1 MTTLLLVF
9 VCLRVIAAAV
19 SVELSD
25 SSDGLEVKIP
35 EQSPLR
41 VVLGSSL
48 NIPCYFNIPEE
59 QDTSALLNP
68 RIKWSKLSNGTEVV
82 LLVATGGKIRLNT
95 EYREAISLPNYPAIP
110 TDATLEIKALRSNH
124 TGIYRCEVMYGIE
137 DRQDTI
143 EVLVKG
149 IVFHYRAISTRYT
162 LNFEKAKQACIQ
174 NSAVIATPE
183 QLQAAYEDGY
193 EQCDAGWLAD
203 QTVRYPIH
211 WPRERCYGDK
221 DEFPGVRTYGVRE
234 PDETYDV
241 YCYAEQMQGKVFY
254 ATAPEKFTFQEAFD
268 KCRSLGAR
276 LATTGELYLAWKDGM
291 DMCSAGWLADRS
303 VRYPISRARPNC
315 GGNLVGV
322 WTVYLYINQ
331 TGYPHPS
338 SRYDAICYSEQKEIV
353 ILVRLHALSVRIQ
366 LSFSHGSDVLWR
378 LSKLP
383 YFPLATLNSLQQALE
398 VSADLDMGKV
408 FPGRAGR
415 RAGKV
420 LSDLPAVVPSVL
432 RCCREPLW
440 RKENHF
446 FYQTAMISLLMSEPA
461 NTQLLL
467 GGSTS
472 AVHLAG
478 LTMSSLIA
486 ALSSDVGDDV
496 ETLVPG
502 QFIDETGS
510 ELGSA
515 FTVQTVT
522 QTEVELPLPRNA
534 TEEEARGSIATLE
547 PMEITPIATE
557 LYEGFTVLPDL
568 FATGVTIETAAPEEE
583 NVTRGDVTGVWAVP
597 EEVTTIA
604 LGYTLTTALTTET
617 AEVSSVEEAMGVTAT
632 PGLESASAFT
642 VEDQLVRVTAVPGV
656 DLLPKQP
663 ISPTGVVFHYRDAT
677 SRYAFSF
684 VQAQK
689 ACLENNAVIATP
701 EQLQAAYEA
710 GFDQCD
716 AGWLRDQ
723 TVRYPIVNPRS
734 NCVGDKESSPGVR
747 SYGMRP
753 ASETYDVYCY
763 IDRLKG
769 EVFFATQP
777 EQFTFSEA
785 QQYCESQNAT
795 LASVGQLHAAWK
807 QGLDRCY
814 AGWLAD
820 GSLRYPIVSPR
831 PACGGDAP
839 GVRTVYQHYNQT
851 GFPDPLSRHHAFC
864 FRALPPAEEEGVTSF
879 FEEDVLATQVIPGVE
894 GVPSGEEATVET
906 EFATQPENQTAWGT
920 EVFPT
925 DVSVLSVSPS
935 AFPPA
940 TVIPEETSTDASIS
954 EVSGEVTESGE
965 HQVSGE
971 SSASGWI
978 SGVTDTSGEPTS
990 GVFEL
995 SGEHSG
1001 IGESGLPSVDLHTSG
1016 FLPGESGLP
1025 SGDLSGLP
1033 SGTVDISGLPS
1044 AEEDVSVSTSRIP
1057 EISGMPSGVESS
1069 GLPSGFSGEIS
1080 GTELVSG
1087 VSSGEESGLT
1097 SGFPTVSLVDTTLV
1111 EVVTTAPERREE
1123 GKGSIGVSGEGDLS
1137 GFPSTEWDT
1146 SGRAQGLPSG
1156 AELSGE
1162 PSGVP
1167 ELSGEPSGEPQ
1178 LSGEPSGVKELS
1190 GEPSGEP
1197 QLSGEPSGVKELSGE
1212 PSGEPQ
1218 LSGEPSGVPELSG
1231 EPSGEPQLSGE
1242 PSGVPEVSGEPSGE
1256 PQLSGEPSGVPELS
1270 GGPSGEPE
1278 LSGEPSGVPELSGE
1292 PSRGPEHSGLPSG
1305 LDVSGEPS
1313 GTHEVSGLVDLSGLP
1328 SGIDGSGEA
1337 SGITFV
1343 DASFEEVTTTPSITG
1358 AEAKEILEISGLPSG
1373 GEDSSGMVSG
1383 SLDISGEPSGHVDF
1397 GGSVSGVLEMSGHP
1411 SGVIDSSGEV
1421 SGDYVTSG
1429 LPSGEESGLTS
1440 GFPTVSLVD
1449 TTLVEVVTQTSV
1461 AQEVGEGPSG
1471 MIEISGFPS
1480 GDRGLSGE
1488 GSGAVET
1495 SGFPSATGDFSG
1507 EPSGIPYVSGD
1518 ISGAPDLSGQSS
1530 AVTDI
1535 SGEASGLPE
1544 VTLVTSDLVEV
1555 VTRPTVSQELGG
1567 ETAVTFPYGFGPSG
1581 EASSSGELSG
1591 ETSALPESGIETS
1604 TAYEISGETSAFPE
1618 TSIETSTIQEISGE
1632 TSAFPEASVETST
1645 VHEISGETSAFPEF
1659 SIETSTIQEISGE
1672 TSAFPELSIQTSTSQ
1687 EARGETSGYPEISIE
1702 TSTIQELSGETSAF
1716 PESSTETSTIQEIS
1730 GETSAF
1736 PEITIETSTIQD
1748 ISGETSAFP
1757 EIKMETFTSQEARG
1771 ETSGYPEIS
1780 IETSTVHETSGET
1793 SAFPEISIETSTVHE
1808 ISGETSAFPEISIE
1822 TSTVHEISGESSA
1835 FPEIRIETST
1845 NQEARGETSGYPE
1858 ISIETSTVHETSGE
1872 ASAFPEI
1879 SIETSTVHEISG
1891 ETSAFPEI
1899 SIETSTVHEISGE
1912 TSAFPEISI
1921 ETSTVH
1927 EISGETSAFP
1937 EISIETSTVHE
1948 ISGETS
1954 AFPEIRIETSTSQE
1968 ARGETSAFPEI
1979 SIETSTV
1986 HEISGEASAFPEI
1999 STETLTSQE
2008 ARGETSAYPE
2018 ISIETSTVQELSGET
2033 SAFPEIRIETSTSQ
2047 EARGETS
2054 AFPEISI
2061 ETSSVHE
2068 TSVEASALP
2077 AVNIETAAT
2086 SLASG
2091 EPSGA
2096 PEEKEVPDATSGAV
2110 THSIA
2115 GISGETS
2122 VPDVVI
2128 STSTPDVEPT
2138 QGPRNHEEAQLEI
2151 EPSPPAVSGQ
2161 ETETAV
2167 VLDNPHLLATATAAL
2182 PQVSQEAIDALGPT
2196 TEDTDEC
2203 HSSPCLNGAT
2213 CVDGIDSFKCL
2224 CLPSYGGDLCEI
2236 DLENCEEG
2244 WTKFQGHCYRHF
2256 EERETWMDAETRCRQ
2271 HQAHLSSIITP
2282 EEQEFVNSHAQDYQ
2296 WIGLSD
2302 RAVENDFRWSD
2313 GHSLQFENWRPNQ
2326 PDNFFAAGEDCVV
2339 MIWHEQG
2346 EWNDVPCNYHL
2357 PFTCKKGTVAC
2368 GDPPV
2373 VENARTF
2380 GRKKDRYEINSMV
2393 RYQCNQGYIQR
2404 HVPTIRCQPNGQWEE
2419 PRISC
2424 INPSNYQRRLYKR
2437 SPRSR
2442 SRPSGRAVHR
2452 PTH

>member
-9 VCLRVIAAAV
+9 VCLRVITTAV

-59 QDTSALLNP
+59 QDTSALLTP

-143 EVLVKG
+143 EILVKG

-254 ATAPEKFTFQEAFD
+254 ATDPEKFTFQEAFD

-322 WTVYLYINQ
+322 RTVYLYVNQ
-331 TGYPHPS
+331 TGYPHPH
-338 SRYDAICYSEQKEIV
+338 SRYDAICYS
-353 ILVRLHALSVRIQ
+353 
-366 LSFSHGSDVLWR
+366 
-378 LSKLP
+378 
-383 YFPLATLNSLQQALE
+383 
-398 VSADLDMGKV
+398 
-408 FPGRAGR
+408 
-415 RAGKV
+415 
-420 LSDLPAVVPSVL
+420 
-432 RCCREPLW
+432 
-440 RKENHF
+440 
-446 FYQTAMISLLMSEPA
+446 
-461 NTQLLL
+461 
-467 GGSTS
+467 
-472 AVHLAG
+472 
-478 LTMSSLIA
+478 
-486 ALSSDVGDDV
+486 GDDV

-547 PMEITPIATE
+547 PIEITPTTTE

-568 FATGVTIETAAPEEE
+568 FATSVTVETAAPEEE

-604 LGYTLTTALTTET
+604 LGTAITTET

-642 VEDQLVRVTAVPGV
+642 VEDQLVRVTAAPGV
-656 DLLPKQP
+656 GLLPEQP
-663 ISPTGVVFHYRDAT
+663 ISPTGVVFHYRAAT

-684 VQAQK
+684 VQAQQ

-734 NCVGDKESSPGVR
+734 NCLGDKESSPGVR

-777 EQFTFSEA
+777 EQFTFPEA

-839 GVRTVYQHYNQT
+839 GVRTVYQLYNQT

-906 EFATQPENQTAWGT
+906 EFATQAENQTAWGT

-925 DVSVLSVSPS
+925 DVSLLSGGPS

-940 TVIPEETSTDASIS
+940 TVIPEETSTDASVS

-971 SSASGWI
+971 SSASGWV
-978 SGVTDTSGEPTS
+978 SGVPDTSGELTS
-990 GVFEL
+990 GVVEL

-1001 IGESGLPSVDLHTSG
+1001 TGESGLPSVDLHTSG

-1025 SGDLSGLP
+1025 SGDLSGVP
-1033 SGTVDISGLPS
+1033 SGVVDISGLPS
-1044 AEEDVSVSTSRIP
+1044 VEEDVSVSTSRIP
-1057 EISGMPSGVESS
+1057 EVSGMPSGVESS

-1087 VSSGEESGLT
+1087 VSSAEESGLA

-1137 GFPSTEWDT
+1137 GFPSAEWDT
-1146 SGRAQGLPSG
+1146 SGGTQGLPSG
-1156 AELSGE
+1156 AELSGEPSGMPELSGEPSGGPELSGE

-1167 ELSGEPSGEPQ
+1167 ELSGEPSG
-1178 LSGEPSGVKELS
+1178 G
-1190 GEPSGEP
+1190 
-1197 QLSGEPSGVKELSGE
+1197 
-1212 PSGEPQ
+1212 
-1218 LSGEPSGVPELSG
+1218 PELSG
-1231 EPSGEPQLSGE
+1231 EPSGM
-1242 PSGVPEVSGEPSGE
+1242 
-1256 PQLSGEPSGVPELS
+1256 
-1270 GGPSGEPE
+1270 PE
-1278 LSGEPSGVPELSGE
+1278 LSGEPSGGPELSGE
-1292 PSRGPEHSGLPSG
+1292 PSGMPELSGEPSGGPELSGLPSG

-1313 GTHEVSGLVDLSGLP
+1313 GTHEISGLVDLSGLT

-1343 DASFEEVTTTPSITG
+1343 DASLEEVTTTPSITG

-1373 GEDSSGMVSG
+1373 GEHPSGMVSG

-1397 GGSVSGVLEMSGHP
+1397 GGSVSGVLEMSGYP
-1411 SGVIDSSGEV
+1411 SGTIDSSGEV
-1421 SGDYVTSG
+1421 SGVDVTSG
-1429 LPSGEESGLTS
+1429 LLSGEESGLTS

-1495 SGFPSATGDFSG
+1495 SGFPSGTGDFSG
-1507 EPSGIPYVSGD
+1507 EPSRIPYISGD
-1518 ISGAPDLSGQSS
+1518 ISGATDLSGQSS

-1591 ETSALPESGIETS
+1591 ETSALPESGRETS

-1618 TSIETSTIQEISGE
+1618 TSVETSTI
-1632 TSAFPEASVETST
+1632 
-1645 VHEISGETSAFPEF
+1645 HEISGETSAFPEF

-1672 TSAFPELSIQTSTSQ
+1672 TSAFPEI
-1687 EARGETSGYPEISIE
+1687 RIE
-1702 TSTIQELSGETSAF
+1702 TSTI
-1716 PESSTETSTIQEIS
+1716 
-1730 GETSAF
+1730 
-1736 PEITIETSTIQD
+1736 
-1748 ISGETSAFP
+1748 
-1757 EIKMETFTSQEARG
+1757 
-1771 ETSGYPEIS
+1771 
-1780 IETSTVHETSGET
+1780 HETSGET

-1822 TSTVHEISGESSA
+1822 TSTVREISGESSA

-1872 ASAFPEI
+1872 ASAFPDI
-1879 SIETSTVHEISG
+1879 SVETSTVHEISG

-1899 SIETSTVHEISGE
+1899 SIETPTVHEISGE

-1954 AFPEIRIETSTSQE
+1954 AFPEIRIETSASQEARGETSALPEISIETSTVHEFSGETSAFPEISIETPRSQE

-1979 SIETSTV
+1979 N
-1986 HEISGEASAFPEI
+1986 
-1999 STETLTSQE
+1999 
-2008 ARGETSAYPE
+2008 
-2018 ISIETSTVQELSGET
+2018 IETSTVQELSGET

-2047 EARGETS
+2047 EAQGETS

-2061 ETSSVHE
+2061 ETSTAHE
-2068 TSVEASALP
+2068 TSGEASALP
-2077 AVNIETAAT
+2077 AANIETAAT

-2096 PEEKEVPDATSGAV
+2096 PEEKEIPDTTSGAV

-2115 GISGETS
+2115 GVSGETS

-2128 STSTPDVEPT
+2128 STSAPDVEPT
-2138 QGPRNHEEAQLEI
+2138 QGPRNPEEAQLEI

-2161 ETETAV
+2161 KMETDV
-2167 VLDNPHLLATATAAL
+2167 VLNNPHLLATATAAL
-2182 PQVSQEAIDALGPT
+2182 PQVSQEAIDTLGPT

>member
-9 VCLRVIAAAV
+9 VCLQVITAAD

-41 VVLGSSL
+41 VILGSSL

-59 QDTSALLNP
+59 QDPSVMLTP

-82 LLVATGGKIRLNT
+82 LLVATGGKIRLNS
-95 EYREAISLPNYPAIP
+95 EYREVISLPNYPVIP

-162 LNFEKAKQACIQ
+162 LNFEKAKQACTQ

-268 KCRSLGAR
+268 KCRSVGAR

-322 WTVYLYINQ
+322 RTVYLYINQ
-331 TGYPHPS
+331 TGYPHPD
-338 SRYDAICYSEQKEIV
+338 SRYDAICYS
-353 ILVRLHALSVRIQ
+353 
-366 LSFSHGSDVLWR
+366 
-378 LSKLP
+378 
-383 YFPLATLNSLQQALE
+383 
-398 VSADLDMGKV
+398 
-408 FPGRAGR
+408 
-415 RAGKV
+415 
-420 LSDLPAVVPSVL
+420 
-432 RCCREPLW
+432 
-440 RKENHF
+440 
-446 FYQTAMISLLMSEPA
+446 
-461 NTQLLL
+461 
-467 GGSTS
+467 
-472 AVHLAG
+472 
-478 LTMSSLIA
+478 
-486 ALSSDVGDDV
+486 GDDM
-496 ETLVPG
+496 ESLVPG
-502 QFIDETGS
+502 QFIDELGS

-522 QTEVELPLPRNA
+522 QTEVELPLSRNA

-547 PMEITPIATE
+547 PIELSPSATR
-557 LYEGFTVLPDL
+557 LYEGFTALPEL
-568 FATGVTIETAAPEEE
+568 FTTAATLDTAATQEE
-583 NVTRGDVTGVWAVP
+583 NGTSEDVTAVWTVP
-597 EEVTTIA
+597 EEATTIDLGTAITTIA
-604 LGYTLTTALTTET
+604 LGTASSTET
-617 AEVSSVEEAMGVTAT
+617 AEVSSVEEITGVTVT
-632 PGLESASAFT
+632 PGLESALPFT
-642 VEDQLVRVTAVPGV
+642 VEDQIVGVTAAPGAGH
-656 DLLPKQP
+656 LPEQP
-663 ISPTGVVFHYRDAT
+663 ISPTGVVFHYRAAT

-689 ACLENNAVIATP
+689 ACLENSAVIATP
-701 EQLQAAYEA
+701 QQLQAAYEA

-723 TVRYPIVNPRS
+723 TVRYPIVNPRN
-734 NCVGDKESSPGVR
+734 NCIGDKENTPGVR

-769 EVFFATQP
+769 DVFFATQP
-777 EQFTFSEA
+777 QQFTFPEA
-785 QQYCESQNAT
+785 QQYCERQNAT

-839 GVRTVYQHYNQT
+839 GVRTVYLHHNQT

-864 FRALPPAEEEGVTSF
+864 FRALPPVEEEGFTPF
-879 FEEDVLATQVIPGVE
+879 FEDVLATQVIPGVE
-894 GVPSGEEATVET
+894 GVPSGEEVTMET
-906 EFATQPENQTAWGT
+906 ESATQPENQTAWGT

-925 DVSVLSVSPS
+925 DVSLLSVSPS
-935 AFPPA
+935 VFPPP
-940 TVIPEETSTDASIS
+940 TIVPEETSTNASVS
-954 EVSGEVTESGE
+954 EVSEEVTESGE

-971 SSASGWI
+971 PSASGWVP
-978 SGVTDTSGEPTS
+978 GVPDTSGEPAS

-995 SGEHSG
+995 SGDHSG
-1001 IGESGLPSVDLHTSG
+1001 IGESGLPSVDLHASG
-1016 FLPGESGLP
+1016 FPPGESGLP
-1025 SGDLSGLP
+1025 SGDLSGVS
-1033 SGTVDISGLPS
+1033 SGVDISGLPS
-1044 AEEDVSVSTSRIP
+1044 AEEEISVSVSRIP
-1057 EISGMPSGVESS
+1057 EISGMPPEVDSS
-1069 GLPSGFSGEIS
+1069 GLPFGVSGETS

-1087 VSSGEESGLT
+1087 VSSGEESGLA
-1097 SGFPTVSLVDTTLV
+1097 SGFPTVSLVNTTLV
-1111 EVVTTAPERREE
+1111 EVVTAETERREE

-1137 GFPSTEWDT
+1137 GLPSSEWDS
-1146 SGRAQGLPSG
+1146 SGGTQGLPSG
-1156 AELSGE
+1156 AE
-1162 PSGVP
+1162 P
-1167 ELSGEPSGEPQ
+1167 SGEPSGEPEI
-1178 LSGEPSGVKELS
+1178 SGLPSAGSEL
-1190 GEPSGEP
+1190 
-1197 QLSGEPSGVKELSGE
+1197 
-1212 PSGEPQ
+1212 
-1218 LSGEPSGVPELSG
+1218 
-1231 EPSGEPQLSGE
+1231 
-1242 PSGVPEVSGEPSGE
+1242 
-1256 PQLSGEPSGVPELS
+1256 
-1270 GGPSGEPE
+1270 
-1278 LSGEPSGVPELSGE
+1278 
-1292 PSRGPEHSGLPSG
+1292 SGLPSG
-1305 LDVSGEPS
+1305 LDASGEIS
-1313 GTHEVSGLVDLSGLP
+1313 GTHEISGLVDLSGLT
-1328 SGIDGSGEA
+1328 SGIDGSSEA

-1343 DASFEEVTTTPSITG
+1343 DSMPEEVTTTPPITG
-1358 AEAKEILEISGLPSG
+1358 AEAKQTLETSGLPSG
-1373 GEDSSGMVSG
+1373 DEDGSGMVSG
-1383 SLDISGEPSGHVDF
+1383 SLDINGEPSGHVDF
-1397 GGSVSGVLEMSGHP
+1397 GGSVSGVLEMSGYP
-1411 SGVIDSSGEV
+1411 SGVTDSSGDI
-1421 SGDYVTSG
+1421 SGVDVTSG
-1429 LPSGEESGLTS
+1429 LLSGEESGLTS

-1471 MIEISGFPS
+1471 MIEISGFTS

-1488 GSGAVET
+1488 GSGAVEA
-1495 SGFPSATGDFSG
+1495 SGLPSGTGDLTE
-1507 EPSGIPYVSGD
+1507 EPSGIPYISGD
-1518 ISGAPDLSGQSS
+1518 FSGATDLSGQSS
-1530 AVTDI
+1530 TVTDI
-1535 SGEASGLPE
+1535 SGEASGLPGI
-1544 VTLVTSDLVEV
+1544 TLVTSDLVEM

-1567 ETAVTFPYGFGPSG
+1567 ETVTFPYSLGPSG
-1581 EASSSGELSG
+1581 EGSASGELSE
-1591 ETSALPESGIETS
+1591 ETSALPESALETS

-1618 TSIETSTIQEISGE
+1618 TGIETSTIHEISGETSAFPEFNTETSTIQEISGE
-1632 TSAFPEASVETST
+1632 TSAFPETFTE
-1645 VHEISGETSAFPEF
+1645 
-1659 SIETSTIQEISGE
+1659 
-1672 TSAFPELSIQTSTSQ
+1672 TSTSQ
-1687 EARGETSGYPEISIE
+1687 EARGETSGYPEIIIE
-1702 TSTIQELSGETSAF
+1702 ASTGEEASGETSAF
-1716 PESSTETSTIQEIS
+1716 PESSTETSTIQEFS

-1736 PEITIETSTIQD
+1736 PEIRIETSTSQD

-1757 EIKMETFTSQEARG
+1757 EIRIETSTSQDISGETSAFPEIRIETSTSQDISGETSAFPEIRIETSTSQDISGETSAFPEIRIETFTSQEARG
-1771 ETSGYPEIS
+1771 EISGYPEIS
-1780 IETSTVHETSGET
+1780 IETSTGHET
-1793 SAFPEISIETSTVHE
+1793 
-1808 ISGETSAFPEISIE
+1808 SGETSAFPEISIE

-1835 FPEIRIETST
+1835 FPEIRIEAYT
-1845 NQEARGETSGYPE
+1845 NQEARGETPAYPE

-1872 ASAFPEI
+1872 
-1879 SIETSTVHEISG
+1879 
-1891 ETSAFPEI
+1891 TSAFPEI
-1899 SIETSTVHEISGE
+1899 SIETSAVHEISGE
-1912 TSAFPEISI
+1912 MPSFPQISIQTSTFHETSGEIS
-1921 ETSTVH
+1921 V
-1927 EISGETSAFP
+1927 
-1937 EISIETSTVHE
+1937 
-1948 ISGETS
+1948 
-1954 AFPEIRIETSTSQE
+1954 FPEIRIETSTGEE

-1986 HEISGEASAFPEI
+1986 HDMIREISGE
-1999 STETLTSQE
+1999 
-2008 ARGETSAYPE
+2008 
-2018 ISIETSTVQELSGET
+2018 V
-2033 SAFPEIRIETSTSQ
+2033 
-2047 EARGETS
+2047 
-2054 AFPEISI
+2054 
-2061 ETSSVHE
+2061 
-2068 TSVEASALP
+2068 SALP
-2077 AVNIETAAT
+2077 AANIKTAAT
-2086 SLASG
+2086 SLASR
-2091 EPSGA
+2091 EPFGT
-2096 PEEKEVPDATSGAV
+2096 PEEKEIPDTTSGAV
-2110 THSIA
+2110 THSIT

-2128 STSTPDVEPT
+2128 STRTPDVEPT
-2138 QGPRNHEEAQLEI
+2138 QGLRNPEEAQLEM
-2151 EPSPPAVSGQ
+2151 EPSPPVVSEQ

-2167 VLDNPHLLATATAAL
+2167 APDNPHLLATTAAAL

-2196 TEDTDEC
+2196 TEDTDVC
-2203 HSSPCLNGAT
+2203 HSSPCVNGAT
-2213 CVDGIDSFKCL
+2213 CVDGIDSFKCF

-2313 GHSLQFENWRPNQ
+2313 GHSLQYENWRPNQ
-2326 PDNFFAAGEDCVV
+2326 PDNFFSAGEDCVV
-2339 MIWHEQG
+2339 MIWHEKG

-2368 GDPPV
+2368 GDPPA

-2380 GRKKDRYEINSMV
+2380 GGKKERYEINSLV
-2393 RYQCNQGYIQR
+2393 RYQCDQGYIQR

-2424 INPSNYQRRLYKR
+2424 LNPSSYQRRLYKR

-2442 SRPSGRAVHR
+2442 SKPSGSAVHR

>member
-9 VCLRVIAAAV
+9 VCLQIITAAT

-41 VVLGSSL
+41 VILGSSL

-59 QDTSALLNP
+59 QDTSALLTP

-95 EYREAISLPNYPAIP
+95 EYREVISLPNYPAIP

-149 IVFHYRAISTRYT
+149 VVFHYRAISTRYT

-291 DMCSAGWLADRS
+291 DVCSAGWLADRS

-322 WTVYLYINQ
+322 RTVYLYVNQ
-331 TGYPHPS
+331 TGYPHPH
-338 SRYDAICYSEQKEIV
+338 SRYDAICYS
-353 ILVRLHALSVRIQ
+353 
-366 LSFSHGSDVLWR
+366 
-378 LSKLP
+378 
-383 YFPLATLNSLQQALE
+383 
-398 VSADLDMGKV
+398 
-408 FPGRAGR
+408 
-415 RAGKV
+415 
-420 LSDLPAVVPSVL
+420 
-432 RCCREPLW
+432 
-440 RKENHF
+440 
-446 FYQTAMISLLMSEPA
+446 
-461 NTQLLL
+461 
-467 GGSTS
+467 
-472 AVHLAG
+472 
-478 LTMSSLIA
+478 
-486 ALSSDVGDDV
+486 GDDV

-522 QTEVELPLPRNA
+522 RTEVELSLPHNA

-547 PMEITPIATE
+547 PMDITPTE

-568 FATGVTIETAAPEEE
+568 FVTGVTVETAVPEEE

-597 EEVTTIA
+597 EGVTTIT
-604 LGYTLTTALTTET
+604 LGTAITTEA
-617 AEVSSVEEAMGVTAT
+617 AEVSTVEEALGVTAT
-632 PGLESASAFT
+632 PGLEPTSVFT
-642 VEDQLVRVTAVPGV
+642 VEDQLVQVTAAPDVG
-656 DLLPKQP
+656 LLPKQP
-663 ISPTGVVFHYRDAT
+663 ISPTGVVFHYRAGT

-684 VQAQK
+684 VQAQQ
-689 ACLENNAVIATP
+689 ACLENNAIIATP

-723 TVRYPIVNPRS
+723 TVRYPIVNPRN
-734 NCVGDKESSPGVR
+734 NCVGDKENSPGVR

-777 EQFTFSEA
+777 EQFTFPEA
-785 QQYCESQNAT
+785 QQHCESQNAT

-831 PACGGDAP
+831 PACGGDVP
-839 GVRTVYQHYNQT
+839 GVRTIYQHYNQT

-879 FEEDVLATQVIPGVE
+879 FEEDALATQVIPGVE
-894 GVPSGEEATVET
+894 GVPSGEEVTMET

-925 DVSVLSVSPS
+925 DVSLLSVTPS

-940 TVIPEETSTDASIS
+940 TIIPEETHTDASVS

-971 SSASGWI
+971 SSASGWV
-978 SGVTDTSGEPTS
+978 SGVPDTSGEPSS
-990 GVFEL
+990 GIFGL
-995 SGEHSG
+995 GGEHSG
-1001 IGESGLPSVDLHTSG
+1001 IGESGLPSVDMHTSG
-1016 FLPGESGLP
+1016 FLPEESGLP
-1025 SGDLSGLP
+1025 SGDLSGVT
-1033 SGTVDISGLPS
+1033 SGIVDISGLSS
-1044 AEEDVSVSTSRIP
+1044 AEEDVSVSISRIP

-1069 GLPSGFSGEIS
+1069 GLPFGFSGGTS

-1097 SGFPTVSLVDTTLV
+1097 SGFPTVSLVDSTLV
-1111 EVVTTAPERREE
+1111 EVATTAPERREE

-1146 SGRAQGLPSG
+1146 SGRAQGLPLGEELSG
-1156 AELSGE
+1156 EPSRGPEHSGE

-1167 ELSGEPSGEPQ
+1167 ELSGEPSGR
-1178 LSGEPSGVKELS
+1178 S
-1190 GEPSGEP
+1190 
-1197 QLSGEPSGVKELSGE
+1197 
-1212 PSGEPQ
+1212 
-1218 LSGEPSGVPELSG
+1218 
-1231 EPSGEPQLSGE
+1231 
-1242 PSGVPEVSGEPSGE
+1242 
-1256 PQLSGEPSGVPELS
+1256 
-1270 GGPSGEPE
+1270 E
-1278 LSGEPSGVPELSGE
+1278 LSGEPSGVPEISGE
-1292 PSRGPEHSGLPSG
+1292 PSGGLELSGLPSG

-1313 GTHEVSGLVDLSGLP
+1313 GTHEISGLVDISGLT
-1328 SGIDGSGEA
+1328 SGTDGSGEA

-1343 DASFEEVTTTPSITG
+1343 DASLEEVTTAPSVTG

-1373 GEDSSGMVSG
+1373 GEHASGMASG
-1383 SLDISGEPSGHVDF
+1383 SSDISGEPSGHMDF
-1397 GGSVSGVLEMSGHP
+1397 GGSVSGVLEIGGRP
-1411 SGVIDSSGEV
+1411 GGVIDISGEV
-1421 SGDYVTSG
+1421 SGVDVSSG
-1429 LPSGEESGLTS
+1429 LLSAEGSGLTS

-1449 TTLVEVVTQTSV
+1449 TTLTEAVTQTSV

-1471 MIEISGFPS
+1471 VIEISGFPS

-1488 GSGAVET
+1488 GSGAVEA
-1495 SGFPSATGDFSG
+1495 SGFPSGTEDFSG
-1507 EPSGIPYVSGD
+1507 ELSGIPYITGD
-1518 ISGAPDLSGQSS
+1518 IPGATDLSGQSS

-1544 VTLVTSDLVEV
+1544 VTLVTSDLQEV

-1581 EASSSGELSG
+1581 EASTSAELSG
-1591 ETSALPESGIETS
+1591 ETSALPESGVETS
-1604 TAYEISGETSAFPE
+1604 TAYEISGETPAFPE
-1618 TSIETSTIQEISGE
+1618 TDIETSTTQEISGETSAIHETGVETSTIPEISGETSAIHETGVETSTIHEISGETSAFPGFSIETSTIPEISGE
-1632 TSAFPEASVETST
+1632 TSAFPEV
-1645 VHEISGETSAFPEF
+1645 F
-1659 SIETSTIQEISGE
+1659 IE
-1672 TSAFPELSIQTSTSQ
+1672 TSTSQ
-1687 EARGETSGYPEISIE
+1687 EARGETSGYPEVIIE
-1702 TSTIQELSGETSAF
+1702 TSTAQEVSGETSAF

-1730 GETSAF
+1730 GEASAF
-1736 PEITIETSTIQD
+1736 PEIRIETSTSQD

-1757 EIKMETFTSQEARG
+1757 EIRIETFTSQEARG
-1771 ETSGYPEIS
+1771 ETSAYPEIS
-1780 IETSTVHETSGET
+1780 IETSTVRETSGEA
-1793 SAFPEISIETSTVHE
+1793 SAFPEISIQTSTVHE
-1808 ISGETSAFPEISIE
+1808 ISGETSAFPEITIE

-1858 ISIETSTVHETSGE
+1858 IRIETSTVHETSGE
-1872 ASAFPEI
+1872 SSAFPEI
-1879 SIETSTVHEISG
+1879 SIQTSTVHEISG

-1899 SIETSTVHEISGE
+1899 SIETSTIHDISGE

-1921 ETSTVH
+1921 ETSAVH
-1927 EISGETSAFP
+1927 ETSGETSAFP
-1937 EISIETSTVHE
+1937 EM
-1948 ISGETS
+1948 
-1954 AFPEIRIETSTSQE
+1954 RIETSTNQE

-1979 SIETSTV
+1979 SIETSAV
-1986 HEISGEASAFPEI
+1986 HEISGETSAFPGI
-1999 STETLTSQE
+1999 SIETPTSQE

-2018 ISIETSTVQELSGET
+2018 IVIETSTVQEVSGET
-2033 SAFPEIRIETSTSQ
+2033 SVFPEIRVETSTNQ

-2054 AFPEISI
+2054 AFPETSI
-2061 ETSSVHE
+2061 ETSTAHEISGEASAFPEISRETSTVHE
-2068 TSVEASALP
+2068 TSGEASTLP
-2077 AVNIETAAT
+2077 AANIDTAANIDIAAT

-2091 EPSGA
+2091 EPTGA
-2096 PEEKEVPDATSGAV
+2096 PEEKETLDATSGSV
-2110 THSIA
+2110 THSTA
-2115 GISGETS
+2115 GETS
-2122 VPDVVI
+2122 VPDTVI
-2128 STSTPDVEPT
+2128 STSAPHVEPT
-2138 QGPRNHEEAQLEI
+2138 QGPRNLEVAQLEI
-2151 EPSPPAVSGQ
+2151 EPSPPSVSGQ
-2161 ETETAV
+2161 ETEAVV

-2182 PQVSQEAIDALGPT
+2182 PQVPQEAIDTLGPT

-2236 DLENCEEG
+2236 DQENCEEG

-2256 EERETWMDAETRCRQ
+2256 EDRETWTDAEARCRQ

-2368 GDPPV
+2368 GDPPM

-2424 INPSNYQRRLYKR
+2424 VNPSNYQRRLYKR
-2437 SPRSR
+2437 SPRSQ

>member
-9 VCLRVIAAAV
+9 VCLRAITAAV

-59 QDTSALLNP
+59 EDTSALLTP

-95 EYREAISLPNYPAIP
+95 EYREVISLPNYPAIP

-254 ATAPEKFTFQEAFD
+254 ATDPEKFTFQEAFD

-322 WTVYLYINQ
+322 RTVYLYVNQ
-331 TGYPHPS
+331 TGYPHPD
-338 SRYDAICYSEQKEIV
+338 SRYDAICYS
-353 ILVRLHALSVRIQ
+353 
-366 LSFSHGSDVLWR
+366 
-378 LSKLP
+378 
-383 YFPLATLNSLQQALE
+383 
-398 VSADLDMGKV
+398 
-408 FPGRAGR
+408 
-415 RAGKV
+415 
-420 LSDLPAVVPSVL
+420 
-432 RCCREPLW
+432 
-440 RKENHF
+440 
-446 FYQTAMISLLMSEPA
+446 
-461 NTQLLL
+461 
-467 GGSTS
+467 
-472 AVHLAG
+472 
-478 LTMSSLIA
+478 
-486 ALSSDVGDDV
+486 GDDV
-496 ETLVPG
+496 EILVPG

-510 ELGSA
+510 ELGSG

-522 QTEVELPLPRNA
+522 QTEVELALPRNA

-547 PMEITPIATE
+547 PIEITPTATE

-568 FATGVTIETAAPEEE
+568 FATGATVETAAPGEE
-583 NVTRGDVTGVWAVP
+583 NMTRGDVTPVGTVP

-604 LGYTLTTALTTET
+604 LGTAITTET
-617 AEVSSVEEAMGVTAT
+617 AEVSSVEEVVGVTAT
-632 PGLESASAFT
+632 PGLESASALT
-642 VEDQLVRVTAVPGV
+642 VEDQLVQATAAPGIG
-656 DLLPKQP
+656 LLPEQP
-663 ISPTGVVFHYRDAT
+663 ISPTGVVFHYRAAT

-689 ACLENNAVIATP
+689 ACLQNNAVIATP

-777 EQFTFSEA
+777 EQFTFPEA
-785 QQYCESQNAT
+785 QRYCESQNST

-864 FRALPPAEEEGVTSF
+864 FRALTPAEEEGVTSF

-894 GVPSGEEATVET
+894 GVPSGEEVTMET

-925 DVSVLSVSPS
+925 DMSLLSVSPS
-935 AFPPA
+935 SFPPA
-940 TVIPEETSTDASIS
+940 TVIPEETSTNASIS

-971 SSASGWI
+971 SSTSGWV
-978 SGVTDTSGEPTS
+978 SGVPDTSGEPTS
-990 GVFEL
+990 GVFEH

-1025 SGDLSGLP
+1025 SGDLSGVP
-1033 SGTVDISGLPS
+1033 SGTVDISGLSS
-1044 AEEDVSVSTSRIP
+1044 AEEDVSVSISRIP

-1069 GLPSGFSGEIS
+1069 GLPSGFSGDIS

-1137 GFPSTEWDT
+1137 GFPSSEWDT
-1146 SGRAQGLPSG
+1146 SGRAHGLPSG
-1156 AELSGE
+1156 AELSGEPSGEPELSGEPSGVPELSREPSRGSELSGE

-1167 ELSGEPSGEPQ
+1167 ELSGEPSG
-1178 LSGEPSGVKELS
+1178 G
-1190 GEPSGEP
+1190 
-1197 QLSGEPSGVKELSGE
+1197 
-1212 PSGEPQ
+1212 
-1218 LSGEPSGVPELSG
+1218 PEL
-1231 EPSGEPQLSGE
+1231 
-1242 PSGVPEVSGEPSGE
+1242 
-1256 PQLSGEPSGVPELS
+1256 
-1270 GGPSGEPE
+1270 
-1278 LSGEPSGVPELSGE
+1278 
-1292 PSRGPEHSGLPSG
+1292 SGLPSG
-1305 LDVSGEPS
+1305 LDVNGEPS
-1313 GTHEVSGLVDLSGLP
+1313 GTHEVSGLVDLSGLT
-1328 SGIDGSGEA
+1328 SGMEGSGEA

-1343 DASFEEVTTTPSITG
+1343 DTSLEEVTTTPSITG

-1373 GEDSSGMVSG
+1373 GEDASGTVSG
-1383 SLDISGEPSGHVDF
+1383 NLDISSEPSGHVDF
-1397 GGSVSGVLEMSGHP
+1397 GGSVSGVLEMSGQP

-1421 SGDYVTSG
+1421 SGVDVTSG
-1429 LPSGEESGLTS
+1429 LLSGEESGLTS

-1471 MIEISGFPS
+1471 MIEISGSPS

-1488 GSGAVET
+1488 GSGAVEA
-1495 SGFPSATGDFSG
+1495 SGFPSGTVDFSG
-1507 EPSGIPYVSGD
+1507 EPSGFPYISGD
-1518 ISGAPDLSGQSS
+1518 ISGATDLSGQSS
-1530 AVTDI
+1530 TVTDI
-1535 SGEASGLPE
+1535 SGESSGLPE
-1544 VTLVTSDLVEV
+1544 VTLVTSDLVEA

-1567 ETAVTFPYGFGPSG
+1567 ETAVTFPYSFGPSG
-1581 EASSSGELSG
+1581 ESSASGELSG
-1591 ETSALPESGIETS
+1591 ETPTLPETS

-1632 TSAFPEASVETST
+1632 TSAFPETSVETST
-1645 VHEISGETSAFPEF
+1645 FHEISGETSAYPEF
-1659 SIETSTIQEISGE
+1659 SIETSTIQEI
-1672 TSAFPELSIQTSTSQ
+1672 
-1687 EARGETSGYPEISIE
+1687 
-1702 TSTIQELSGETSAF
+1702 IQEVSGETSAF

-1730 GETSAF
+1730 GEASAF
-1736 PEITIETSTIQD
+1736 PEIRIETSTSQD

-1757 EIKMETFTSQEARG
+1757 EIRIETFTSQEARG
-1771 ETSGYPEIS
+1771 EVSGYPEIS
-1780 IETSTVHETSGET
+1780 IGTSTVHETSGET
-1793 SAFPEISIETSTVHE
+1793 SAFPEISIETSAVHE

-1858 ISIETSTVHETSGE
+1858 ISIETSTVHETGGE
-1872 ASAFPEI
+1872 ISAFPEI

-1899 SIETSTVHEISGE
+1899 SIETSTVHEISGD
-1912 TSAFPEISI
+1912 TSIFPEIRI
-1921 ETSTVH
+1921 ETSTSQ
-1927 EISGETSAFP
+1927 EARGETSAFP
-1937 EISIETSTVHE
+1937 EIIIETSTVQE
-1948 ISGETS
+1948 VSGETS

-1986 HEISGEASAFPEI
+1986 HETG
-1999 STETLTSQE
+1999 
-2008 ARGETSAYPE
+2008 
-2018 ISIETSTVQELSGET
+2018 
-2033 SAFPEIRIETSTSQ
+2033 
-2047 EARGETS
+2047 GETS

-2061 ETSSVHE
+2061 ETSTVHETGGETSAFPDFSIETSTVHE
-2068 TSVEASALP
+2068 TSGEASALP
-2077 AVNIETAAT
+2077 AANIETAAT

-2096 PEEKEVPDATSGAV
+2096 PEEKEIPDAVSGAG
-2110 THSIA
+2110 THLVA

-2122 VPDVVI
+2122 VPDIII
-2128 STSTPDVEPT
+2128 STSAPDVEPT
-2138 QGPRNHEEAQLEI
+2138 QGPGNPEEAQLEI

-2161 ETETAV
+2161 EMETAV
-2167 VLDNPHLLATATAAL
+2167 VLDNPHLLATTTAAL

-2196 TEDTDEC
+2196 AEDTDEC

-2244 WTKFQGHCYRHF
+2244 WTKFQGHCYKHF
-2256 EERETWMDAETRCRQ
+2256 EDRETWMDAESRCRQ

-2368 GDPPV
+2368 GDPPA

-2424 INPSNYQRRLYKR
+2424 INPSSYQRRLYKR

-2442 SRPSGRAVHR
+2442 SRPSGRAMHR

>member
-9 VCLRVIAAAV
+9 VCLRVITTAV

-59 QDTSALLNP
+59 QDTSALLTP

-149 IVFHYRAISTRYT
+149 VVFHYRAISTRYT

-268 KCRSLGAR
+268 KCHSLGAR

-322 WTVYLYINQ
+322 RTVYLYVNQ
-331 TGYPHPS
+331 TGYPHPH
-338 SRYDAICYSEQKEIV
+338 SRYDAICYSGDDIETQV
-353 ILVRLHALSVRIQ
+353 
-366 LSFSHGSDVLWR
+366 
-378 LSKLP
+378 
-383 YFPLATLNSLQQALE
+383 
-398 VSADLDMGKV
+398 
-408 FPGRAGR
+408 PGR
-415 RAGKV
+415 
-420 LSDLPAVVPSVL
+420 L
-432 RCCREPLW
+432 
-440 RKENHF
+440 
-446 FYQTAMISLLMSEPA
+446 
-461 NTQLLL
+461 
-467 GGSTS
+467 
-472 AVHLAG
+472 
-478 LTMSSLIA
+478 
-486 ALSSDVGDDV
+486 
-496 ETLVPG
+496 
-502 QFIDETGS
+502 IDEVGR

-547 PMEITPIATE
+547 PIEITPTATE

-568 FATGVTIETAAPEEE
+568 FATGVTVETATPEEE

-604 LGYTLTTALTTET
+604 LGTAITTEMP
-617 AEVSSVEEAMGVTAT
+617 EVSSVEEVVGVTAT

-642 VEDQLVRVTAVPGV
+642 VEDQLVRVTAAPGV
-656 DLLPKQP
+656 GLLPEQP
-663 ISPTGVVFHYRDAT
+663 ISPTGVVFHYRAAT

-684 VQAQK
+684 VQAQQ

-723 TVRYPIVNPRS
+723 TVRYPIVNPRN

-769 EVFFATQP
+769 EVFFASQP
-777 EQFTFSEA
+777 EQFTFPEA

-820 GSLRYPIVSPR
+820 GSLRYPIVTPR

-864 FRALPPAEEEGVTSF
+864 FRALPLVEEEGITSF
-879 FEEDVLATQVIPGVE
+879 FEDVLATQVIPGVD
-894 GVPSGEEATVET
+894 GVPSGEEVTVET

-925 DVSVLSVSPS
+925 DMSLLSVSPS

-940 TVIPEETSTDASIS
+940 TVIPEETSTNASVS
-954 EVSGEVTESGE
+954 KVSGEVTQSGE

-971 SSASGWI
+971 VSASGWV
-978 SGVTDTSGEPTS
+978 SGVPDTSGEPTP
-990 GVFEL
+990 GVFEH

-1001 IGESGLPSVDLHTSG
+1001 TGESGLPSVDLHISG

-1025 SGDLSGLP
+1025 SGDLSGVP
-1033 SGTVDISGLPS
+1033 SGIVDISGLPS
-1044 AEEDVSVSTSRIP
+1044 AEDVSVSISRIP
-1057 EISGMPSGVESS
+1057 EFSGMPSGVESS
-1069 GLPSGFSGEIS
+1069 GLPSGLGGETS

-1097 SGFPTVSLVDTTLV
+1097 SGFPTISLVDTTLV

-1146 SGRAQGLPSG
+1146 SGGAQGLPSG
-1156 AELSGE
+1156 VELSGEPSGGPELSGEPSEVPELSGE

-1167 ELSGEPSGEPQ
+1167 ELSGEPSGLPE
-1178 LSGEPSGVKELS
+1178 LSREPSGDSEL
-1190 GEPSGEP
+1190 
-1197 QLSGEPSGVKELSGE
+1197 
-1212 PSGEPQ
+1212 
-1218 LSGEPSGVPELSG
+1218 
-1231 EPSGEPQLSGE
+1231 
-1242 PSGVPEVSGEPSGE
+1242 
-1256 PQLSGEPSGVPELS
+1256 
-1270 GGPSGEPE
+1270 
-1278 LSGEPSGVPELSGE
+1278 
-1292 PSRGPEHSGLPSG
+1292 SGLPSG

-1313 GTHEVSGLVDLSGLP
+1313 GTLAISGLVDLSGLT

-1337 SGITFV
+1337 SGITFI
-1343 DASFEEVTTTPSITG
+1343 DTSLEEVTTTPSITG

-1373 GEDSSGMVSG
+1373 GEDASGMVSG
-1383 SLDISGEPSGHVDF
+1383 SLDISGESSGHVDF
-1397 GGSVSGVLEMSGHP
+1397 GGSVSGVLKVSGYP

-1421 SGDYVTSG
+1421 SGVDVTSG
-1429 LPSGEESGLTS
+1429 LLSGEESGLTS

-1449 TTLVEVVTQTSV
+1449 TTSVEIVTQTSV

-1488 GSGAVET
+1488 GSGAMET
-1495 SGFPSATGDFSG
+1495 SGFPSGTGDFSG

-1518 ISGAPDLSGQSS
+1518 ISGATDLSGQSS

-1567 ETAVTFPYGFGPSG
+1567 ETAVTFPHSFGPSG
-1581 EASSSGELSG
+1581 EASASGELSG
-1591 ETSALPESGIETS
+1591 ETSVLPETGTETS

-1632 TSAFPEASVETST
+1632 TSAFPE
-1645 VHEISGETSAFPEF
+1645 IR
-1659 SIETSTIQEISGE
+1659 IETSTN
-1672 TSAFPELSIQTSTSQ
+1672 Q
-1687 EARGETSGYPEISIE
+1687 EARGETSAY
-1702 TSTIQELSGETSAF
+1702 
-1716 PESSTETSTIQEIS
+1716 
-1730 GETSAF
+1730 
-1736 PEITIETSTIQD
+1736 
-1748 ISGETSAFP
+1748 
-1757 EIKMETFTSQEARG
+1757 
-1771 ETSGYPEIS
+1771 
-1780 IETSTVHETSGET
+1780 
-1793 SAFPEISIETSTVHE
+1793 
-1808 ISGETSAFPEISIE
+1808 PEISIE

-1845 NQEARGETSGYPE
+1845 NQEAR
-1858 ISIETSTVHETSGE
+1858 ETST
-1872 ASAFPEI
+1872 I
-1879 SIETSTVHEISG
+1879 QEISG

-1899 SIETSTVHEISGE
+1899 IIETSTVQEVSGETSAFPESSTETSTIQEISGE
-1912 TSAFPEISI
+1912 TSAFPEFNI
-1921 ETSTVH
+1921 ETSTIQ

-1979 SIETSTV
+1979 SIETSTLHEISGETSALPEISIETPTIHETSGEISAFPEISIETSTV
-1986 HEISGEASAFPEI
+1986 HEISGETSAFPEI
-1999 STETLTSQE
+1999 SIETSTVHEISGETSALPEISIETPTSQE

-2018 ISIETSTVQELSGET
+2018 ISIETSTVHET
-2033 SAFPEIRIETSTSQ
+2033 S
-2047 EARGETS
+2047 GETS

-2061 ETSSVHE
+2061 ETSTVHEISGETSAFPKISIETSPVHE
-2068 TSVEASALP
+2068 TSGEASTLP
-2077 AVNIETAAT
+2077 AVNIETSGT

-2091 EPSGA
+2091 EPSGV
-2096 PEEKEVPDATSGAV
+2096 PEEKEIPDATSGAV

-2115 GISGETS
+2115 GVSGETS

-2128 STSTPDVEPT
+2128 STSTPDAEPP
-2138 QGPRNHEEAQLEI
+2138 QRPRNPEEAQLEI

-2256 EERETWMDAETRCRQ
+2256 EERETWMDAETRCQQ

>member
-9 VCLRVIAAAV
+9 VCLRVITAAV

-35 EQSPLR
+35 EKSPLR

-59 QDTSALLNP
+59 EDTSALLTP

-95 EYREAISLPNYPAIP
+95 EYREVISLSNYPAIP
-110 TDATLEIKALRSNH
+110 TDASLEIKALRSNH

-241 YCYAEQMQGKVFY
+241 YCYAEQMQGEVFY

-268 KCRSLGAR
+268 KCHSLGAR

-322 WTVYLYINQ
+322 RTVYLYVNQ
-331 TGYPHPS
+331 TGYPHPD
-338 SRYDAICYSEQKEIV
+338 SRYDAICY
-353 ILVRLHALSVRIQ
+353 R
-366 LSFSHGSDVLWR
+366 
-378 LSKLP
+378 
-383 YFPLATLNSLQQALE
+383 
-398 VSADLDMGKV
+398 
-408 FPGRAGR
+408 
-415 RAGKV
+415 
-420 LSDLPAVVPSVL
+420 
-432 RCCREPLW
+432 
-440 RKENHF
+440 
-446 FYQTAMISLLMSEPA
+446 
-461 NTQLLL
+461 
-467 GGSTS
+467 
-472 AVHLAG
+472 
-478 LTMSSLIA
+478 
-486 ALSSDVGDDV
+486 GDDV
-496 ETLVPG
+496 ELLVPG
-502 QFIDETGS
+502 QFIDEIGS

-547 PMEITPIATE
+547 PIEVTPTVTE

-568 FATGVTIETAAPEEE
+568 FATSVTVETAAPEEE
-583 NVTRGDVTGVWAVP
+583 NVTREDATRAWTVP

-604 LGYTLTTALTTET
+604 LDTAISTEM
-617 AEVSSVEEAMGVTAT
+617 AEVSSVEEVVGVTAT
-632 PGLESASAFT
+632 PGLESTSAFT
-642 VEDQLVRVTAVPGV
+642 VEDQLVRVTAAPGV
-656 DLLPKQP
+656 GLLPRQP
-663 ISPTGVVFHYRDAT
+663 ISPTGVVFHYRAAT

-684 VQAQK
+684 VQAQQ

-734 NCVGDKESSPGVR
+734 NCLGDKENSPGVR

-777 EQFTFSEA
+777 EQFTFPEA

-851 GFPDPLSRHHAFC
+851 GFPDPLSRHHTFC

-894 GVPSGEEATVET
+894 GVPSGEEATMET

-925 DVSVLSVSPS
+925 DVSLLSVSPS

-940 TVIPEETSTDASIS
+940 TVIPEETSTNASIS
-954 EVSGEVTESGE
+954 EVSGEVTDSGD

-971 SSASGWI
+971 SSASGWV
-978 SGVTDTSGEPTS
+978 SGVPDASGEPTS
-990 GVFEL
+990 GVFEH

-1001 IGESGLPSVDLHTSG
+1001 IGESGLPSVDLHASG

-1025 SGDLSGLP
+1025 SGDLSGVP

-1044 AEEDVSVSTSRIP
+1044 AEEEVLVSTSRIT

-1069 GLPSGFSGEIS
+1069 GLPSGFSGDIS

-1087 VSSGEESGLT
+1087 MSSGEESGVA

-1137 GFPSTEWDT
+1137 GFPSTEWGA
-1146 SGRAQGLPSG
+1146 SGGAQELPSG

-1162 PSGVP
+1162 PSGEP
-1167 ELSGEPSGEPQ
+1167 KLSREH
-1178 LSGEPSGVKELS
+1178 
-1190 GEPSGEP
+1190 
-1197 QLSGEPSGVKELSGE
+1197 
-1212 PSGEPQ
+1212 
-1218 LSGEPSGVPELSG
+1218 SGVPELSG
-1231 EPSGEPQLSGE
+1231 EPSGG
-1242 PSGVPEVSGEPSGE
+1242 
-1256 PQLSGEPSGVPELS
+1256 PELS
-1270 GGPSGEPE
+1270 E
-1278 LSGEPSGVPELSGE
+1278 
-1292 PSRGPEHSGLPSG
+1292 LPSG

-1313 GTHEVSGLVDLSGLP
+1313 GTHEVSGMVDLSGLT
-1328 SGIDGSGEA
+1328 SGTDGSGEA

-1343 DASFEEVTTTPSITG
+1343 DASLEEVTTTPSITG
-1358 AEAKEILEISGLPSG
+1358 AEAKETLEISGLPSG
-1373 GEDSSGMVSG
+1373 GEDTSGMASG

-1397 GGSVSGVLEMSGHP
+1397 GGSASGVFEVSGHP
-1411 SGVIDSSGEV
+1411 SGVIDSSGDL
-1421 SGDYVTSG
+1421 SGVDVTSG
-1429 LPSGEESGLTS
+1429 HLSGEESGFTS

-1449 TTLVEVVTQTSV
+1449 ATLVEVVTQPSV

-1471 MIEISGFPS
+1471 VIEISGFPS

-1495 SGFPSATGDFSG
+1495 SGFPSGTEEFSG
-1507 EPSGIPYVSGD
+1507 ETSGIPYASGD
-1518 ISGAPDLSGQSS
+1518 ISGATDLSGQSS

-1535 SGEASGLPE
+1535 SGEVSGLPE
-1544 VTLVTSDLVEV
+1544 VTLVTSDLIEV

-1581 EASSSGELSG
+1581 EASASGELSG
-1591 ETSALPESGIETS
+1591 ETSALPESSIETS
-1604 TAYEISGETSAFPE
+1604 TAYEISGETAVFPESSTETSTFQEISGETSAFPE
-1618 TSIETSTIQEISGE
+1618 TSVETSTIPETSGETSAFPEINIETSTIQEISGE
-1632 TSAFPEASVETST
+1632 TSAFPE
-1645 VHEISGETSAFPEF
+1645 I
-1659 SIETSTIQEISGE
+1659 
-1672 TSAFPELSIQTSTSQ
+1672 
-1687 EARGETSGYPEISIE
+1687 
-1702 TSTIQELSGETSAF
+1702 
-1716 PESSTETSTIQEIS
+1716 SSTETSTTQEIS

-1736 PEITIETSTIQD
+1736 PEIRIETSTIQE
-1748 ISGETSAFP
+1748 ISGESSAFP
-1757 EIKMETFTSQEARG
+1757 EIRIETFTSQEAR
-1771 ETSGYPEIS
+1771 
-1780 IETSTVHETSGET
+1780 GET

-1845 NQEARGETSGYPE
+1845 NQEARGETS
-1858 ISIETSTVHETSGE
+1858 
-1872 ASAFPEI
+1872 AFPEI
-1879 SIETSTVHEISG
+1879 SIETSTVHE
-1891 ETSAFPEI
+1891 T
-1899 SIETSTVHEISGE
+1899 
-1912 TSAFPEISI
+1912 
-1921 ETSTVH
+1921 
-1927 EISGETSAFP
+1927 SGETSAFP

-1954 AFPEIRIETSTSQE
+1954 AFPEIRIETSTNQE
-1968 ARGETSAFPEI
+1968 ARGEISAFPEI

-1986 HEISGEASAFPEI
+1986 HEISGETSAFPEI
-1999 STETLTSQE
+1999 SIETPTSQE

-2018 ISIETSTVQELSGET
+2018 IIIETSTVQEVSGET
-2033 SAFPEIRIETSTSQ
+2033 SAFPEIRTEMSTTQ
-2047 EARGETS
+2047 EAWVETS
-2054 AFPEISI
+2054 AFPETSI
-2061 ETSSVHE
+2061 ETSTVHE
-2068 TSVEASALP
+2068 TSGETSALP
-2077 AVNIETAAT
+2077 AANIETAVT

-2096 PEEKEVPDATSGAV
+2096 PKQKEIADATSGAV
-2110 THSIA
+2110 THSVT
-2115 GISGETS
+2115 GVSGETS
-2122 VPDVVI
+2122 VPDIVI
-2128 STSTPDVEPT
+2128 STSAPDVEPT
-2138 QGPRNHEEAQLEI
+2138 QGPRSPEEGQLNI
-2151 EPSPPAVSGQ
+2151 EPSPPVVSGQ

-2182 PQVSQEAIDALGPT
+2182 PQASQEAIDTLGPT

-2244 WTKFQGHCYRHF
+2244 WTKFQGHCYKHF
-2256 EERETWMDAETRCRQ
+2256 EDRETWMDAEARCRQ

-2313 GHSLQFENWRPNQ
+2313 GHPLQLENWRPNQ
-2326 PDNFFAAGEDCVV
+2326 PDNFFSAGEDCVV
-2339 MIWHEQG
+2339 MIWHEKG

-2368 GDPPV
+2368 GDPPA

-2380 GRKKDRYEINSMV
+2380 GRKKDRYEINSLV
-2393 RYQCNQGYIQR
+2393 RYQCSQGYIQR

>member
-1 MTTLLLVF
+1 L
-9 VCLRVIAAAV
+9 A
-19 SVELSD
+19 D

-41 VVLGSSL
+41 VILGSSL

-59 QDTSALLNP
+59 QDTSVMLTP

-82 LLVATGGKIRLNT
+82 LLVATGGKIRLNS
-95 EYREAISLPNYPAIP
+95 EYREVISLPNYPAIP

-137 DRQDTI
+137 DREDRI

-268 KCRSLGAR
+268 KCHSLGAR
-276 LATTGELYLAWKDGM
+276 LATTGELYLAWKEGM

-322 WTVYLYINQ
+322 RTVYLYVNQ
-331 TGYPHPS
+331 TGYPHPD
-338 SRYDAICYSEQKEIV
+338 SRYDAICYS
-353 ILVRLHALSVRIQ
+353 
-366 LSFSHGSDVLWR
+366 GGDV
-378 LSKLP
+378 
-383 YFPLATLNSLQQALE
+383 
-398 VSADLDMGKV
+398 D
-408 FPGRAGR
+408 
-415 RAGKV
+415 
-420 LSDLPAVVPSVL
+420 
-432 RCCREPLW
+432 
-440 RKENHF
+440 
-446 FYQTAMISLLMSEPA
+446 I
-461 NTQLLL
+461 
-467 GGSTS
+467 
-472 AVHLAG
+472 
-478 LTMSSLIA
+478 
-486 ALSSDVGDDV
+486 
-496 ETLVPG
+496 LVPG

-522 QTEVELPLPRNA
+522 QTEVELPLSHNA

-547 PMEITPIATE
+547 PIEITPTTTE

-568 FATGVTIETAAPEEE
+568 FTTSVTVDTAATEEE
-583 NVTRGDVTGVWAVP
+583 NVTRGDVTAVWTVAEDVATIDLGSAI
-597 EEVTTIA
+597 TTIA
-604 LGYTLTTALTTET
+604 LGTAVTTET
-617 AEVSSVEEAMGVTAT
+617 AEVSSLEEVMEVTAT
-632 PGLESASAFT
+632 PGLESASVFT
-642 VEDQLVRVTAVPGV
+642 VEDRLVQVTAAPGAGH
-656 DLLPKQP
+656 LPEHP
-663 ISPTGVVFHYRDAT
+663 ISPTGVVFHYRAAT

-684 VQAQK
+684 VQAQQ
-689 ACLENNAVIATP
+689 ACLENSAVIATP
-701 EQLQAAYEA
+701 QQLQAAYEA

-723 TVRYPIVNPRS
+723 TVRYPIVNPRN
-734 NCVGDKESSPGVR
+734 NCAGDKENSPGVR

-777 EQFTFSEA
+777 EQFTFIEA
-785 QQYCESQNAT
+785 QQYCESQNAM

-831 PACGGDAP
+831 PTCGGDAP
-839 GVRTVYQHYNQT
+839 GVRTIYQHHNQT

-864 FRALPPAEEEGVTSF
+864 FRALPPAEEEGVTPF
-879 FEEDVLATQVIPGVE
+879 FEDVLATQVIPGVE
-894 GVPSGEEATVET
+894 GVPSGEEVTMET

-925 DVSVLSVSPS
+925 DVSLLSGGPS

-940 TVIPEETSTDASIS
+940 TIIPEETSTSVSIT

-971 SSASGWI
+971 SSASGWV
-978 SGVTDTSGEPTS
+978 SGVPDTSGEPTS

-995 SGEHSG
+995 SEHSG

-1025 SGDLSGLP
+1025 SGDLSGVP
-1033 SGTVDISGLPS
+1033 SGVVDISGLPS
-1044 AEEDVSVSTSRIP
+1044 ADGEVSVSASRIP
-1057 EISGMPSGVESS
+1057 EIRGMPSGVESS
-1069 GLPSGFSGEIS
+1069 GLPFGASGEIS
-1080 GTELVSG
+1080 GTELDSG
-1087 VSSGEESGLT
+1087 MPSGEESGLA
-1097 SGFPTVSLVDTTLV
+1097 SGFPTISLVDTTLV
-1111 EVVTTAPERREE
+1111 EVVTTAPERQEE

-1137 GFPSTEWDT
+1137 GFPSSEWDSS
-1146 SGRAQGLPSG
+1146 SGIQGLPSG
-1156 AELSGE
+1156 AEPSREPSGGLELSGL

-1167 ELSGEPSGEPQ
+1167 DL
-1178 LSGEPSGVKELS
+1178 
-1190 GEPSGEP
+1190 
-1197 QLSGEPSGVKELSGE
+1197 
-1212 PSGEPQ
+1212 
-1218 LSGEPSGVPELSG
+1218 
-1231 EPSGEPQLSGE
+1231 
-1242 PSGVPEVSGEPSGE
+1242 
-1256 PQLSGEPSGVPELS
+1256 
-1270 GGPSGEPE
+1270 
-1278 LSGEPSGVPELSGE
+1278 
-1292 PSRGPEHSGLPSG
+1292 SGLPSG
-1305 LDVSGEPS
+1305 LDISGETS
-1313 GTHEVSGLVDLSGLP
+1313 GVHEVSGLVDLSGLT
-1328 SGIDGSGEA
+1328 SGMDGSSEA

-1343 DASFEEVTTTPSITG
+1343 DVTLEEVTTTPSITE
-1358 AEAKEILEISGLPSG
+1358 AEAKETLEISGLPSG
-1373 GEDSSGMVSG
+1373 GEDASGSVSG

-1397 GGSVSGVLEMSGHP
+1397 GGSASGVLEMSSYP
-1411 SGVIDSSGEV
+1411 SGVIDSSGDV
-1421 SGDYVTSG
+1421 SGVDVTSG
-1429 LPSGEESGLTS
+1429 LMSGEESGLTS

-1449 TTLVEVVTQTSV
+1449 TTLVEVVTQTTV

-1480 GDRGLSGE
+1480 GDRGVSGE

-1495 SGFPSATGDFSG
+1495 SGFPSGRGDFSG
-1507 EPSGIPYVSGD
+1507 EPSGIPYFSGD
-1518 ISGAPDLSGQSS
+1518 YSGTTDLSGQSS
-1530 AVTDI
+1530 AVTDVNGEV
-1535 SGEASGLPE
+1535 SGFPE

-1567 ETAVTFPYGFGPSG
+1567 ETAVTFPYSLGPSG
-1581 EASSSGELSG
+1581 ESSASGELSG
-1591 ETSALPESGIETS
+1591 ETSALPESGLETS

-1618 TSIETSTIQEISGE
+1618 TSIETSTI
-1632 TSAFPEASVETST
+1632 
-1645 VHEISGETSAFPEF
+1645 HEISGEASAFPGTSIEISTIHEISGDTSAFPEF
-1659 SIETSTIQEISGE
+1659 STETSTIQEI
-1672 TSAFPELSIQTSTSQ
+1672 I
-1687 EARGETSGYPEISIE
+1687 
-1702 TSTIQELSGETSAF
+1702 SGETSAF
-1716 PESSTETSTIQEIS
+1716 PESSTETSTIHEIS

-1736 PEITIETSTIQD
+1736 PEIRIETSTIHE
-1748 ISGETSAFP
+1748 ISGETPAFP
-1757 EIKMETFTSQEARG
+1757 EIRIETFTSQEARG
-1771 ETSGYPEIS
+1771 EISGYPEIS
-1780 IETSTVHETSGET
+1780 IEASTVHETSGET

-1808 ISGETSAFPEISIE
+1808 L
-1822 TSTVHEISGESSA
+1822 SGESSA
-1835 FPEIRIETST
+1835 FPEIRIETYT

-1858 ISIETSTVHETSGE
+1858 ISIGTSTVHET
-1872 ASAFPEI
+1872 
-1879 SIETSTVHEISG
+1879 SG

-1899 SIETSTVHEISGE
+1899 SIETS
-1912 TSAFPEISI
+1912 P
-1921 ETSTVH
+1921 
-1927 EISGETSAFP
+1927 
-1937 EISIETSTVHE
+1937 VHE

-1968 ARGETSAFPEI
+1968 ARGEASAFPEI

-1986 HEISGEASAFPEI
+1986 HDINGETSAFPEI
-1999 STETLTSQE
+1999 SIETPRSQE

-2018 ISIETSTVQELSGET
+2018 IYIETSTVQEVSGET
-2033 SAFPEIRIETSTSQ
+2033 SAFPEIRIETPTSQ
-2047 EARGETS
+2047 EAQGET
-2054 AFPEISI
+2054 FPEVIT
-2061 ETSSVHE
+2061 ETFTVHE
-2068 TSVEASALP
+2068 PSGEASVWPSA
-2077 AVNIETAAT
+2077 NIKTAST
-2086 SLASG
+2086 SLAGG
-2091 EPSGA
+2091 EPFGT
-2096 PEEKEVPDATSGAV
+2096 PKEEITAATSGAV
-2110 THSIA
+2110 THSITA
-2115 GISGETS
+2115 ISGETS
-2122 VPDVVI
+2122 VLDVVI
-2128 STSTPDVEPT
+2128 STRTPDVEPT
-2138 QGPRNHEEAQLEI
+2138 QGYRNSEEGQLEI
-2151 EPSPPAVSGQ
+2151 EPFPRAMSEQ
-2161 ETETAV
+2161 ETETAAA
-2167 VLDNPHLLATATAAL
+2167 LDNPHLLATTTAAL
-2182 PQVSQEAIDALGPT
+2182 PQASQEAIDALGPT

-2213 CVDGIDSFKCL
+2213 CADGIDSFKCL

-2313 GHSLQFENWRPNQ
+2313 GHSLQYENWRPNQ
-2326 PDNFFAAGEDCVV
+2326 PDNFFSAGEDCVV
-2339 MIWHEQG
+2339 MIWHEKG

-2368 GDPPV
+2368 GDPPA

-2380 GRKKDRYEINSMV
+2380 GRKKERYEINSLV

-2424 INPSNYQRRLYKR
+2424 LNPSSYQRRLYKR
-2437 SPRSR
+2437 SPRNRSR
-2442 SRPSGRAVHR
+2442 SSGSAVHR

>member
-9 VCLRVIAAAV
+9 VCLRVITAAV

-59 QDTSALLNP
+59 QDTSALLTP

-82 LLVATGGKIRLNT
+82 LLVATGGKVRLNT

-322 WTVYLYINQ
+322 RTVYLYVNQ
-331 TGYPHPS
+331 TGYPHPD
-338 SRYDAICYSEQKEIV
+338 SRYDAICYSGE
-353 ILVRLHALSVRIQ
+353 
-366 LSFSHGSDVLWR
+366 
-378 LSKLP
+378 
-383 YFPLATLNSLQQALE
+383 
-398 VSADLDMGKV
+398 
-408 FPGRAGR
+408 
-415 RAGKV
+415 
-420 LSDLPAVVPSVL
+420 
-432 RCCREPLW
+432 
-440 RKENHF
+440 
-446 FYQTAMISLLMSEPA
+446 
-461 NTQLLL
+461 
-467 GGSTS
+467 
-472 AVHLAG
+472 
-478 LTMSSLIA
+478 
-486 ALSSDVGDDV
+486 DV

-547 PMEITPIATE
+547 PIEITPTATE

-568 FATGVTIETAAPEEE
+568 FATAVTVETAAPEE
-583 NVTRGDVTGVWAVP
+583 NVTRGEVTGVWAVP

-604 LGYTLTTALTTET
+604 LGTATTTET
-617 AEVSSVEEAMGVTAT
+617 AEVSSVEEVVRVTAT
-632 PGLESASAFT
+632 PGLEPASAFT
-642 VEDQLVRVTAVPGV
+642 VEDQLVRVTAAPGV
-656 DLLPKQP
+656 GLLPKQP
-663 ISPTGVVFHYRDAT
+663 VSPTGVVFHYRAAT

-684 VQAQK
+684 VQAQQ

-777 EQFTFSEA
+777 EQFTFPEA

-879 FEEDVLATQVIPGVE
+879 FEEEVLATQVIPGVE
-894 GVPSGEEATVET
+894 GIPSGEEVTVET
-906 EFATQPENQTAWGT
+906 EFATQPENQTAWET

-925 DVSVLSVSPS
+925 DVSLLSVSP
-935 AFPPA
+935 AVFPPA
-940 TVIPEETSTDASIS
+940 TVRPEETSTDASVS

-965 HQVSGE
+965 RQVSGE
-971 SSASGWI
+971 SSASGWV
-978 SGVTDTSGEPTS
+978 SGVPDTSGEPTS
-990 GVFEL
+990 GVFEI

-1025 SGDLSGLP
+1025 SGDLSGMP
-1033 SGTVDISGLPS
+1033 SGIVDISGLPS

-1087 VSSGEESGLT
+1087 VSSGEESGLP

-1111 EVVTTAPERREE
+1111 EVVTTEPERQEE

-1146 SGRAQGLPSG
+1146 SGGVQGLPSG
-1156 AELSGE
+1156 AELSGEPSGGPELSGE

-1167 ELSGEPSGEPQ
+1167 ELSGEPSG
-1178 LSGEPSGVKELS
+1178 G
-1190 GEPSGEP
+1190 
-1197 QLSGEPSGVKELSGE
+1197 
-1212 PSGEPQ
+1212 
-1218 LSGEPSGVPELSG
+1218 PELSG
-1231 EPSGEPQLSGE
+1231 W
-1242 PSGVPEVSGEPSGE
+1242 
-1256 PQLSGEPSGVPELS
+1256 
-1270 GGPSGEPE
+1270 
-1278 LSGEPSGVPELSGE
+1278 
-1292 PSRGPEHSGLPSG
+1292 PSG

-1313 GTHEVSGLVDLSGLP
+1313 GTHEVSGLVDLSGLT
-1328 SGIDGSGEA
+1328 SGIDRSGEA

-1343 DASFEEVTTTPSITG
+1343 DASLEEVTTTPSITG

-1373 GEDSSGMVSG
+1373 GEDASGVVSG

-1397 GGSVSGVLEMSGHP
+1397 SGSVSGVLEMSGHP

-1421 SGDYVTSG
+1421 SGVDVTSG
-1429 LPSGEESGLTS
+1429 LLSGEESGLTS

-1480 GDRGLSGE
+1480 GDRGLPGE

-1495 SGFPSATGDFSG
+1495 SGFPSGTGDFSG
-1507 EPSGIPYVSGD
+1507 EPSGIPYISGD
-1518 ISGAPDLSGQSS
+1518 ISGATDLSGQSS

-1555 VTRPTVSQELGG
+1555 VTRPTVSQELG
-1567 ETAVTFPYGFGPSG
+1567 
-1581 EASSSGELSG
+1581 
-1591 ETSALPESGIETS
+1591 ETSA
-1604 TAYEISGETSAFPE
+1604 
-1618 TSIETSTIQEISGE
+1618 
-1632 TSAFPEASVETST
+1632 
-1645 VHEISGETSAFPEF
+1645 
-1659 SIETSTIQEISGE
+1659 
-1672 TSAFPELSIQTSTSQ
+1672 
-1687 EARGETSGYPEISIE
+1687 
-1702 TSTIQELSGETSAF
+1702 
-1716 PESSTETSTIQEIS
+1716 
-1730 GETSAF
+1730 
-1736 PEITIETSTIQD
+1736 
-1748 ISGETSAFP
+1748 
-1757 EIKMETFTSQEARG
+1757 
-1771 ETSGYPEIS
+1771 YPEIS

-1822 TSTVHEISGESSA
+1822 TSTVHEISGETSSFPKISIETSTGHEISGETSAFPEISIETSTVHEISGETSAFPEIIIETSTSQEARGETSAYPEISIETSTVQEVSGETSAFPEIRMETSTSQEARGEISAFPETRIETSTVHETSGETSAFPEISIETSTVREISGESSA

-1845 NQEARGETSGYPE
+1845 NQEARGETSAYPE

-1872 ASAFPEI
+1872 TSAFPEI

-1912 TSAFPEISI
+1912 TSSFPKISI
-1921 ETSTVH
+1921 ETSTGH

-1968 ARGETSAFPEI
+1968 ARGEISAFPEI

-1986 HEISGEASAFPEI
+1986 HEISGE
-1999 STETLTSQE
+1999 
-2008 ARGETSAYPE
+2008 
-2018 ISIETSTVQELSGET
+2018 
-2033 SAFPEIRIETSTSQ
+2033 
-2047 EARGETS
+2047 TS

-2061 ETSSVHE
+2061 ETPTSQEARVHE
-2068 TSVEASALP
+2068 TSGETSAFPEISVETSTVHETSGEASALP
-2077 AVNIETAAT
+2077 AANIETAAT

-2096 PEEKEVPDATSGAV
+2096 PEEKEVPNATSGAV
-2110 THSIA
+2110 THSVT
-2115 GISGETS
+2115 GISGEAS
-2122 VPDVVI
+2122 VPGVVI

-2138 QGPRNHEEAQLEI
+2138 QGPRDPEEAQLEI

-2161 ETETAV
+2161 EMETAL

-2182 PQVSQEAIDALGPT
+2182 PQVLQEAIDALGPT

-2256 EERETWMDAETRCRQ
+2256 EDRETWMDAETRCRQ

-2368 GDPPV
+2368 GDPPM

>member
-9 VCLRVIAAAV
+9 VCLRAITAAT
-19 SVELSD
+19 SVVLSD

-41 VVLGSSL
+41 VALGSSL

-59 QDTSALLNP
+59 EDTSALLTP

-95 EYREAISLPNYPAIP
+95 EYREVVSLPNYPAIP

-149 IVFHYRAISTRYT
+149 VVFHYRAISTRYT

-211 WPRERCYGDK
+211 LPRERCYGDK

-234 PDETYDV
+234 TDETYDV

-254 ATAPEKFTFQEAFD
+254 ATSPEKFTFQEAFD

-322 WTVYLYINQ
+322 RTVYLYVNQ
-331 TGYPHPS
+331 TGYPHPH
-338 SRYDAICYSEQKEIV
+338 SRYDAICYS
-353 ILVRLHALSVRIQ
+353 
-366 LSFSHGSDVLWR
+366 
-378 LSKLP
+378 
-383 YFPLATLNSLQQALE
+383 
-398 VSADLDMGKV
+398 
-408 FPGRAGR
+408 
-415 RAGKV
+415 
-420 LSDLPAVVPSVL
+420 
-432 RCCREPLW
+432 
-440 RKENHF
+440 
-446 FYQTAMISLLMSEPA
+446 
-461 NTQLLL
+461 
-467 GGSTS
+467 
-472 AVHLAG
+472 
-478 LTMSSLIA
+478 
-486 ALSSDVGDDV
+486 GDDF

-502 QFIDETGS
+502 QFTDEVGS

-522 QTEVELPLPRNA
+522 QTEVELTLPRNA

-547 PMEITPIATE
+547 PMEITPAATE
-557 LYEGFTVLPDL
+557 LYEGFTGLPDL
-568 FATGVTIETAAPEEE
+568 LATVATGETASPGEE
-583 NVTRGDVTGVWAVP
+583 NVTREEVTGVWAVP
-597 EEVTTIA
+597 EEVTT
-604 LGYTLTTALTTET
+604 LVSVTTVTTET
-617 AEVSSVEEAMGVTAT
+617 AEVSSVEEAVGVTAT
-632 PGLESASAFT
+632 PGLEPASAFT
-642 VEDQLVRVTAVPGV
+642 VEDHLVRVTAVPDV
-656 DLLPKQP
+656 ALIPRQP
-663 ISPTGVVFHYRDAT
+663 ISPTGVVFHYRAAT
-677 SRYAFSF
+677 SRYALSF
-684 VQAQK
+684 VQAQQ
-689 ACLENNAVIATP
+689 ACLQNNAVIATP

-777 EQFTFSEA
+777 EQFTFQEA

-814 AGWLAD
+814 PGWLAD

-839 GVRTVYQHYNQT
+839 GVRTIYQHYNQT

-864 FRALPPAEEEGVTSF
+864 FRALPSVEEEGVTSL
-879 FEEDVLATQVIPGVE
+879 FEEEVMVTQVIPGVE
-894 GVPSGEEATVET
+894 GIPSGEETTVEMEFST
-906 EFATQPENQTAWGT
+906 EIENRTAWGT

-925 DVSVLSVSPS
+925 DISLLSVSPS

-940 TVIPEETSTDASIS
+940 TIIPEETSTNASITEVS
-954 EVSGEVTESGE
+954 VSGEIPESGE

-971 SSASGWI
+971 SSASGWV
-978 SGVTDTSGEPTS
+978 SGAPDTSGEPTS
-990 GVFEL
+990 GGFEL

-1044 AEEDVSVSTSRIP
+1044 AEEDITVSASRIP

-1069 GLPSGFSGEIS
+1069 GLHSGFSGEIS
-1080 GTELVSG
+1080 STELISG
-1087 VSSGEESGLT
+1087 LPSGEESGLT
-1097 SGFPTVSLVDTTLV
+1097 SGFPTISLVDSTLV
-1111 EVVTTAPERREE
+1111 EVVTTAPGWQEE
-1123 GKGSIGVSGEGDLS
+1123 GKGSIGVSGEGELS
-1137 GFPSTEWDT
+1137 GFPSAEWDT
-1146 SGRAQGLPSG
+1146 SGGARGLPSG
-1156 AELSGE
+1156 AETSGEPSGVPELSGEPSGVPELSGEPFGVPELSGE

-1167 ELSGEPSGEPQ
+1167 ELSGEPSG
-1178 LSGEPSGVKELS
+1178 
-1190 GEPSGEP
+1190 
-1197 QLSGEPSGVKELSGE
+1197 
-1212 PSGEPQ
+1212 
-1218 LSGEPSGVPELSG
+1218 VPELSG
-1231 EPSGEPQLSGE
+1231 F
-1242 PSGVPEVSGEPSGE
+1242 
-1256 PQLSGEPSGVPELS
+1256 
-1270 GGPSGEPE
+1270 
-1278 LSGEPSGVPELSGE
+1278 
-1292 PSRGPEHSGLPSG
+1292 PSG

-1313 GTHEVSGLVDLSGLP
+1313 GIPEVSGVVDLSGLT
-1328 SGIDGSGEA
+1328 SGGDGSGEA
-1337 SGITFV
+1337 SGVTFIN
-1343 DASFEEVTTTPSITG
+1343 ASLEEVTTPSTAE

-1373 GEDSSGMVSG
+1373 GGETSGMASG
-1383 SLDISGEPSGHVDF
+1383 SLEVSGQPSGHMDF
-1397 GGSVSGVLEMSGHP
+1397 GGSVSGVLEMSGLP
-1411 SGVIDSSGEV
+1411 SGVIDGSGEV
-1421 SGDYVTSG
+1421 SGVDVTSG

-1449 TTLVEVVTQTSV
+1449 TTLVEVVTQTSI

-1471 MIEISGFPS
+1471 VMEISGFPS

-1488 GSGAVET
+1488 GSGAVES
-1495 SGFPSATGDFSG
+1495 SGFPSGTGDFSG
-1507 EPSGIPYVSGD
+1507 EPSGVPYFSGD
-1518 ISGAPDLSGQSS
+1518 ISGATDISGQPS

-1535 SGEASGLPE
+1535 SGEVSGLPE

-1567 ETAVTFPYGFGPSG
+1567 EAAVTFPYGFGPSG
-1581 EASSSGELSG
+1581 EASASGELSG
-1591 ETSALPESGIETS
+1591 ETSALPERGIEAS
-1604 TAYEISGETSAFPE
+1604 TVYETSGETSAYPE
-1618 TSIETSTIQEISGE
+1618 ISVETSTIQEISGE
-1632 TSAFPEASVETST
+1632 TSAYPEVSV
-1645 VHEISGETSAFPEF
+1645 
-1659 SIETSTIQEISGE
+1659 ETSTIQEISGE
-1672 TSAFPELSIQTSTSQ
+1672 TSA
-1687 EARGETSGYPEISIE
+1687 YPEVSVE
-1702 TSTIQELSGETSAF
+1702 TSTIQEISGETSTYPEVSVETSTIQEISGETSAY
-1716 PESSTETSTIQEIS
+1716 PEISVETSTIQEISGETSAYPEVSVETSTIQEISGETSAYPEISVETSTIQEIS

-1736 PEITIETSTIQD
+1736 PEISLETSTIQEV
-1748 ISGETSAFP
+1748 SGETSAFP
-1757 EIKMETFTSQEARG
+1757 EIRIDTSTRQEARGETSAYPEIIIETSTIQEISGESSAFPEISTETSTIQEISGESSAFPEISTETSTIQEISGESSAFPEIRIETSTIQEISGESSAFPEIRIETSTSQEARG
-1771 ETSGYPEIS
+1771 ETSGFPEIT
-1780 IETSTVHETSGET
+1780 IEASTVHETSGET
-1793 SAFPEISIETSTVHE
+1793 SAFPEITIEASTVHE
-1808 ISGETSAFPEISIE
+1808 TSGETSAFPEISIE

-1845 NQEARGETSGYPE
+1845 SQEARGETSGFPE
-1858 ISIETSTVHETSGE
+1858 ISIEASTVHETSGE
-1872 ASAFPEI
+1872 ASALPEI
-1879 SIETSTVHEISG
+1879 TIETSTVREISG

-1912 TSAFPEISI
+1912 TSAFPEINV
-1921 ETSTVH
+1921 ETSTAH
-1927 EISGETSAFP
+1927 EISGETSAY
-1937 EISIETSTVHE
+1937 
-1948 ISGETS
+1948 
-1954 AFPEIRIETSTSQE
+1954 PEIRIETSTSQE
-1968 ARGETSAFPEI
+1968 ARGETSGFPEI

-1986 HEISGEASAFPEI
+1986 HETSGETSAFPEI
-1999 STETLTSQE
+1999 SIETSTRQE

-2018 ISIETSTVQELSGET
+2018 ISIETSTIQEVSGET
-2033 SAFPEIRIETSTSQ
+2033 SAFPEIRIETPPSQ

-2054 AFPEISI
+2054 AYPEIII
-2061 ETSSVHE
+2061 EASTLHE
-2068 TSVEASALP
+2068 TSGETSALS
-2077 AVNIETAAT
+2077 AVNMETAAT

-2096 PEEKEVPDATSGAV
+2096 PEGKEIHDETSGAA
-2110 THSIA
+2110 THSVT
-2115 GISGETS
+2115 GVSGETS

-2128 STSTPDVEPT
+2128 STSTPDVELT
-2138 QGPRNHEEAQLEI
+2138 QGPRSPEEAQLEI
-2151 EPSPPAVSGQ
+2151 EPSTPAASGQ
-2161 ETETAV
+2161 ETETAA
-2167 VLDNPHLLATATAAL
+2167 VLDNPPLSATATAAL
-2182 PQVSQEAIDALGPT
+2182 PQASQEAIEALGPT
-2196 TEDTDEC
+2196 TED
-2203 HSSPCLNGAT
+2203 
-2213 CVDGIDSFKCL
+2213 
-2224 CLPSYGGDLCEI
+2224 
-2236 DLENCEEG
+2236 LENCEDG

-2256 EERETWMDAETRCRQ
+2256 EERETWMDAETRCRE

-2380 GRKKDRYEINSMV
+2380 GRRKDRYEINSLV
-2393 RYQCNQGYIQR
+2393 RYQCDQGYIQR

-2424 INPSNYQRRLYKR
+2424 INPSSYQRRLYKR

-2442 SRPSGRAVHR
+2442 SRPSGSAVHR

>member
-9 VCLRVIAAAV
+9 VCLQVITAAV

-25 SSDGLEVKIP
+25 ISDGLEVKIP

-41 VVLGSSL
+41 VVLGTSL

-59 QDTSALLNP
+59 EDTSALLTP

-95 EYREAISLPNYPAIP
+95 EYREVISLPNYPAIP

-149 IVFHYRAISTRYT
+149 VVFHYRAISTRYT

-211 WPRERCYGDK
+211 WPREQCYGDK

-268 KCRSLGAR
+268 KCHSLGAR

-291 DMCSAGWLADRS
+291 DVCSAGWLADRS

-322 WTVYLYINQ
+322 RTVYLYVNQ
-331 TGYPHPS
+331 TGYPHPD
-338 SRYDAICYSEQKEIV
+338 SRYDAICYS
-353 ILVRLHALSVRIQ
+353 
-366 LSFSHGSDVLWR
+366 
-378 LSKLP
+378 
-383 YFPLATLNSLQQALE
+383 
-398 VSADLDMGKV
+398 
-408 FPGRAGR
+408 
-415 RAGKV
+415 
-420 LSDLPAVVPSVL
+420 
-432 RCCREPLW
+432 
-440 RKENHF
+440 
-446 FYQTAMISLLMSEPA
+446 
-461 NTQLLL
+461 
-467 GGSTS
+467 
-472 AVHLAG
+472 
-478 LTMSSLIA
+478 
-486 ALSSDVGDDV
+486 GDDA
-496 ETLVPG
+496 EILIPG

-522 QTEVELPLPRNA
+522 QTEVELPLPHNA

-547 PMEITPIATE
+547 PIELTPTATE

-568 FATGVTIETAAPEEE
+568 FTTGITLDTATPEEE
-583 NVTRGDVTGVWAVP
+583 NVTREDVTGMGTVP
-597 EEVTTIA
+597 EEVTTVP
-604 LGYTLTTALTTET
+604 LGSAITTEM
-617 AEVSSVEEAMGVTAT
+617 AEVTSVEEVVGVTAT
-632 PGLESASAFT
+632 PELETASAFT
-642 VEDQLVRVTAVPGV
+642 VEDQIVQATAAPGV
-656 DLLPKQP
+656 GLLPEQP
-663 ISPTGVVFHYRDAT
+663 ISPTGVVFHYRAAT

-684 VQAQK
+684 IQAQK

-777 EQFTFSEA
+777 EQFTFPEA
-785 QQYCESQNAT
+785 QQYCRSQNST

-851 GFPDPLSRHHAFC
+851 GFPDPMSRHHAFC
-864 FRALPPAEEEGVTSF
+864 FRALPRVEEEGVTSF
-879 FEEDVLATQVIPGVE
+879 FEEEVLATQVIPGVE
-894 GVPSGEEATVET
+894 GVPSGEEVTVET

-920 EVFPT
+920 VFPT
-925 DVSVLSVSPS
+925 DVSLLSGGPTI
-935 AFPPA
+935 FPPA
-940 TVIPEETSTDASIS
+940 TVIPEETITNASVI
-954 EVSGEVTESGE
+954 EVSGEVTESAE
-965 HQVSGE
+965 HQISGE
-971 SSASGWI
+971 SSTSGWVSGVPDASG
-978 SGVTDTSGEPTS
+978 ELAS

-1001 IGESGLPSVDLHTSG
+1001 IGESGLPSGDLHTSG
-1016 FLPGESGLP
+1016 FQPGESGLP
-1025 SGDLSGLP
+1025 SGDLSGVS
-1033 SGTVDISGLPS
+1033 SGIVDISGLSS

-1057 EISGMPSGVESS
+1057 EIRGMPSGVESS
-1069 GLPSGFSGEIS
+1069 GLPSGFSGDIS

-1087 VSSGEESGLT
+1087 MSSGEESGLT

-1146 SGRAQGLPSG
+1146 SGRGLPSG
-1156 AELSGE
+1156 AEHSGE
-1162 PSGVP
+1162 
-1167 ELSGEPSGEPQ
+1167 
-1178 LSGEPSGVKELS
+1178 
-1190 GEPSGEP
+1190 
-1197 QLSGEPSGVKELSGE
+1197 
-1212 PSGEPQ
+1212 
-1218 LSGEPSGVPELSG
+1218 
-1231 EPSGEPQLSGE
+1231 
-1242 PSGVPEVSGEPSGE
+1242 
-1256 PQLSGEPSGVPELS
+1256 
-1270 GGPSGEPE
+1270 PSGEPE
-1278 LSGEPSGVPELSGE
+1278 LSGETSGVPALSREPSGGSELSGEYSGVPELSRE
-1292 PSRGPEHSGLPSG
+1292 PSGGSELSGLPSG
-1305 LDVSGEPS
+1305 LDVSGEQS
-1313 GTHEVSGLVDLSGLP
+1313 GTHEISGLTSGV
-1328 SGIDGSGEA
+1328 DGSGEA

-1343 DASFEEVTTTPSITG
+1343 DATLEEVTTPSITE

-1373 GEDSSGMVSG
+1373 SEDVSG
-1383 SLDISGEPSGHVDF
+1383 TISGSSDISGEPSGHIDF
-1397 GGSVSGVLEMSGHP
+1397 GGSVSGVLDTSGLP
-1411 SGVIDSSGEV
+1411 SGAIDSSGDISGVDV
-1421 SGDYVTSG
+1421 SSG
-1429 LPSGEESGLTS
+1429 LLSGEESGLTS

-1449 TTLVEVVTQTSV
+1449 TTLVEVVTQASV

-1471 MIEISGFPS
+1471 VIEISGFPS

-1495 SGFPSATGDFSG
+1495 SGFPSGTGDFSG
-1507 EPSGIPYVSGD
+1507 ESSQFPYVSGD
-1518 ISGAPDLSGQSS
+1518 VSGATDLSGQSS
-1530 AVTDI
+1530 AVTDS
-1535 SGEASGLPE
+1535 SGEFSGFPE

-1567 ETAVTFPYGFGPSG
+1567 ETAVTFPYSFGPSG
-1581 EASSSGELSG
+1581 EASGSGELSG

-1618 TSIETSTIQEISGE
+1618 TRVETSTIHE
-1632 TSAFPEASVETST
+1632 T
-1645 VHEISGETSAFPEF
+1645 SGETSAFPEF

-1672 TSAFPELSIQTSTSQ
+1672 TSAFPEITTETSTNQ
-1687 EARGETSGYPEISIE
+1687 EARGETSAYPEITIE
-1702 TSTIQELSGETSAF
+1702 ASTVQEVSGETSAF
-1716 PESSTETSTIQEIS
+1716 PESSTETSTIPEIS

-1736 PEITIETSTIQD
+1736 PEIRIETSTSQD

-1757 EIKMETFTSQEARG
+1757 EIRIETSTIQEARGEISGYPEISIETSTVPEGSGESSAFPEIRIETSTSQEARG
-1771 ETSGYPEIS
+1771 EISGYPEIS
-1780 IETSTVHETSGET
+1780 IETSTVPEGSGESSAFPEIRIETSTVHETSGET

-1808 ISGETSAFPEISIE
+1808 ISGEMSAFPEIRIE
-1822 TSTVHEISGESSA
+1822 TSTSQEARGESSA
-1835 FPEIRIETST
+1835 FPEITTETST
-1845 NQEARGETSGYPE
+1845 NQEARGETSAYPE
-1858 ISIETSTVHETSGE
+1858 ITIEASTVQE
-1872 ASAFPEI
+1872 
-1879 SIETSTVHEISG
+1879 V
-1891 ETSAFPEI
+1891 
-1899 SIETSTVHEISGE
+1899 
-1912 TSAFPEISI
+1912 
-1921 ETSTVH
+1921 
-1927 EISGETSAFP
+1927 
-1937 EISIETSTVHE
+1937 
-1948 ISGETS
+1948 SGETS

-1968 ARGETSAFPEI
+1968 SRGETSAFPEF

-1986 HEISGEASAFPEI
+1986 HETSGE
-1999 STETLTSQE
+1999 
-2008 ARGETSAYPE
+2008 
-2018 ISIETSTVQELSGET
+2018 V
-2033 SAFPEIRIETSTSQ
+2033 
-2047 EARGETS
+2047 
-2054 AFPEISI
+2054 
-2061 ETSSVHE
+2061 
-2068 TSVEASALP
+2068 SALP
-2077 AVNIETAAT
+2077 AADIETAAT
-2086 SLASG
+2086 SPARG

-2096 PEEKEVPDATSGAV
+2096 PEEKEIPDATSGAM
-2110 THSIA
+2110 TYPIT

-2128 STSTPDVEPT
+2128 RTSTPDAEPT
-2138 QGPRNHEEAQLEI
+2138 QGPRNLEEAQLEI

-2161 ETETAV
+2161 ETETAA
-2167 VLDNPHLLATATAAL
+2167 VLDNPHLLATTTAAL

-2203 HSSPCLNGAT
+2203 HSSPCVNGAT

-2244 WTKFQGHCYRHF
+2244 WIKFQGHCYRHF
-2256 EERETWMDAETRCRQ
+2256 EDRETWMDAETRCRQ

-2373 VENARTF
+2373 VENAKTF
-2380 GRKKDRYEINSMV
+2380 GGKKDRYEINSLV

-2442 SRPSGRAVHR
+2442 SRPSGSAVHR

>member
-9 VCLRVIAAAV
+9 VCLRVITSAT

-59 QDTSALLNP
+59 QDTSALLTP

-254 ATAPEKFTFQEAFD
+254 ATAPEKFTFQEAFN

-322 WTVYLYINQ
+322 RTVYLYINQ
-331 TGYPHPS
+331 TGYPHPH
-338 SRYDAICYSEQKEIV
+338 SRYDAICYS
-353 ILVRLHALSVRIQ
+353 
-366 LSFSHGSDVLWR
+366 
-378 LSKLP
+378 
-383 YFPLATLNSLQQALE
+383 
-398 VSADLDMGKV
+398 
-408 FPGRAGR
+408 
-415 RAGKV
+415 
-420 LSDLPAVVPSVL
+420 
-432 RCCREPLW
+432 
-440 RKENHF
+440 
-446 FYQTAMISLLMSEPA
+446 
-461 NTQLLL
+461 
-467 GGSTS
+467 
-472 AVHLAG
+472 
-478 LTMSSLIA
+478 
-486 ALSSDVGDDV
+486 GDDV

-502 QFIDETGS
+502 QFIDKMES

-547 PMEITPIATE
+547 PIEITPTATE
-557 LYEGFTVLPDL
+557 LDEGFTVLPDL

-604 LGYTLTTALTTET
+604 LGTAITTET
-617 AEVSSVEEAMGVTAT
+617 AEVSSVEEAMGMTAT

-642 VEDQLVRVTAVPGV
+642 VEDQLVRVTAAPGV
-656 DLLPKQP
+656 GLLPEQP
-663 ISPTGVVFHYRDAT
+663 ISPTGVVFHYRAAT

-684 VQAQK
+684 VQAQQ

-716 AGWLRDQ
+716 AGWLQDQ

-777 EQFTFSEA
+777 EQFTFLEA

-864 FRALPPAEEEGVTSF
+864 FRALPPSEEEGVTSF

-925 DVSVLSVSPS
+925 DMSLLSGGPS

-940 TVIPEETSTDASIS
+940 TVIPEETSTNASIS

-978 SGVTDTSGEPTS
+978 SGVLDTSGEPTS

-1025 SGDLSGLP
+1025 SGDLSGVP
-1033 SGTVDISGLPS
+1033 SGIVDISGLPS
-1044 AEEDVSVSTSRIP
+1044 AEEDVSVSISRIP

-1069 GLPSGFSGEIS
+1069 GLTSGLSEEIS

-1087 VSSGEESGLT
+1087 VSSGEESGLA

-1111 EVVTTAPERREE
+1111 EVVTTVPERQEE

-1137 GFPSTEWDT
+1137 GFPSTGWDT
-1146 SGRAQGLPSG
+1146 SGGAQGLPSG

-1162 PSGVP
+1162 PSGEPELSGEQSRVP
-1167 ELSGEPSGEPQ
+1167 ELSGEPSGEPEH
-1178 LSGEPSGVKELS
+1178 SGEPSGM
-1190 GEPSGEP
+1190 
-1197 QLSGEPSGVKELSGE
+1197 
-1212 PSGEPQ
+1212 
-1218 LSGEPSGVPELSG
+1218 PEL
-1231 EPSGEPQLSGE
+1231 
-1242 PSGVPEVSGEPSGE
+1242 
-1256 PQLSGEPSGVPELS
+1256 
-1270 GGPSGEPE
+1270 
-1278 LSGEPSGVPELSGE
+1278 
-1292 PSRGPEHSGLPSG
+1292 SGLPSG

-1313 GTHEVSGLVDLSGLP
+1313 GTHEVSGLVDLSGLI
-1328 SGIDGSGEA
+1328 SGLDGSGEA

-1343 DASFEEVTTTPSITG
+1343 DVSLEEVTTTPSITG

-1373 GEDSSGMVSG
+1373 GEDLSGMVSG
-1383 SLDISGEPSGHVDF
+1383 SLDISGEPSRHVDF
-1397 GGSVSGVLEMSGHP
+1397 GGSVSGVFEMSGHP
-1411 SGVIDSSGEV
+1411 SGVIDSSGEI
-1421 SGDYVTSG
+1421 SGVDVTSG
-1429 LPSGEESGLTS
+1429 LLSGEESGLTS

-1449 TTLVEVVTQTSV
+1449 STLVEVVTQMSV

-1471 MIEISGFPS
+1471 MTEISGFPS

-1495 SGFPSATGDFSG
+1495 SGFPSGTGDFSG

-1518 ISGAPDLSGQSS
+1518 ISGATDLSGQSS

-1555 VTRPTVSQELGG
+1555 VTGPTVSQELGG
-1567 ETAVTFPYGFGPSG
+1567 ETAVTFPYSFGPSG

-1618 TSIETSTIQEISGE
+1618 TSIETSTI
-1632 TSAFPEASVETST
+1632 
-1645 VHEISGETSAFPEF
+1645 HEISGESSAFPEF
-1659 SIETSTIQEISGE
+1659 NIETSTIQEISGE
-1672 TSAFPELSIQTSTSQ
+1672 TSAFPEIIIKTSTSQ

-1702 TSTIQELSGETSAF
+1702 TSTVQEISGETSAF

-1736 PEITIETSTIQD
+1736 PEIRIETSTIQD
-1748 ISGETSAFP
+1748 ISGDTSAFP
-1757 EIKMETFTSQEARG
+1757 EIRIETFTSQEARG

-1780 IETSTVHETSGET
+1780 IETSTVHETSGEE

-1845 NQEARGETSGYPE
+1845 SQEARGETS
-1858 ISIETSTVHETSGE
+1858 
-1872 ASAFPEI
+1872 AFPEF

-1899 SIETSTVHEISGE
+1899 SIETPTGQEARGE
-1912 TSAFPEISI
+1912 TSAYPEISI
-1921 ETSTVH
+1921 ETSTAQEV
-1927 EISGETSAFP
+1927 SGES
-1937 EISIETSTVHE
+1937 
-1948 ISGETS
+1948 S

-1979 SIETSTV
+1979 TVETSTV
-1986 HEISGEASAFPEI
+1986 HETSGEA
-1999 STETLTSQE
+1999 
-2008 ARGETSAYPE
+2008 Y
-2018 ISIETSTVQELSGET
+2018 
-2033 SAFPEIRIETSTSQ
+2033 
-2047 EARGETS
+2047 
-2054 AFPEISI
+2054 
-2061 ETSSVHE
+2061 
-2068 TSVEASALP
+2068 ALP
-2077 AVNIETAAT
+2077 AANIKTAAT

-2096 PEEKEVPDATSGAV
+2096 PEEKEIPDTTSGV
-2110 THSIA
+2110 VKHSIV

-2138 QGPRNHEEAQLEI
+2138 QGPRNPEEPQQKI
-2151 EPSPPAVSGQ
+2151 EPSPPVVSEQ
-2161 ETETAV
+2161 EMETAV
-2167 VLDNPHLLATATAAL
+2167 ALDNPHLLATVTAAL
-2182 PQVSQEAIDALGPT
+2182 PPVSQEAIDALGPT

-2302 RAVENDFRWSD
+2302 RTVENDFRWSD

>member
-9 VCLRVIAAAV
+9 VCLRVITAAV

-41 VVLGSSL
+41 AVLGSSL

-254 ATAPEKFTFQEAFD
+254 ATDSKKFTFQEAFN
-268 KCRSLGAR
+268 KCHSLGAR

-322 WTVYLYINQ
+322 RTVYLYVNQ
-331 TGYPHPS
+331 TGYPHPD
-338 SRYDAICYSEQKEIV
+338 SRYDAICYS
-353 ILVRLHALSVRIQ
+353 
-366 LSFSHGSDVLWR
+366 
-378 LSKLP
+378 
-383 YFPLATLNSLQQALE
+383 
-398 VSADLDMGKV
+398 
-408 FPGRAGR
+408 
-415 RAGKV
+415 
-420 LSDLPAVVPSVL
+420 
-432 RCCREPLW
+432 
-440 RKENHF
+440 
-446 FYQTAMISLLMSEPA
+446 
-461 NTQLLL
+461 
-467 GGSTS
+467 
-472 AVHLAG
+472 
-478 LTMSSLIA
+478 
-486 ALSSDVGDDV
+486 GDDV

-515 FTVQTVT
+515 FTIQTVT

-547 PMEITPIATE
+547 PIEITPTATE
-557 LYEGFTVLPDL
+557 LYEGFTILPDL
-568 FATGVTIETAAPEEE
+568 FTTSVTVETAAPDEE
-583 NVTRGDVTGVWAVP
+583 NVTRADVTGVWAVP
-597 EEVTTIA
+597 EEVTTVG
-604 LGYTLTTALTTET
+604 LGTAITTGT
-617 AEVSSVEEAMGVTAT
+617 AEVSSVEEVMGVTAT

-642 VEDQLVRVTAVPGV
+642 VEDQLVRVTAGPSVG
-656 DLLPKQP
+656 LLPVRP
-663 ISPTGVVFHYRDAT
+663 ISPTGVVFHYRAAT
-677 SRYAFSF
+677 RRYAFSF
-684 VQAQK
+684 VQAQQ

-777 EQFTFSEA
+777 EQFTFPEA

-864 FRALPPAEEEGVTSF
+864 FRALPPAEEDGVTSF
-879 FEEDVLATQVIPGVE
+879 FEEDLLATQVIPGVE

-906 EFATQPENQTAWGT
+906 ELATPPENQTAWGT

-925 DVSVLSVSPS
+925 DMSLFSVSPS

-940 TVIPEETSTDASIS
+940 TIIPEETSTNASIS
-954 EVSGEVTESGE
+954 KVSEEVTESGE

-971 SSASGWI
+971 SSASGWV
-978 SGVTDTSGEPTS
+978 SGVPDTSGEPTS

-1025 SGDLSGLP
+1025 SGDLSGVP
-1033 SGTVDISGLPS
+1033 SGIVDISGLPS
-1044 AEEDVSVSTSRIP
+1044 AEEDISVSTSRIP

-1111 EVVTTAPERREE
+1111 EVVTATPERREE

-1137 GFPSTEWDT
+1137 GFPSAEWDT
-1146 SGRAQGLPSG
+1146 SGEAQGLPSG
-1156 AELSGE
+1156 AEISGEPSGVPELSGE

-1167 ELSGEPSGEPQ
+1167 ELSGEPSG
-1178 LSGEPSGVKELS
+1178 V
-1190 GEPSGEP
+1190 
-1197 QLSGEPSGVKELSGE
+1197 
-1212 PSGEPQ
+1212 
-1218 LSGEPSGVPELSG
+1218 
-1231 EPSGEPQLSGE
+1231 
-1242 PSGVPEVSGEPSGE
+1242 
-1256 PQLSGEPSGVPELS
+1256 
-1270 GGPSGEPE
+1270 PE

-1292 PSRGPEHSGLPSG
+1292 PSGVPELSGEPSGVPELSGEPSGISGLHSG

-1313 GTHEVSGLVDLSGLP
+1313 GTREVSGLVDLSGLT
-1328 SGIDGSGEA
+1328 SGIDGSSEA

-1343 DASFEEVTTTPSITG
+1343 DASLEEVTTTPSITG

-1373 GEDSSGMVSG
+1373 GEDASGMVSG
-1383 SLDISGEPSGHVDF
+1383 SLDMSGEPSGHVDF

-1421 SGDYVTSG
+1421 SGVDVTSG
-1429 LPSGEESGLTS
+1429 LLSGEESGLTS

-1488 GSGAVET
+1488 GSGAMET
-1495 SGFPSATGDFSG
+1495 SGFPSGTGDFGG

-1518 ISGAPDLSGQSS
+1518 ISGATDLSGQSS
-1530 AVTDI
+1530 AVTDT
-1535 SGEASGLPE
+1535 SGEVSGLPE

-1567 ETAVTFPYGFGPSG
+1567 ETAVTFPYSFGPSG
-1581 EASSSGELSG
+1581 EASASGELSG
-1591 ETSALPESGIETS
+1591 ETSALPESGLETS
-1604 TAYEISGETSAFPE
+1604 RAYEISGETSAFPE

-1632 TSAFPEASVETST
+1632 TSAFPEIRI
-1645 VHEISGETSAFPEF
+1645 EI
-1659 SIETSTIQEISGE
+1659 
-1672 TSAFPELSIQTSTSQ
+1672 STSQ

-1702 TSTIQELSGETSAF
+1702 TSTVQEVSGETSAF
-1716 PESSTETSTIQEIS
+1716 PESSTETSTVHEIS
-1730 GETSAF
+1730 GESSAF
-1736 PEITIETSTIQD
+1736 PEIRIETSTVHE
-1748 ISGETSAFP
+1748 ISGESSAFP
-1757 EIKMETFTSQEARG
+1757 EIRIETSTSQEARG

-1808 ISGETSAFPEISIE
+1808 ISGET
-1822 TSTVHEISGESSA
+1822 
-1835 FPEIRIETST
+1835 
-1845 NQEARGETSGYPE
+1845 
-1858 ISIETSTVHETSGE
+1858 
-1872 ASAFPEI
+1872 SAFPEI

-1986 HEISGEASAFPEI
+1986 HEISGESSAFPEI
-1999 STETLTSQE
+1999 GIETPTSQE

-2018 ISIETSTVQELSGET
+2018 ISIETSTVQEVSGEA
-2033 SAFPEIRIETSTSQ
+2033 SALPEVRIETSTSQ
-2047 EARGETS
+2047 EAQGETS
-2054 AFPEISI
+2054 AFPETSI
-2061 ETSSVHE
+2061 ETSTVHE
-2068 TSVEASALP
+2068 TSGEAFALP
-2077 AVNIETAAT
+2077 AANIETAAT

-2096 PEEKEVPDATSGAV
+2096 PEEKEIPDTTSGAV
-2110 THSIA
+2110 THLIT
-2115 GISGETS
+2115 GISEETS
-2122 VPDVVI
+2122 APDIVI

-2138 QGPRNHEEAQLEI
+2138 QAPRSPEEAQLKI
-2151 EPSPPAVSGQ
+2151 DPSPPAVSGQ

-2196 TEDTDEC
+2196 TE
-2203 HSSPCLNGAT
+2203 
-2213 CVDGIDSFKCL
+2213 
-2224 CLPSYGGDLCEI
+2224 

-2313 GHSLQFENWRPNQ
+2313 GYSLQFENWRPNQ
-2326 PDNFFAAGEDCVV
+2326 PDNFFSAGEDCVV

-2437 SPRSR
+2437 SSRSR

>member
-9 VCLRVIAAAV
+9 VCLRVITTAI

-59 QDTSALLNP
+59 QDTSALLTP

-254 ATAPEKFTFQEAFD
+254 ATAPEKFTFQEAFE
-268 KCRSLGAR
+268 KCHSLGAR

-322 WTVYLYINQ
+322 RTVYLYVNQ
-331 TGYPHPS
+331 TGYPHPD
-338 SRYDAICYSEQKEIV
+338 SRYDAICYS
-353 ILVRLHALSVRIQ
+353 
-366 LSFSHGSDVLWR
+366 
-378 LSKLP
+378 
-383 YFPLATLNSLQQALE
+383 
-398 VSADLDMGKV
+398 
-408 FPGRAGR
+408 
-415 RAGKV
+415 
-420 LSDLPAVVPSVL
+420 
-432 RCCREPLW
+432 
-440 RKENHF
+440 
-446 FYQTAMISLLMSEPA
+446 
-461 NTQLLL
+461 
-467 GGSTS
+467 
-472 AVHLAG
+472 
-478 LTMSSLIA
+478 
-486 ALSSDVGDDV
+486 GDDV

-502 QFIDETGS
+502 QFIDETGG

-547 PMEITPIATE
+547 PIEITPTVTE
-557 LYEGFTVLPDL
+557 LYEGFTVLPEL
-568 FATGVTIETAAPEEE
+568 FATGVTVETAAPEEK
-583 NVTRGDVTGVWAVP
+583 NVTGGDVTRVWAVP
-597 EEVTTIA
+597 EGVTTIA
-604 LGYTLTTALTTET
+604 LGTAITTEM
-617 AEVSSVEEAMGVTAT
+617 AEVSSVEEAMGVTTT
-632 PGLESASAFT
+632 PGLESTSVFT
-642 VEDQLVRVTAVPGV
+642 VEDQLVRMTAAPDVG
-656 DLLPKQP
+656 LLPKQP
-663 ISPTGVVFHYRDAT
+663 ISPTGVVFHYRAAT

-684 VQAQK
+684 VEAQH

-734 NCVGDKESSPGVR
+734 NCVGDKEGSPGVR

-777 EQFTFSEA
+777 EQFTFPEA
-785 QQYCESQNAT
+785 QQYCKSQNAT

-820 GSLRYPIVSPR
+820 GSLRYPIVTPR

-864 FRALPPAEEEGVTSF
+864 FRALPPVEEEGFTSF

-925 DVSVLSVSPS
+925 DMTLLSVSPS

-954 EVSGEVTESGE
+954 KVSGYVTESGE

-978 SGVTDTSGEPTS
+978 SGVPDTSEELTS

-1001 IGESGLPSVDLHTSG
+1001 VGESGLPSVDLHTSG

-1025 SGDLSGLP
+1025 SGDLSGVP
-1033 SGTVDISGLPS
+1033 SGIVDISGLTS
-1044 AEEDVSVSTSRIP
+1044 AEEDISVSTSRIP
-1057 EISGMPSGVESS
+1057 EISGMPPGVESS

-1080 GTELVSG
+1080 GTELVTG

-1111 EVVTTAPERREE
+1111 EVVTTVPGWQEE
-1123 GKGSIGVSGEGDLS
+1123 GKGSISVSGEGDLS

-1156 AELSGE
+1156 PELRGEPSGGPELSGE

-1167 ELSGEPSGEPQ
+1167 ELSGEPSG
-1178 LSGEPSGVKELS
+1178 
-1190 GEPSGEP
+1190 
-1197 QLSGEPSGVKELSGE
+1197 
-1212 PSGEPQ
+1212 

-1231 EPSGEPQLSGE
+1231 EPSGGL
-1242 PSGVPEVSGEPSGE
+1242 
-1256 PQLSGEPSGVPELS
+1256 
-1270 GGPSGEPE
+1270 E

-1292 PSRGPEHSGLPSG
+1292 PSGGPELSGLPSG

-1313 GTHEVSGLVDLSGLP
+1313 GTHEVSGLVDLSGLT
-1328 SGIDGSGEA
+1328 SGIDGSGET

-1343 DASFEEVTTTPSITG
+1343 DASLEEVTTTPSITE

-1373 GEDSSGMVSG
+1373 GEDSSGTVSG
-1383 SLDISGEPSGHVDF
+1383 SLDVSGEPSGHVDF

-1421 SGDYVTSG
+1421 SGVDVTSG
-1429 LPSGEESGLTS
+1429 LLSGEESGLAS

-1449 TTLVEVVTQTSV
+1449 TTLVEVVTQMSV
-1461 AQEVGEGPSG
+1461 AQEVGEGPSE

-1488 GSGAVET
+1488 GSGAVGT
-1495 SGFPSATGDFSG
+1495 SGFPSGTGDFSG
-1507 EPSGIPYVSGD
+1507 QPSGIPYISGD
-1518 ISGAPDLSGQSS
+1518 ISGATDLSGQSS

-1567 ETAVTFPYGFGPSG
+1567 ETAVTFPYSFEPSG
-1581 EASSSGELSG
+1581 AASSSGELSG
-1591 ETSALPESGIETS
+1591 ESPALPESGIETS
-1604 TAYEISGETSAFPE
+1604 TAYEISGETSTFPE
-1618 TSIETSTIQEISGE
+1618 TSVETSTIHEISGETSAFPEFTTETSTIQEISGE
-1632 TSAFPEASVETST
+1632 TSAFPEIIRE
-1645 VHEISGETSAFPEF
+1645 
-1659 SIETSTIQEISGE
+1659 
-1672 TSAFPELSIQTSTSQ
+1672 TSTSQ
-1687 EARGETSGYPEISIE
+1687 EARGETSGSPELSIG
-1702 TSTIQELSGETSAF
+1702 TSTVQEVSGETSAF

-1736 PEITIETSTIQD
+1736 PEIRI
-1748 ISGETSAFP
+1748 
-1757 EIKMETFTSQEARG
+1757 ETFTSQEARG
-1771 ETSGYPEIS
+1771 ETSGYPELS
-1780 IETSTVHETSGET
+1780 IETSTVHETSGEG

-1822 TSTVHEISGESSA
+1822 TSTVHEISGDSSA

-1872 ASAFPEI
+1872 GSTFPEI

-1927 EISGETSAFP
+1927 EISGIETSAFP

-1954 AFPEIRIETSTSQE
+1954 AFPEIRIETSTNQE
-1968 ARGETSAFPEI
+1968 ARGETSGYPEISIETSTVHGTSGETSAFPEI

-1986 HEISGEASAFPEI
+1986 HE
-1999 STETLTSQE
+1999 LN
-2008 ARGETSAYPE
+2008 
-2018 ISIETSTVQELSGET
+2018 GET

-2047 EARGETS
+2047 EARGEISAFPEISIETSTVREVSGETSAFPEISIETPTRQEARGETSVYPEISIETSTVQEVSGETSAFPEIKIETSTNQETWGETS

-2061 ETSSVHE
+2061 ETSTVPK
-2068 TSVEASALP
+2068 TIGEASALP
-2077 AVNIETAAT
+2077 AGNIETAAT

-2091 EPSGA
+2091 ELSGA
-2096 PEEKEVPDATSGAV
+2096 HEKEIPDTTSGAV
-2110 THSIA
+2110 THSIT

-2138 QGPRNHEEAQLEI
+2138 QGPMNPEEAQLETVS
-2151 EPSPPAVSGQ
+2151 SPPAVSGQ

-2167 VLDNPHLLATATAAL
+2167 VLDNPHLLATATAVL
-2182 PQVSQEAIDALGPT
+2182 PQASQEAIDTLGPT

-2244 WTKFQGHCYRHF
+2244 WIKFQGHCYRHF
-2256 EERETWMDAETRCRQ
+2256 EERETWMNAETRCRQ

-2373 VENARTF
+2373 VDNARTF

-2437 SPRSR
+2437 SARSQL
-2442 SRPSGRAVHR
+2442 RPNGKDMHR

>member
-9 VCLRVIAAAV
+9 VCLRVITAAIC
-19 SVELSD
+19 VELSD
-25 SSDGLEVKIP
+25 SSDGLAVQIP
-35 EQSPLR
+35 EESPLR

-48 NIPCYFNIPEE
+48 NIPCYFNIPED
-59 QDTSALLNP
+59 QDTSVLLTP

-95 EYREAISLPNYPAIP
+95 EYREVISLPNYPAIP

-254 ATAPEKFTFQEAFD
+254 ATDPEKFTFQEAFD

-322 WTVYLYINQ
+322 RTVYLYVNQ
-331 TGYPHPS
+331 TGYPHPD
-338 SRYDAICYSEQKEIV
+338 SRYDAICYS
-353 ILVRLHALSVRIQ
+353 
-366 LSFSHGSDVLWR
+366 
-378 LSKLP
+378 
-383 YFPLATLNSLQQALE
+383 
-398 VSADLDMGKV
+398 
-408 FPGRAGR
+408 
-415 RAGKV
+415 
-420 LSDLPAVVPSVL
+420 
-432 RCCREPLW
+432 
-440 RKENHF
+440 
-446 FYQTAMISLLMSEPA
+446 
-461 NTQLLL
+461 
-467 GGSTS
+467 
-472 AVHLAG
+472 
-478 LTMSSLIA
+478 
-486 ALSSDVGDDV
+486 GDDV
-496 ETLVPG
+496 DTLVPG
-502 QFIDETGS
+502 QFIDGTGS
-510 ELGSA
+510 DLGSG
-515 FTVQTVT
+515 FTIQTVT
-522 QTEVELPLPRNA
+522 QTEVELPLSRNA

-547 PMEITPIATE
+547 PIEITPTTSE
-557 LYEGFTVLPDL
+557 LYDGFTVLPDL
-568 FATGVTIETAAPEEE
+568 FTTGVTVETATPEEE
-583 NVTRGDVTGVWAVP
+583 NVTRRDVTGLGVVP
-597 EEVTTIA
+597 AEVTTIA
-604 LGYTLTTALTTET
+604 LGTTITTET
-617 AEVSSVEEAMGVTAT
+617 EQVTLVEDVVGVTAT
-632 PGLESASAFT
+632 PTLESSSAFT
-642 VEDQLVRVTAVPGV
+642 VEDQLVQATAAPGV
-656 DLLPKQP
+656 GLLPEQP
-663 ISPTGVVFHYRDAT
+663 ISPTGVVFHYRAAT

-684 VQAQK
+684 VQAQQ

-734 NCVGDKESSPGVR
+734 NCLGDRENSPGVR

-785 QQYCESQNAT
+785 QQYCETQNAT

-864 FRALPPAEEEGVTSF
+864 FRALSSVEEGGVTSF
-879 FEEDVLATQVIPGVE
+879 FDDVLATQVIPGVE
-894 GVPSGEEATVET
+894 GVPSGEEVTMET

-925 DVSVLSVSPS
+925 DVSLLSGGPS

-940 TVIPEETSTDASIS
+940 TVIPEETSTNASAS
-954 EVSGEVTESGE
+954 EVSGDVTESGE

-971 SSASGWI
+971 PSTSVWV
-978 SGVTDTSGEPTS
+978 SGVPHTSAEPTS
-990 GVFEL
+990 GGFEH

-1001 IGESGLPSVDLHTSG
+1001 AGESGLSSGDLHTSG

-1025 SGDLSGLP
+1025 SGDLSGVH
-1033 SGTVDISGLPS
+1033 SGITDISGLSS
-1044 AEEDVSVSTSRIP
+1044 AEEDVLVPSSRIP
-1057 EISGMPSGVESS
+1057 EVSGMPSGVESS

-1087 VSSGEESGLT
+1087 TSSGEESGLA
-1097 SGFPTVSLVDTTLV
+1097 SGFPTISLVDTTLV
-1111 EVVTTAPERREE
+1111 EVVTTTPERREE

-1146 SGRAQGLPSG
+1146 SGGAQGLPSG

-1167 ELSGEPSGEPQ
+1167 ELSG
-1178 LSGEPSGVKELS
+1178 
-1190 GEPSGEP
+1190 
-1197 QLSGEPSGVKELSGE
+1197 
-1212 PSGEPQ
+1212 
-1218 LSGEPSGVPELSG
+1218 
-1231 EPSGEPQLSGE
+1231 
-1242 PSGVPEVSGEPSGE
+1242 
-1256 PQLSGEPSGVPELS
+1256 
-1270 GGPSGEPE
+1270 
-1278 LSGEPSGVPELSGE
+1278 
-1292 PSRGPEHSGLPSG
+1292 LPSG

-1313 GTHEVSGLVDLSGLP
+1313 GTHEVSGQVDLSGLT
-1328 SGIDGSGEA
+1328 SGIDGSGDA

-1343 DASFEEVTTTPSITG
+1343 EVSLEEVTTPSIRG

-1373 GEDSSGMVSG
+1373 GEDVSGMISG
-1383 SLDISGEPSGHVDF
+1383 SLDISGEPSGHTDF
-1397 GGSVSGVLEMSGHP
+1397 GGSASGVLELSGHP

-1421 SGDYVTSG
+1421 SGVDVTSG
-1429 LPSGEESGLTS
+1429 LLSGEESGLTS

-1488 GSGAVET
+1488 GSGAMQT
-1495 SGFPSATGDFSG
+1495 SGFSSGTGDFSG
-1507 EPSGIPYVSGD
+1507 EPSGIPYISGD
-1518 ISGAPDLSGQSS
+1518 ISGATDLSGQSS
-1530 AVTDI
+1530 AVADI
-1535 SGEASGLPE
+1535 SGETSGFSE

-1567 ETAVTFPYGFGPSG
+1567 ETAVTFPYSLGPSG
-1581 EASSSGELSG
+1581 EASASGELSG
-1591 ETSALPESGIETS
+1591 ETSALPERGIETS
-1604 TAYEISGETSAFPE
+1604 TAYEISGEIPAFPE
-1618 TSIETSTIQEISGE
+1618 SSIETSTIQEIRSGE
-1632 TSAFPEASVETST
+1632 SSAFPES
-1645 VHEISGETSAFPEF
+1645 
-1659 SIETSTIQEISGE
+1659 SIE
-1672 TSAFPELSIQTSTSQ
+1672 TSTSQ
-1687 EARGETSGYPEISIE
+1687 EARGETSGYPEIIIE
-1702 TSTIQELSGETSAF
+1702 TSTVQEVSGESSAF
-1716 PESSTETSTIQEIS
+1716 PESSTDISTTQEFS

-1736 PEITIETSTIQD
+1736 PEIRIETSTSQD

-1757 EIKMETFTSQEARG
+1757 EIRIEPSTSQDISGETSAFPEIRIEASTNQEARG

-1793 SAFPEISIETSTVHE
+1793 SAFPEISIETSTVY
-1808 ISGETSAFPEISIE
+1808 
-1822 TSTVHEISGESSA
+1822 EISGESSA
-1835 FPEIRIETST
+1835 FPEIRIEAST
-1845 NQEARGETSGYPE
+1845 N
-1858 ISIETSTVHETSGE
+1858 
-1872 ASAFPEI
+1872 
-1879 SIETSTVHEISG
+1879 
-1891 ETSAFPEI
+1891 
-1899 SIETSTVHEISGE
+1899 
-1912 TSAFPEISI
+1912 
-1921 ETSTVH
+1921 
-1927 EISGETSAFP
+1927 
-1937 EISIETSTVHE
+1937 
-1948 ISGETS
+1948 
-1954 AFPEIRIETSTSQE
+1954 
-1968 ARGETSAFPEI
+1968 
-1979 SIETSTV
+1979 
-1986 HEISGEASAFPEI
+1986 
-1999 STETLTSQE
+1999 QE

-2018 ISIETSTVQELSGET
+2018 ISIETSTDYEISGESSAFPEIRIETSTVHETSGETSAFPKISIETSTVHEISEET

-2047 EARGETS
+2047 EAGGETS

-2061 ETSSVHE
+2061 ETSTVQEVSGE
-2068 TSVEASALP
+2068 TSVLPEIRIETSTSQEAQGETSAFPEISIETSTVHESSGEASALP
-2077 AVNIETAAT
+2077 VANIETAAT
-2086 SLASG
+2086 SLVTG

-2096 PEEKEVPDATSGAV
+2096 PEEKEIPDTTSGTV

-2115 GISGETS
+2115 GVSEETS

-2138 QGPRNHEEAQLEI
+2138 EGPRNPEETQLEI
-2151 EPSPPAVSGQ
+2151 EPSAPTVSGQ
-2161 ETETAV
+2161 ETEAAV
-2167 VLDNPHLLATATAAL
+2167 VPDNPHLLATATAAL

-2213 CVDGIDSFKCL
+2213 CVDGIDSYKCL

-2256 EERETWMDAETRCRQ
+2256 DERETWMDAENRCRQ

-2282 EEQEFVNSHAQDYQ
+2282 EEQQFVNSHAEDYQ

-2339 MIWHEQG
+2339 MIWHERG

-2373 VENARTF
+2373 VENAKTF

-2404 HVPTIRCQPNGQWEE
+2404 HVPTIRCQPTGQWEE

-2442 SRPSGRAVHR
+2442 SRPSGSAVHR

>member
-9 VCLRVIAAAV
+9 VCLRAITAAT
-19 SVELSD
+19 SVVLSD

-41 VVLGSSL
+41 VALGSSL

-59 QDTSALLNP
+59 EDTSALLTP

-95 EYREAISLPNYPAIP
+95 EYREVVSLPNYPAIP

-149 IVFHYRAISTRYT
+149 VVFHYRAISTRYT

-211 WPRERCYGDK
+211 LPRERCYGDK

-234 PDETYDV
+234 TDETYDV

-254 ATAPEKFTFQEAFD
+254 ATSPEKFTFQEAFD

-322 WTVYLYINQ
+322 RTVYLYVNQ
-331 TGYPHPS
+331 TGYPHPH
-338 SRYDAICYSEQKEIV
+338 SRYDAICYSGED
-353 ILVRLHALSVRIQ
+353 
-366 LSFSHGSDVLWR
+366 F
-378 LSKLP
+378 
-383 YFPLATLNSLQQALE
+383 
-398 VSADLDMGKV
+398 
-408 FPGRAGR
+408 
-415 RAGKV
+415 
-420 LSDLPAVVPSVL
+420 
-432 RCCREPLW
+432 
-440 RKENHF
+440 
-446 FYQTAMISLLMSEPA
+446 
-461 NTQLLL
+461 
-467 GGSTS
+467 
-472 AVHLAG
+472 
-478 LTMSSLIA
+478 
-486 ALSSDVGDDV
+486 

-502 QFIDETGS
+502 QFTDEVGS

-522 QTEVELPLPRNA
+522 QTEVELTLPRNA

-547 PMEITPIATE
+547 PMEITPAATE
-557 LYEGFTVLPDL
+557 LYEGFTGLPDL
-568 FATGVTIETAAPEEE
+568 LATVATGETSSPGEE
-583 NVTRGDVTGVWAVP
+583 NVTREEVTGVWAVP
-597 EEVTTIA
+597 EEVTT
-604 LGYTLTTALTTET
+604 LVSVTTVTTET
-617 AEVSSVEEAMGVTAT
+617 VEVSSVEEAVGVTAT
-632 PGLESASAFT
+632 PGLEPASAFT
-642 VEDQLVRVTAVPGV
+642 VEDHLVRVTAVPDV
-656 DLLPKQP
+656 ALIPRQP
-663 ISPTGVVFHYRDAT
+663 ISPTGVVFHYRAAT
-677 SRYAFSF
+677 SRYALSF
-684 VQAQK
+684 VQAQQ
-689 ACLENNAVIATP
+689 ACLQNNAVIATP

-777 EQFTFSEA
+777 EQFTFQEA

-814 AGWLAD
+814 PGWLAD

-839 GVRTVYQHYNQT
+839 GVRTIYQHYNQT

-864 FRALPPAEEEGVTSF
+864 FRALPSVEEEGVTSL
-879 FEEDVLATQVIPGVE
+879 FEEEVMVTQVIPGVE
-894 GVPSGEEATVET
+894 GIPSGEETTVEMEFST
-906 EFATQPENQTAWGT
+906 EIENQTAWGT

-925 DVSVLSVSPS
+925 DVSLLSVSPS

-940 TVIPEETSTDASIS
+940 TIIPEETSTNASITEVS
-954 EVSGEVTESGE
+954 VSGEIPESGE

-971 SSASGWI
+971 SSASGWV
-978 SGVTDTSGEPTS
+978 SGVPDTSGEPTS
-990 GVFEL
+990 GGFEL

-1025 SGDLSGLP
+1025 SGDLSGLT

-1044 AEEDVSVSTSRIP
+1044 AEEDITVSASRIP

-1069 GLPSGFSGEIS
+1069 GLHSGFSGEIS
-1080 GTELVSG
+1080 GTELISG
-1087 VSSGEESGLT
+1087 LPSGEESGLT
-1097 SGFPTVSLVDTTLV
+1097 SGFPTISLVDSTLV
-1111 EVVTTAPERREE
+1111 EVVTTAPGRQEE
-1123 GKGSIGVSGEGDLS
+1123 GKGSIGVSGEGELS
-1137 GFPSTEWDT
+1137 GFPSAEWDT
-1146 SGRAQGLPSG
+1146 SGGARGLPSG
-1156 AELSGE
+1156 AETSGEPSGVPELSGEPFGVPELSGE

-1167 ELSGEPSGEPQ
+1167 ELSGEPSG
-1178 LSGEPSGVKELS
+1178 
-1190 GEPSGEP
+1190 
-1197 QLSGEPSGVKELSGE
+1197 
-1212 PSGEPQ
+1212 
-1218 LSGEPSGVPELSG
+1218 VPELSG
-1231 EPSGEPQLSGE
+1231 F
-1242 PSGVPEVSGEPSGE
+1242 
-1256 PQLSGEPSGVPELS
+1256 
-1270 GGPSGEPE
+1270 
-1278 LSGEPSGVPELSGE
+1278 
-1292 PSRGPEHSGLPSG
+1292 PSG

-1313 GTHEVSGLVDLSGLP
+1313 GIPEVSGGVDLSGLT
-1328 SGIDGSGEA
+1328 SGGDGSGEA
-1337 SGITFV
+1337 SGVTFIN
-1343 DASFEEVTTTPSITG
+1343 ASLEEVTTPSTAE

-1373 GEDSSGMVSG
+1373 GGETSGMASG
-1383 SLDISGEPSGHVDF
+1383 SLEVSGQPSGHMDF
-1397 GGSVSGVLEMSGHP
+1397 GGSVSGVLEMSGLP
-1411 SGVIDSSGEV
+1411 SGVIDGSGEV
-1421 SGDYVTSG
+1421 SGVDVTSG

-1449 TTLVEVVTQTSV
+1449 TTLVEVVTQTSI

-1471 MIEISGFPS
+1471 VMEISGFPS

-1488 GSGAVET
+1488 VSGAVES
-1495 SGFPSATGDFSG
+1495 SGFPSGTGDFSG
-1507 EPSGIPYVSGD
+1507 EPSGVPYFSGD
-1518 ISGAPDLSGQSS
+1518 ISGATDVSGQPS

-1535 SGEASGLPE
+1535 SGEVSGLPE

-1567 ETAVTFPYGFGPSG
+1567 EAAVTFPYGFGPSG
-1581 EASSSGELSG
+1581 EASASGELSG
-1591 ETSALPESGIETS
+1591 ETSALPERGIEAS
-1604 TAYEISGETSAFPE
+1604 TVYETSGETSAYPE
-1618 TSIETSTIQEISGE
+1618 ISVETSTIQEISGE
-1632 TSAFPEASVETST
+1632 TSAYPEVSVETST
-1645 VHEISGETSAFPEF
+1645 IQEIKISGETSAFPEISTETSTIQEISGESSAF
-1659 SIETSTIQEISGE
+1659 PEISTETSTIQEISGESSAFPEIRIETSTIQEISGE
-1672 TSAFPELSIQTSTSQ
+1672 SSAFPEIRIETSTSQ
-1687 EARGETSGYPEISIE
+1687 EARGETSGFPEITIE
-1702 TSTIQELSGETSAF
+1702 ASTVHET
-1716 PESSTETSTIQEIS
+1716 S

-1736 PEITIETSTIQD
+1736 PEITIE
-1748 ISGETSAFP
+1748 A
-1757 EIKMETFTSQEARG
+1757 
-1771 ETSGYPEIS
+1771 
-1780 IETSTVHETSGET
+1780 STVHETSGET

-1808 ISGETSAFPEISIE
+1808 ISGES
-1822 TSTVHEISGESSA
+1822 
-1835 FPEIRIETST
+1835 
-1845 NQEARGETSGYPE
+1845 
-1858 ISIETSTVHETSGE
+1858 
-1872 ASAFPEI
+1872 
-1879 SIETSTVHEISG
+1879 
-1891 ETSAFPEI
+1891 
-1899 SIETSTVHEISGE
+1899 
-1912 TSAFPEISI
+1912 
-1921 ETSTVH
+1921 
-1927 EISGETSAFP
+1927 
-1937 EISIETSTVHE
+1937 
-1948 ISGETS
+1948 S

-1986 HEISGEASAFPEI
+1986 HEISGETSAFPEI
-1999 STETLTSQE
+1999 SVETSTAHEISGETSAYPEIRIETSTSQEARGETSGFPEISIETSTVHETSGETSAFPEISIETSTRQE

-2018 ISIETSTVQELSGET
+2018 ISIETSTIQEVSGET
-2033 SAFPEIRIETSTSQ
+2033 SAFPEIRIETPPSQ

-2054 AFPEISI
+2054 AYPEISI
-2061 ETSSVHE
+2061 EASTLHE
-2068 TSVEASALP
+2068 TSGETSALP
-2077 AVNIETAAT
+2077 AVNMETAAT

-2096 PEEKEVPDATSGAV
+2096 PEGKEIHDETSGAA
-2110 THSIA
+2110 THSVT
-2115 GISGETS
+2115 GVSGETS

-2128 STSTPDVEPT
+2128 STSTPDVELT
-2138 QGPRNHEEAQLEI
+2138 QGPRSPEEAQLEI
-2151 EPSPPAVSGQ
+2151 EPSTPAASGQ
-2161 ETETAV
+2161 ETETAA
-2167 VLDNPHLLATATAAL
+2167 VLDNPPLSATATAAL
-2182 PQVSQEAIDALGPT
+2182 PQASQEAIEALGPT

-2213 CVDGIDSFKCL
+2213 CADGIDSFKCL

-2236 DLENCEEG
+2236 DLENCEDG

-2256 EERETWMDAETRCRQ
+2256 EERETWMDAETRCRE

-2380 GRKKDRYEINSMV
+2380 GRRKDRYEINSLV
-2393 RYQCNQGYIQR
+2393 RYQCDQGYIQR

-2424 INPSNYQRRLYKR
+2424 INPSSYQRRLYKR

-2442 SRPSGRAVHR
+2442 SRPSGSAVHR

>member
-9 VCLRVIAAAV
+9 VCLRVITTAV

-59 QDTSALLNP
+59 QDTSALLTP

-143 EVLVKG
+143 EILVKG

-254 ATAPEKFTFQEAFD
+254 ATDPEKFTFQEAFD

-322 WTVYLYINQ
+322 RTVYLYVNQ
-331 TGYPHPS
+331 TGYPHPH
-338 SRYDAICYSEQKEIV
+338 SRYDAICYS
-353 ILVRLHALSVRIQ
+353 
-366 LSFSHGSDVLWR
+366 
-378 LSKLP
+378 
-383 YFPLATLNSLQQALE
+383 
-398 VSADLDMGKV
+398 
-408 FPGRAGR
+408 
-415 RAGKV
+415 
-420 LSDLPAVVPSVL
+420 
-432 RCCREPLW
+432 
-440 RKENHF
+440 
-446 FYQTAMISLLMSEPA
+446 
-461 NTQLLL
+461 
-467 GGSTS
+467 
-472 AVHLAG
+472 
-478 LTMSSLIA
+478 
-486 ALSSDVGDDV
+486 GDDV

-547 PMEITPIATE
+547 PIEITPTTTE

-568 FATGVTIETAAPEEE
+568 FATSVTVETAAPEEE

-604 LGYTLTTALTTET
+604 LGTAITTET

-642 VEDQLVRVTAVPGV
+642 VEDQLVRVTAAPGV
-656 DLLPKQP
+656 GLLPEQP
-663 ISPTGVVFHYRDAT
+663 ISPTGVVFHYRAAT

-684 VQAQK
+684 VQAQQ

-723 TVRYPIVNPRS
+723 TVRYSIVNPRS
-734 NCVGDKESSPGVR
+734 NCLGDKESSPGVR

-777 EQFTFSEA
+777 EQFTFPEA

-839 GVRTVYQHYNQT
+839 GVRTVYQLYNQT

-894 GVPSGEEATVET
+894 EVPSGEEATVET
-906 EFATQPENQTAWGT
+906 EFATQAENQTAWGT

-925 DVSVLSVSPS
+925 DVSLLSVSPS

-940 TVIPEETSTDASIS
+940 TVIPEETSTDASVS

-971 SSASGWI
+971 SSASGWV
-978 SGVTDTSGEPTS
+978 SGVPDTSGELTS

-1001 IGESGLPSVDLHTSG
+1001 TGESGLPSVDLHTSG

-1025 SGDLSGLP
+1025 SGDLSGVP
-1033 SGTVDISGLPS
+1033 SGIVDISGLPS

-1057 EISGMPSGVESS
+1057 AVSGMPSGVESS

-1087 VSSGEESGLT
+1087 VSSAEESGLA

-1111 EVVTTAPERREE
+1111 EVVTTAPERQEE

-1137 GFPSTEWDT
+1137 GFPSAEWDT
-1146 SGRAQGLPSG
+1146 SGGTQGLPSG

-1167 ELSGEPSGEPQ
+1167 ELSGEPSGMP
-1178 LSGEPSGVKELS
+1178 ELS
-1190 GEPSGEP
+1190 GEPSGGPE
-1197 QLSGEPSGVKELSGE
+1197 
-1212 PSGEPQ
+1212 
-1218 LSGEPSGVPELSG
+1218 LSGEPSGVPEISG
-1231 EPSGEPQLSGE
+1231 EPSGG
-1242 PSGVPEVSGEPSGE
+1242 
-1256 PQLSGEPSGVPELS
+1256 
-1270 GGPSGEPE
+1270 PE

-1292 PSRGPEHSGLPSG
+1292 PSGGPELSGLPSG

-1313 GTHEVSGLVDLSGLP
+1313 GTHEISGLVDLSGLT
-1328 SGIDGSGEA
+1328 SGIGGSGEA

-1343 DASFEEVTTTPSITG
+1343 DASLEEVTTTPSITG

-1373 GEDSSGMVSG
+1373 DEHPSGTVSG

-1397 GGSVSGVLEMSGHP
+1397 GGSVSGVLEMSGYP
-1411 SGVIDSSGEV
+1411 SGTIDSSGEV
-1421 SGDYVTSG
+1421 SGVDVTSG
-1429 LPSGEESGLTS
+1429 LLSGEESGLTS

-1488 GSGAVET
+1488 GSGPVET
-1495 SGFPSATGDFSG
+1495 SGFPSGTGDFSG
-1507 EPSGIPYVSGD
+1507 EPSRIPYISGD
-1518 ISGAPDLSGQSS
+1518 ISRATDLSGQSS

-1591 ETSALPESGIETS
+1591 ETSTLPESGRETS

-1618 TSIETSTIQEISGE
+1618 TSVETSTI
-1632 TSAFPEASVETST
+1632 
-1645 VHEISGETSAFPEF
+1645 HEISGETSAFPEF

-1672 TSAFPELSIQTSTSQ
+1672 TSAFPEIRIETSTSQ

-1702 TSTIQELSGETSAF
+1702 TSTVQEV
-1716 PESSTETSTIQEIS
+1716 S

-1736 PEITIETSTIQD
+1736 PEIRIETSTI
-1748 ISGETSAFP
+1748 
-1757 EIKMETFTSQEARG
+1757 
-1771 ETSGYPEIS
+1771 
-1780 IETSTVHETSGET
+1780 
-1793 SAFPEISIETSTVHE
+1793 
-1808 ISGETSAFPEISIE
+1808 
-1822 TSTVHEISGESSA
+1822 HEISGESSA

-1845 NQEARGETSGYPE
+1845 NQEARGETSAYPE

-1872 ASAFPEI
+1872 ASAFPDISIETSTVHEISGEMSAFPEI
-1879 SIETSTVHEISG
+1879 SIETPTVHEISG

-1954 AFPEIRIETSTSQE
+1954 AFPEIRIETSASQEARGETSALPEISIETSTVHEFSGETSAFPEISIETPRSQE

-1979 SIETSTV
+1979 N
-1986 HEISGEASAFPEI
+1986 
-1999 STETLTSQE
+1999 
-2008 ARGETSAYPE
+2008 
-2018 ISIETSTVQELSGET
+2018 IETSTVQEVSGET

-2061 ETSSVHE
+2061 ETSTVHE
-2068 TSVEASALP
+2068 TSGEASALP
-2077 AVNIETAAT
+2077 AANIETATT

-2096 PEEKEVPDATSGAV
+2096 PEEKEIPDTTSGAV

-2115 GISGETS
+2115 GVSGETS
-2122 VPDVVI
+2122 VPDIVI
-2128 STSTPDVEPT
+2128 STSAPDVEPT
-2138 QGPRNHEEAQLEI
+2138 QGPRSPEEAQLEI
-2151 EPSPPAVSGQ
+2151 EPSPPAASGQ
-2161 ETETAV
+2161 KTETDV
-2167 VLDNPHLLATATAAL
+2167 VLNNPHLLATATAAL
-2182 PQVSQEAIDALGPT
+2182 PQVSQEAIDTLGPT
-2196 TEDTDEC
+2196 TE
-2203 HSSPCLNGAT
+2203 
-2213 CVDGIDSFKCL
+2213 
-2224 CLPSYGGDLCEI
+2224 

>member
-322 WTVYLYINQ
+322 RTVYLYINQ
-331 TGYPHPS
+331 TGYPHPH
-338 SRYDAICYSEQKEIV
+338 SRYDAICYS
-353 ILVRLHALSVRIQ
+353 
-366 LSFSHGSDVLWR
+366 
-378 LSKLP
+378 
-383 YFPLATLNSLQQALE
+383 
-398 VSADLDMGKV
+398 
-408 FPGRAGR
+408 
-415 RAGKV
+415 
-420 LSDLPAVVPSVL
+420 
-432 RCCREPLW
+432 
-440 RKENHF
+440 
-446 FYQTAMISLLMSEPA
+446 
-461 NTQLLL
+461 
-467 GGSTS
+467 
-472 AVHLAG
+472 
-478 LTMSSLIA
+478 
-486 ALSSDVGDDV
+486 GDDV

-547 PMEITPIATE
+547 PMEITPTATE

-583 NVTRGDVTGVWAVP
+583 NVTREDVTGVWAVP

-604 LGYTLTTALTTET
+604 LGYALTTALTTET

-663 ISPTGVVFHYRDAT
+663 ISPTGVVFHYRAAT

-684 VQAQK
+684 VQAQQ

-777 EQFTFSEA
+777 EQFTFPEA

-925 DVSVLSVSPS
+925 DVSLLSVSPS

-940 TVIPEETSTDASIS
+940 TVILEETSTDASIS

-1025 SGDLSGLP
+1025 SGDLSGVP

-1156 AELSGE
+1156 TELSGE

-1167 ELSGEPSGEPQ
+1167 EF
-1178 LSGEPSGVKELS
+1178 K
-1190 GEPSGEP
+1190 
-1197 QLSGEPSGVKELSGE
+1197 
-1212 PSGEPQ
+1212 PQ
-1218 LSGEPSGVPELSG
+1218 LSGEPSGVPEL
-1231 EPSGEPQLSGE
+1231 
-1242 PSGVPEVSGEPSGE
+1242 SGEPSGE

-1278 LSGEPSGVPELSGE
+1278 LSGEPSGVPELSRE

-1411 SGVIDSSGEV
+1411 SGVTDSSGEV

-1429 LPSGEESGLTS
+1429 LLSGEESGLTS

-1507 EPSGIPYVSGD
+1507 QPSGIPYVSGD
-1518 ISGAPDLSGQSS
+1518 ISGATDLSGQSS

-1604 TAYEISGETSAFPE
+1604 TAYEISSETSAFPE

-1645 VHEISGETSAFPEF
+1645 IHEIT
-1659 SIETSTIQEISGE
+1659 
-1672 TSAFPELSIQTSTSQ
+1672 
-1687 EARGETSGYPEISIE
+1687 RGETSGYPEISIE
-1702 TSTIQELSGETSAF
+1702 TSTIQEVSGETSAF

-1757 EIKMETFTSQEARG
+1757 EIRMETFTSQEARG

-1845 NQEARGETSGYPE
+1845 NQEARGETS
-1858 ISIETSTVHETSGE
+1858 
-1872 ASAFPEI
+1872 
-1879 SIETSTVHEISG
+1879 
-1891 ETSAFPEI
+1891 
-1899 SIETSTVHEISGE
+1899 
-1912 TSAFPEISI
+1912 AFPEISI

-1986 HEISGEASAFPEI
+1986 HEISGETSAFPEI
-1999 STETLTSQE
+1999 STETPTSQE

-2018 ISIETSTVQELSGET
+2018 TSIETSTVQELSGET

-2047 EARGETS
+2047 EAQGETS
-2054 AFPEISI
+2054 AFPEISV
-2061 ETSSVHE
+2061 ETSTVHE

-2096 PEEKEVPDATSGAV
+2096 PEEKEIPDTTSGAV

-2128 STSTPDVEPT
+2128 TTSTPDVEPT

-2196 TEDTDEC
+2196 TE
-2203 HSSPCLNGAT
+2203 
-2213 CVDGIDSFKCL
+2213 
-2224 CLPSYGGDLCEI
+2224 

>member
-9 VCLRVIAAAV
+9 VCLRVITAAV

-59 QDTSALLNP
+59 QDTSALLTP

-95 EYREAISLPNYPAIP
+95 EYREVISLPNYPAIP

-254 ATAPEKFTFQEAFD
+254 ATDPEKFTFQEAFD

-322 WTVYLYINQ
+322 RTVYLYVNQ
-331 TGYPHPS
+331 TGYPHPD
-338 SRYDAICYSEQKEIV
+338 SRYDAICYS
-353 ILVRLHALSVRIQ
+353 
-366 LSFSHGSDVLWR
+366 
-378 LSKLP
+378 
-383 YFPLATLNSLQQALE
+383 
-398 VSADLDMGKV
+398 
-408 FPGRAGR
+408 
-415 RAGKV
+415 
-420 LSDLPAVVPSVL
+420 
-432 RCCREPLW
+432 
-440 RKENHF
+440 
-446 FYQTAMISLLMSEPA
+446 
-461 NTQLLL
+461 
-467 GGSTS
+467 
-472 AVHLAG
+472 
-478 LTMSSLIA
+478 
-486 ALSSDVGDDV
+486 GDDV
-496 ETLVPG
+496 EILVPG

-547 PMEITPIATE
+547 PIEITPTTTE

-568 FATGVTIETAAPEEE
+568 FATGVTVETAAPGEE
-583 NVTRGDVTGVWAVP
+583 NVTRGDVTGVGAVP

-604 LGYTLTTALTTET
+604 LGTAITTKM
-617 AEVSSVEEAMGVTAT
+617 AEVTSVEEVVGVTAT
-632 PGLESASAFT
+632 PALESASAFT
-642 VEDQLVRVTAVPGV
+642 VEDQLERATAAPGV
-656 DLLPKQP
+656 GLLPEQP
-663 ISPTGVVFHYRDAT
+663 ISPTGVVFHYRAAT

-734 NCVGDKESSPGVR
+734 NCVGDRENSPGVR

-777 EQFTFSEA
+777 EQFTFPEA
-785 QQYCESQNAT
+785 QQYCESQNST

-851 GFPDPLSRHHAFC
+851 GFPNPLSRHHAFC
-864 FRALPPAEEEGVTSF
+864 FRALPPAQEEGVTSF

-894 GVPSGEEATVET
+894 GVPSGEEVTMET

-925 DVSVLSVSPS
+925 DVSLLSASPS

-940 TVIPEETSTDASIS
+940 TVIPEETSTNASVS
-954 EVSGEVTESGE
+954 EVSGEVAESGE

-971 SSASGWI
+971 SSASGWV
-978 SGVTDTSGEPTS
+978 SGVPDTSGEPTS

-1001 IGESGLPSVDLHTSG
+1001 IGESGLPSGDLHTSG

-1025 SGDLSGLP
+1025 SGDLSGVP
-1033 SGTVDISGLPS
+1033 SGIVDISGLSS
-1044 AEEDVSVSTSRIP
+1044 AEEGVSVSISRIP

-1069 GLPSGFSGEIS
+1069 GLPSGFSGDIS

-1137 GFPSTEWDT
+1137 GLPSTEWDA

-1162 PSGVP
+1162 
-1167 ELSGEPSGEPQ
+1167 
-1178 LSGEPSGVKELS
+1178 
-1190 GEPSGEP
+1190 
-1197 QLSGEPSGVKELSGE
+1197 
-1212 PSGEPQ
+1212 
-1218 LSGEPSGVPELSG
+1218 
-1231 EPSGEPQLSGE
+1231 
-1242 PSGVPEVSGEPSGE
+1242 
-1256 PQLSGEPSGVPELS
+1256 
-1270 GGPSGEPE
+1270 PSGEPE

-1292 PSRGPEHSGLPSG
+1292 PSRGSEISGEPSGVPELSREPSGQPELSGLPSG
-1305 LDVSGEPS
+1305 LDVYGEPS
-1313 GTHEVSGLVDLSGLP
+1313 GTHEVSGLVDLSGLT
-1328 SGIDGSGEA
+1328 SGIGGSGDA

-1343 DASFEEVTTTPSITG
+1343 DASLEEVTTTPSVTG

-1373 GEDSSGMVSG
+1373 SEDASGMVSG

-1421 SGDYVTSG
+1421 SGVDVTSG
-1429 LPSGEESGLTS
+1429 LLSGEESGLTS

-1488 GSGAVET
+1488 GSGAMET
-1495 SGFPSATGDFSG
+1495 SVFPSGTGDFSG
-1507 EPSGIPYVSGD
+1507 ESSGFPYVTGD
-1518 ISGAPDLSGQSS
+1518 ISGATDLSGQSS

-1567 ETAVTFPYGFGPSG
+1567 ERAATFPYGFGPSG
-1581 EASSSGELSG
+1581 EASASGELSG

-1618 TSIETSTIQEISGE
+1618 TSVETSTIHEISGEASAFPEFNIETSTIQEISGE
-1632 TSAFPEASVETST
+1632 TSAFPEIITE
-1645 VHEISGETSAFPEF
+1645 
-1659 SIETSTIQEISGE
+1659 
-1672 TSAFPELSIQTSTSQ
+1672 TSTSQ
-1687 EARGETSGYPEISIE
+1687 EARGEISGYPEIIIE
-1702 TSTIQELSGETSAF
+1702 TSTVQEVSGETSAF
-1716 PESSTETSTIQEIS
+1716 PESSTETSTIQESS

-1736 PEITIETSTIQD
+1736 PEIRIETSTSQD

-1757 EIKMETFTSQEARG
+1757 EIRIETFTSQEARG
-1771 ETSGYPEIS
+1771 EISGYPEIS
-1780 IETSTVHETSGET
+1780 IETSTVHETSGGT
-1793 SAFPEISIETSTVHE
+1793 SAFPEISIETSAVHE

-1822 TSTVHEISGESSA
+1822 TSTVREISGESSA

-1858 ISIETSTVHETSGE
+1858 ISIETSTVHET
-1872 ASAFPEI
+1872 
-1879 SIETSTVHEISG
+1879 SG

-1968 ARGETSAFPEI
+1968 ARGETSAFPGI
-1979 SIETSTV
+1979 SIET
-1986 HEISGEASAFPEI
+1986 P
-1999 STETLTSQE
+1999 TSQE

-2018 ISIETSTVQELSGET
+2018 ITIETSTVQEVSGET
-2033 SAFPEIRIETSTSQ
+2033 SAFPEIRIETSTTHK
-2047 EARGETS
+2047 TS
-2054 AFPEISI
+2054 G
-2061 ETSSVHE
+2061 
-2068 TSVEASALP
+2068 EASALP
-2077 AVNIETAAT
+2077 AANIETAAT
-2086 SLASG
+2086 SLAGG

-2096 PEEKEVPDATSGAV
+2096 PEEKEIPDATYGAV
-2110 THSIA
+2110 TYSVA
-2115 GISGETS
+2115 GVSGETS

-2138 QGPRNHEEAQLEI
+2138 QGPRNPEEAQLEI

-2161 ETETAV
+2161 EMETAV
-2167 VLDNPHLLATATAAL
+2167 VLDNPHLLATTTAAL

-2442 SRPSGRAVHR
+2442 LRPSGRAVHR

>member
-9 VCLRVIAAAV
+9 VCLQVITAAT

-41 VVLGSSL
+41 VILGSSL

-59 QDTSALLNP
+59 QDTSALLTP

-82 LLVATGGKIRLNT
+82 LLVATGGKTRLNT
-95 EYREAISLPNYPAIP
+95 EYREVISLPNYPAIP

-149 IVFHYRAISTRYT
+149 VVFHYRAISTRYT

-254 ATAPEKFTFQEAFD
+254 ATDPEKFTFQEAFD

-291 DMCSAGWLADRS
+291 DVCSAGWLADRS

-322 WTVYLYINQ
+322 RTVYLYVNQ
-331 TGYPHPS
+331 TGYPHPD
-338 SRYDAICYSEQKEIV
+338 SRYDAICYS
-353 ILVRLHALSVRIQ
+353 
-366 LSFSHGSDVLWR
+366 
-378 LSKLP
+378 
-383 YFPLATLNSLQQALE
+383 
-398 VSADLDMGKV
+398 
-408 FPGRAGR
+408 
-415 RAGKV
+415 
-420 LSDLPAVVPSVL
+420 
-432 RCCREPLW
+432 
-440 RKENHF
+440 
-446 FYQTAMISLLMSEPA
+446 
-461 NTQLLL
+461 
-467 GGSTS
+467 
-472 AVHLAG
+472 
-478 LTMSSLIA
+478 
-486 ALSSDVGDDV
+486 GDDV

-522 QTEVELPLPRNA
+522 RTEVELSLPRNA

-547 PMEITPIATE
+547 PMDITPTATE

-568 FATGVTIETAAPEEE
+568 FATSVTVETAAPEEE

-597 EEVTTIA
+597 EQVTTVT
-604 LGYTLTTALTTET
+604 LGTAITTEM
-617 AEVSSVEEAMGVTAT
+617 AEVSTVEEVVEVTAT
-632 PGLESASAFT
+632 PGLESASALT
-642 VEDQLVRVTAVPGV
+642 VEDQLVQVTAAPGV
-656 DLLPKQP
+656 GLIPKQP
-663 ISPTGVVFHYRDAT
+663 ISPTGVVFHYRAGT

-684 VQAQK
+684 VQAQQ

-734 NCVGDKESSPGVR
+734 NCVGDKENSPGVR

-753 ASETYDVYCY
+753 ASEAYDVYCY

-777 EQFTFSEA
+777 EQFTFPEA

-839 GVRTVYQHYNQT
+839 GVRTIYQHYNRT

-879 FEEDVLATQVIPGVE
+879 FEEDMLATQVIPGVE
-894 GVPSGEEATVET
+894 GVPSGEEVTVET

-920 EVFPT
+920 EVFAT
-925 DVSVLSVSPS
+925 DVSLLSVTPS

-940 TVIPEETSTDASIS
+940 TVIPEETHTDASVS

-971 SSASGWI
+971 SSASGWV
-978 SGVTDTSGEPTS
+978 SGVPDTSGEPSS
-990 GVFEL
+990 GVFGL
-995 SGEHSG
+995 GGEHSG

-1016 FLPGESGLP
+1016 FLPEESGLP
-1025 SGDLSGLP
+1025 SGDLSGVT
-1033 SGTVDISGLPS
+1033 SGIVDISGLSS
-1044 AEEDVSVSTSRIP
+1044 AEGDISVSTSRIP

-1069 GLPSGFSGEIS
+1069 GLPFGFSGETS

-1087 VSSGEESGLT
+1087 VSSGEESGLA

-1111 EVVTTAPERREE
+1111 EVATTAPERREE

-1146 SGRAQGLPSG
+1146 SGRAQGLPLGEELSG
-1156 AELSGE
+1156 EPSGGPELRGEPSGVPELSGEPSGRSELSGE

-1167 ELSGEPSGEPQ
+1167 ELSGEPSGR
-1178 LSGEPSGVKELS
+1178 S
-1190 GEPSGEP
+1190 
-1197 QLSGEPSGVKELSGE
+1197 
-1212 PSGEPQ
+1212 
-1218 LSGEPSGVPELSG
+1218 
-1231 EPSGEPQLSGE
+1231 
-1242 PSGVPEVSGEPSGE
+1242 
-1256 PQLSGEPSGVPELS
+1256 
-1270 GGPSGEPE
+1270 E

-1292 PSRGPEHSGLPSG
+1292 PSEGFELSGLPSG

-1313 GTHEVSGLVDLSGLP
+1313 GIHEISGLVDLSGFT
-1328 SGIDGSGEA
+1328 SGTDGSGEA
-1337 SGITFV
+1337 LGITFV
-1343 DASFEEVTTTPSITG
+1343 DASLEEVTTTPSVTG

-1373 GEDSSGMVSG
+1373 GEHASGMASG
-1383 SLDISGEPSGHVDF
+1383 SSDISGEPSGHVDF
-1397 GGSVSGVLEMSGHP
+1397 GGSVSGVLEISGHP

-1421 SGDYVTSG
+1421 SGVDVTSG
-1429 LPSGEESGLTS
+1429 LLSGEESGLAS

-1449 TTLVEVVTQTSV
+1449 TTLMEVVTQTSV

-1471 MIEISGFPS
+1471 VIEISGFPS

-1488 GSGAVET
+1488 GSGVVET
-1495 SGFPSATGDFSG
+1495 SGFPSGTGDFSG
-1507 EPSGIPYVSGD
+1507 EPSGIPYITGD
-1518 ISGAPDLSGQSS
+1518 IPGATDLSGQSS
-1530 AVTDI
+1530 AVTDV

-1544 VTLVTSDLVEV
+1544 VTLVTSDLEEV

-1581 EASSSGELSG
+1581 EASASGELSG
-1591 ETSALPESGIETS
+1591 ETSALPESGVETS
-1604 TAYEISGETSAFPE
+1604 TAYEISGETPAFPE

-1632 TSAFPEASVETST
+1632 TSAFHETSVETSTIHEITRGETSGYPEISIETSTAQEVSGETSAFPDSTETSTIQEISGEASAFPEIRIETSTSQDISGETSAFPEIRIETFTSQEARGETGEISAFPEISIQTST
-1645 VHEISGETSAFPEF
+1645 VHEISGETSAFPE
-1659 SIETSTIQEISGE
+1659 
-1672 TSAFPELSIQTSTSQ
+1672 
-1687 EARGETSGYPEISIE
+1687 
-1702 TSTIQELSGETSAF
+1702 
-1716 PESSTETSTIQEIS
+1716 
-1730 GETSAF
+1730 
-1736 PEITIETSTIQD
+1736 IT
-1748 ISGETSAFP
+1748 
-1757 EIKMETFTSQEARG
+1757 
-1771 ETSGYPEIS
+1771 
-1780 IETSTVHETSGET
+1780 
-1793 SAFPEISIETSTVHE
+1793 IETSTVHE
-1808 ISGETSAFPEISIE
+1808 ISGETSAFPEITIE

-1845 NQEARGETSGYPE
+1845 NQEARGETSAYPEITIETSTVHETSGEMSAFPE

-1872 ASAFPEI
+1872 TPVFPEI
-1879 SIETSTVHEISG
+1879 SIETSTVHETSG
-1891 ETSAFPEI
+1891 ETPVFPEI
-1899 SIETSTVHEISGE
+1899 SIETSTVHETSGE
-1912 TSAFPEISI
+1912 TPVFPEISI
-1921 ETSTVH
+1921 ETSTIHDV
-1927 EISGETSAFP
+1927 SGETSAFP

-1968 ARGETSAFPEI
+1968 ARGEPSAFPEI
-1979 SIETSTV
+1979 NIETSTV
-1986 HEISGEASAFPEI
+1986 HEI
-1999 STETLTSQE
+1999 
-2008 ARGETSAYPE
+2008 
-2018 ISIETSTVQELSGET
+2018 TST
-2033 SAFPEIRIETSTSQ
+2033 
-2047 EARGETS
+2047 
-2054 AFPEISI
+2054 
-2061 ETSSVHE
+2061 
-2068 TSVEASALP
+2068 LP
-2077 AVNIETAAT
+2077 AANIDTAAT

-2091 EPSGA
+2091 DPTGA
-2096 PEEKEVPDATSGAV
+2096 PEEKEIPDAISGSV
-2110 THSIA
+2110 THSLAGIA
-2115 GISGETS
+2115 GESS
-2122 VPDVVI
+2122 VPDIVI
-2128 STSTPDVEPT
+2128 STSAPDVEPA
-2138 QGPRNHEEAQLEI
+2138 QGPRNSEEAQLEI

-2161 ETETAV
+2161 ETEAAV
-2167 VLDNPHLLATATAAL
+2167 VLDNPHLLATATPAL
-2182 PQVSQEAIDALGPT
+2182 PQVPQEAIDTLGPT

-2236 DLENCEEG
+2236 DQENCEEG

-2256 EERETWMDAETRCRQ
+2256 EDRETWMDAEARCRQ

-2424 INPSNYQRRLYKR
+2424 TNRTSRLLYLRVKLADPSLQLGMKGA
-2437 SPRSR
+2437 SS
-2442 SRPSGRAVHR
+2442 
-2452 PTH
+2452 

>member
-9 VCLRVIAAAV
+9 VCLQVVTTAV
-19 SVELSD
+19 SLELSGT
-25 SSDGLEVKIP
+25 SDGLEVKIP

-59 QDTSALLNP
+59 QDTSALLTP

-254 ATAPEKFTFQEAFD
+254 ATDPEKFTFQEAFD

-322 WTVYLYINQ
+322 RTVYLYVNQ
-331 TGYPHPS
+331 TGYPHPD
-338 SRYDAICYSEQKEIV
+338 SRYDAICYS
-353 ILVRLHALSVRIQ
+353 
-366 LSFSHGSDVLWR
+366 
-378 LSKLP
+378 
-383 YFPLATLNSLQQALE
+383 
-398 VSADLDMGKV
+398 
-408 FPGRAGR
+408 
-415 RAGKV
+415 
-420 LSDLPAVVPSVL
+420 
-432 RCCREPLW
+432 
-440 RKENHF
+440 
-446 FYQTAMISLLMSEPA
+446 
-461 NTQLLL
+461 
-467 GGSTS
+467 
-472 AVHLAG
+472 
-478 LTMSSLIA
+478 
-486 ALSSDVGDDV
+486 GDDV

-502 QFIDETGS
+502 QFIDQTGS

-547 PMEITPIATE
+547 PIEITPTATE

-568 FATGVTIETAAPEEE
+568 FATGVTVETAAPEEE

-597 EEVTTIA
+597 EEVTTVA
-604 LGYTLTTALTTET
+604 LGTAITTVALGTAVTTET
-617 AEVSSVEEAMGVTAT
+617 AEVSSVEEVMGVTAT
-632 PGLESASAFT
+632 PGLESPSTFT
-642 VEDQLVRVTAVPGV
+642 VEDQLVRVTAAPDVGV
-656 DLLPKQP
+656 LPEQP
-663 ISPTGVVFHYRDAT
+663 ISPTGVVFHYRAAT

-684 VQAQK
+684 VQAQQ

-777 EQFTFSEA
+777 EQFTFPEA

-831 PACGGDAP
+831 PTCGGDAP

-894 GVPSGEEATVET
+894 EVPSGEEATVET

-925 DVSVLSVSPS
+925 DVSLLSVSPS

-940 TVIPEETSTDASIS
+940 TVIPEETSTDASVS

-971 SSASGWI
+971 SSASGWV
-978 SGVTDTSGEPTS
+978 SGVPDTSGEPTS

-1025 SGDLSGLP
+1025 SGDLSGVP
-1033 SGTVDISGLPS
+1033 SGIVDISGLPS
-1044 AEEDVSVSTSRIP
+1044 AEEEVSVPTSRIP
-1057 EISGMPSGVESS
+1057 EISGMPSGVEIS

-1087 VSSGEESGLT
+1087 VSSGEESGLA

-1111 EVVTTAPERREE
+1111 EVVTTSPERQEE

-1137 GFPSTEWDT
+1137 GFPSAEWDT
-1146 SGRAQGLPSG
+1146 SGGAQGLPSG
-1156 AELSGE
+1156 AEPSGEPSGVPELSGEPSGVPELSREPTGGPELSGE

-1167 ELSGEPSGEPQ
+1167 ELSGEPSG
-1178 LSGEPSGVKELS
+1178 G
-1190 GEPSGEP
+1190 
-1197 QLSGEPSGVKELSGE
+1197 
-1212 PSGEPQ
+1212 
-1218 LSGEPSGVPELSG
+1218 
-1231 EPSGEPQLSGE
+1231 
-1242 PSGVPEVSGEPSGE
+1242 
-1256 PQLSGEPSGVPELS
+1256 
-1270 GGPSGEPE
+1270 PE

-1292 PSRGPEHSGLPSG
+1292 PSGGLELSGLPSG

-1313 GTHEVSGLVDLSGLP
+1313 GTHEVSGLVDLSGLT

-1343 DASFEEVTTTPSITG
+1343 DASLEEVTTTPSITG
-1358 AEAKEILEISGLPSG
+1358 AGAKEIVEISGLPSG
-1373 GEDSSGMVSG
+1373 GEDVSGIVSG
-1383 SLDISGEPSGHVDF
+1383 SVDISGEPSGHVDF
-1397 GGSVSGVLEMSGHP
+1397 GGSVSGVLEISGHP
-1411 SGVIDSSGEV
+1411 SGVIDGSGEV
-1421 SGDYVTSG
+1421 SGVDVTSG
-1429 LPSGEESGLTS
+1429 LLSGEESGLTS

-1495 SGFPSATGDFSG
+1495 SGFPSGTGDFSG
-1507 EPSGIPYVSGD
+1507 EPSGIPYISGD
-1518 ISGAPDLSGQSS
+1518 ISGATDLSGQSS
-1530 AVTDI
+1530 AVTDV

-1567 ETAVTFPYGFGPSG
+1567 ETAVTFPYSFGSSG
-1581 EASSSGELSG
+1581 EASASGELSG

-1618 TSIETSTIQEISGE
+1618 ASIETSTIQEISGE
-1632 TSAFPEASVETST
+1632 TSAFPGASIETST
-1645 VHEISGETSAFPEF
+1645 IQEISGETSAFPGASIETSTIQEISGETSAFPGASTETSTIQEISGETSAFPEF

-1672 TSAFPELSIQTSTSQ
+1672 TSAFPEISIETSTSQ
-1687 EARGETSGYPEISIE
+1687 EARGETSGYPEIIIE
-1702 TSTIQELSGETSAF
+1702 TSTLQEVSGETSAF
-1716 PESSTETSTIQEIS
+1716 PESSTETSTMQEIS

-1736 PEITIETSTIQD
+1736 PEIRIETSTSQD

-1757 EIKMETFTSQEARG
+1757 EIRIETSTSQDISGETSAFPEIRIETSTSQEARG
-1771 ETSGYPEIS
+1771 EISGYPEIS
-1780 IETSTVHETSGET
+1780 IETSTIHETSGET
-1793 SAFPEISIETSTVHE
+1793 SAFPEISIETSTVRE

-1845 NQEARGETSGYPE
+1845 NQEARGETSAYPE
-1858 ISIETSTVHETSGE
+1858 ISVETSTIHET
-1872 ASAFPEI
+1872 
-1879 SIETSTVHEISG
+1879 SG

-1912 TSAFPEISI
+1912 M
-1921 ETSTVH
+1921 
-1927 EISGETSAFP
+1927 SAFP

-1954 AFPEIRIETSTSQE
+1954 AFPEIRIETST
-1968 ARGETSAFPEI
+1968 I
-1979 SIETSTV
+1979 
-1986 HEISGEASAFPEI
+1986 
-1999 STETLTSQE
+1999 
-2008 ARGETSAYPE
+2008 
-2018 ISIETSTVQELSGET
+2018 
-2033 SAFPEIRIETSTSQ
+2033 
-2047 EARGETS
+2047 
-2054 AFPEISI
+2054 
-2061 ETSSVHE
+2061 HE
-2068 TSVEASALP
+2068 TSGEASALP
-2077 AVNIETAAT
+2077 AANIETAAT

-2096 PEEKEVPDATSGAV
+2096 PKEEEIPDATSGAV
-2110 THSIA
+2110 THSIT
-2115 GISGETS
+2115 GFSGETS

-2138 QGPRNHEEAQLEI
+2138 QGPRSPEEAQLEI
-2151 EPSPPAVSGQ
+2151 EPSSPAASGQ

-2244 WTKFQGHCYRHF
+2244 WTKFQGHCYKHF

-2393 RYQCNQGYIQR
+2393 RYQCNEGYIQR

-2424 INPSNYQRRLYKR
+2424 TNPSNYQRRLYKR

>member
-9 VCLRVIAAAV
+9 VCLQVITAAAP
-19 SVELSD
+19 VELSAD

-41 VVLGSSL
+41 VILGSSL

-59 QDTSALLNP
+59 QDTSALLTP

-95 EYREAISLPNYPAIP
+95 KYRDVISLPNYPAIP

-149 IVFHYRAISTRYT
+149 VVFHYRAISTRYT

-322 WTVYLYINQ
+322 RTVYLYVNQ
-331 TGYPHPS
+331 TGYPHPH
-338 SRYDAICYSEQKEIV
+338 SRYDAICYS
-353 ILVRLHALSVRIQ
+353 
-366 LSFSHGSDVLWR
+366 
-378 LSKLP
+378 
-383 YFPLATLNSLQQALE
+383 
-398 VSADLDMGKV
+398 
-408 FPGRAGR
+408 
-415 RAGKV
+415 
-420 LSDLPAVVPSVL
+420 
-432 RCCREPLW
+432 
-440 RKENHF
+440 
-446 FYQTAMISLLMSEPA
+446 
-461 NTQLLL
+461 
-467 GGSTS
+467 
-472 AVHLAG
+472 
-478 LTMSSLIA
+478 
-486 ALSSDVGDDV
+486 GDDV

-522 QTEVELPLPRNA
+522 RTEVELSLPRNA

-547 PMEITPIATE
+547 PMDITPTATE

-568 FATGVTIETAAPEEE
+568 FATGVTVETVAPEEE

-597 EEVTTIA
+597 EGVTTITI
-604 LGYTLTTALTTET
+604 GTAITSEE
-617 AEVSSVEEAMGVTAT
+617 AEVSTVEEALGVTTT
-632 PGLESASAFT
+632 PGLEPASVFT
-642 VEDQLVRVTAVPGV
+642 VEDQLVQVTAAPGV
-656 DLLPKQP
+656 GLLPEQP
-663 ISPTGVVFHYRDAT
+663 LSPMGVVFHYRAGT

-684 VQAQK
+684 VQAQQ

-734 NCVGDKESSPGVR
+734 NCVGDKENSPGVR

-777 EQFTFSEA
+777 EQFTFPEA

-839 GVRTVYQHYNQT
+839 GVRTIYQHYNQT

-879 FEEDVLATQVIPGVE
+879 FEEDVLATQIIPGVE
-894 GVPSGEEATVET
+894 GVPSGEEVTMET

-925 DVSVLSVSPS
+925 DVSLLSVTPS
-935 AFPPA
+935 AFPPT
-940 TVIPEETSTDASIS
+940 TVIPEETQTDASVS

-971 SSASGWI
+971 SSASGWV
-978 SGVTDTSGEPTS
+978 SGVPDTSGEPSS
-990 GVFEL
+990 GVVGL
-995 SGEHSG
+995 GGEHSG

-1016 FLPGESGLP
+1016 FLPEESGLP
-1025 SGDLSGLP
+1025 SGDLSGVT
-1033 SGTVDISGLPS
+1033 SGIVDISGLSS
-1044 AEEDVSVSTSRIP
+1044 AEEDVSVSISRIP

-1069 GLPSGFSGEIS
+1069 GIPFVFSGETS
-1080 GTELVSG
+1080 GTELVGG

-1111 EVVTTAPERREE
+1111 EVATTAPERREE

-1137 GFPSTEWDT
+1137 GFPSAEWDT
-1146 SGRAQGLPSG
+1146 SGTAQGLPLGEELSG
-1156 AELSGE
+1156 EPSGRPELNGEPSGVPDLSGE

-1167 ELSGEPSGEPQ
+1167 ELSGEPSGA
-1178 LSGEPSGVKELS
+1178 
-1190 GEPSGEP
+1190 
-1197 QLSGEPSGVKELSGE
+1197 
-1212 PSGEPQ
+1212 
-1218 LSGEPSGVPELSG
+1218 PELSG
-1231 EPSGEPQLSGE
+1231 EPSGGL
-1242 PSGVPEVSGEPSGE
+1242 
-1256 PQLSGEPSGVPELS
+1256 EL
-1270 GGPSGEPE
+1270 
-1278 LSGEPSGVPELSGE
+1278 
-1292 PSRGPEHSGLPSG
+1292 SGLPSG

-1313 GTHEVSGLVDLSGLP
+1313 GTHEVSGLMDISGLT
-1328 SGIDGSGEA
+1328 SGTDGSGEA

-1343 DASFEEVTTTPSITG
+1343 DASLEEVTTTPSATG

-1373 GEDSSGMVSG
+1373 GEHASGIASG
-1383 SLDISGEPSGHVDF
+1383 SSDISGEPSGHVDF

-1421 SGDYVTSG
+1421 SGVDVTSG
-1429 LPSGEESGLTS
+1429 LLSGEGSGFAS

-1449 TTLVEVVTQTSV
+1449 TTLMEAVTQPSV

-1471 MIEISGFPS
+1471 VIETSGYPS
-1480 GDRGLSGE
+1480 GDRGPSGE

-1495 SGFPSATGDFSG
+1495 SGFPSGTGDFSG
-1507 EPSGIPYVSGD
+1507 ELSGIPYITGD
-1518 ISGAPDLSGQSS
+1518 IPGATDLSGQSS
-1530 AVTDI
+1530 AVTDV

-1544 VTLVTSDLVEV
+1544 VTLVTSDLEEV

-1567 ETAVTFPYGFGPSG
+1567 ETAVTIPYGFGASG
-1581 EASSSGELSG
+1581 EASASGELSG
-1591 ETSALPESGIETS
+1591 ETSALPESGVETSAAYEIKISGEASAFPEIRIETS
-1604 TAYEISGETSAFPE
+1604 TSQDISGETSAFPE
-1618 TSIETSTIQEISGE
+1618 IRIET
-1632 TSAFPEASVETST
+1632 F
-1645 VHEISGETSAFPEF
+1645 
-1659 SIETSTIQEISGE
+1659 
-1672 TSAFPELSIQTSTSQ
+1672 TSQ
-1687 EARGETSGYPEISIE
+1687 EATGETSGYPEISIE
-1702 TSTIQELSGETSAF
+1702 TSAVHETSGETSAF
-1716 PESSTETSTIQEIS
+1716 PEISIQTSTVHEIS
-1730 GETSAF
+1730 GEASAF
-1736 PEITIETSTIQD
+1736 PEITIETSTVRE
-1748 ISGETSAFP
+1748 ISGESSAFP
-1757 EIKMETFTSQEARG
+1757 EIRIETSTDQEARG
-1771 ETSGYPEIS
+1771 ETSAYPEIS
-1780 IETSTVHETSGET
+1780 IETSTVHETSGESSVFPEISIET
-1793 SAFPEISIETSTVHE
+1793 STVNETSGESSVFPEISIETSTVHE

-1822 TSTVHEISGESSA
+1822 TSTIHD
-1835 FPEIRIETST
+1835 
-1845 NQEARGETSGYPE
+1845 
-1858 ISIETSTVHETSGE
+1858 
-1872 ASAFPEI
+1872 
-1879 SIETSTVHEISG
+1879 ISG

-1899 SIETSTVHEISGE
+1899 SIETSTVHEISGD
-1912 TSAFPEISI
+1912 
-1921 ETSTVH
+1921 
-1927 EISGETSAFP
+1927 
-1937 EISIETSTVHE
+1937 
-1948 ISGETS
+1948 TS

-1986 HEISGEASAFPEI
+1986 HEISGETSAFPGI
-1999 STETLTSQE
+1999 SIETPTSQE

-2018 ISIETSTVQELSGET
+2018 IILETSTAQEISGET
-2033 SAFPEIRIETSTSQ
+2033 SAFPEIRIETSTNQ

-2054 AFPEISI
+2054 AFPETSI
-2061 ETSSVHE
+2061 ETFTVHEISGETSAFPEISRETSTVHE
-2068 TSVEASALP
+2068 TSGEASALP
-2077 AVNIETAAT
+2077 AANIDTAANIDIAAT

-2091 EPSGA
+2091 EPTGA
-2096 PEEKEVPDATSGAV
+2096 PEEKEIPDATSGSV

-2115 GISGETS
+2115 GVAGETS
-2122 VPDVVI
+2122 VPDIVI
-2128 STSTPDVEPT
+2128 STSAPDVEPT
-2138 QGPRNHEEAQLEI
+2138 QGPRNFEEAQLEI

-2161 ETETAV
+2161 EMEAAV

-2182 PQVSQEAIDALGPT
+2182 PQVPQEAIDTLGPT

-2224 CLPSYGGDLCEI
+2224 CLPSYRGDLCEI
-2236 DLENCEEG
+2236 DQENCEEG

-2256 EERETWMDAETRCRQ
+2256 EDRETWMDAEARCRQ

-2368 GDPPV
+2368 GDPPM

-2424 INPSNYQRRLYKR
+2424 INPSNYQRRQYKR
-2437 SPRSR
+2437 SPRSQ
-2442 SRPSGRAVHR
+2442 SRPSGRAVNR

>member
-1 MTTLLLVF
+1 
-9 VCLRVIAAAV
+9 
-19 SVELSD
+19 D

-59 QDTSALLNP
+59 QDTSALLTP

-322 WTVYLYINQ
+322 RTVYLYINQ
-331 TGYPHPS
+331 TGYPHPD
-338 SRYDAICYSEQKEIV
+338 SRYDAICYS
-353 ILVRLHALSVRIQ
+353 
-366 LSFSHGSDVLWR
+366 
-378 LSKLP
+378 
-383 YFPLATLNSLQQALE
+383 
-398 VSADLDMGKV
+398 
-408 FPGRAGR
+408 
-415 RAGKV
+415 
-420 LSDLPAVVPSVL
+420 
-432 RCCREPLW
+432 
-440 RKENHF
+440 
-446 FYQTAMISLLMSEPA
+446 
-461 NTQLLL
+461 
-467 GGSTS
+467 
-472 AVHLAG
+472 
-478 LTMSSLIA
+478 
-486 ALSSDVGDDV
+486 GDDI

-502 QFIDETGS
+502 QFIDETGT

-522 QTEVELPLPRNA
+522 QTEVELSLPRNA

-547 PMEITPIATE
+547 PIEITPTATE

-568 FATGVTIETAAPEEE
+568 FATGVTVETTAPEEE
-583 NVTRGDVTGVWAVP
+583 NVTRGDVTEVWAVP

-604 LGYTLTTALTTET
+604 LGTAITTET
-617 AEVSSVEEAMGVTAT
+617 PEVSSVEEAMGVTAT

-642 VEDQLVRVTAVPGV
+642 VEDQLVRVTAAPGV
-656 DLLPKQP
+656 GLLPEQP
-663 ISPTGVVFHYRDAT
+663 ISPTGVVFHYRAAT

-684 VQAQK
+684 VQAQQ

-777 EQFTFSEA
+777 EQFTFPEA

-795 LASVGQLHAAWK
+795 LASVGQLYAAWK

-839 GVRTVYQHYNQT
+839 GVRTIYQHYNQT

-894 GVPSGEEATVET
+894 GVPSGEDVTVEM

-925 DVSVLSVSPS
+925 DMSLLSGGPS

-940 TVIPEETSTDASIS
+940 TIIPEETSTDASVS

-978 SGVTDTSGEPTS
+978 SGVPDTSGEHHVSGESSASGWISGVPDTSGEPTS

-1025 SGDLSGLP
+1025 SGDLSGMP
-1033 SGTVDISGLPS
+1033 SGIVDISGLPS
-1044 AEEDVSVSTSRIP
+1044 AEEEVSVSTSRIP

-1069 GLPSGFSGEIS
+1069 GLPSGLSGEIS

-1087 VSSGEESGLT
+1087 VSSGEESGLA

-1111 EVVTTAPERREE
+1111 EVVTTVPERQEE
-1123 GKGSIGVSGEGDLS
+1123 GKGSIGVSGEGELS
-1137 GFPSTEWDT
+1137 GFPSTEWDS

-1162 PSGVP
+1162 
-1167 ELSGEPSGEPQ
+1167 
-1178 LSGEPSGVKELS
+1178 
-1190 GEPSGEP
+1190 
-1197 QLSGEPSGVKELSGE
+1197 
-1212 PSGEPQ
+1212 
-1218 LSGEPSGVPELSG
+1218 
-1231 EPSGEPQLSGE
+1231 
-1242 PSGVPEVSGEPSGE
+1242 
-1256 PQLSGEPSGVPELS
+1256 
-1270 GGPSGEPE
+1270 PSGEPE

-1292 PSRGPEHSGLPSG
+1292 PSGGPELSGEPSGVPELSGEPSGGPELSGLPSG

-1313 GTHEVSGLVDLSGLP
+1313 GTHEVSGLVDLSGLT

-1343 DASFEEVTTTPSITG
+1343 DASLEEVTTTPSITG
-1358 AEAKEILEISGLPSG
+1358 AEAKEILEMSGLPSG
-1373 GEDSSGMVSG
+1373 GEDSSGVVSG

-1411 SGVIDSSGEV
+1411 SGAIDSSGEI
-1421 SGDYVTSG
+1421 SGVDVTSG
-1429 LPSGEESGLTS
+1429 LLSGEESGLTS

-1495 SGFPSATGDFSG
+1495 SGFPSGTGDFSG
-1507 EPSGIPYVSGD
+1507 EPSGIPYISGD
-1518 ISGAPDLSGQSS
+1518 ISGATDLSGQSS

-1604 TAYEISGETSAFPE
+1604 TI
-1618 TSIETSTIQEISGE
+1618 
-1632 TSAFPEASVETST
+1632 
-1645 VHEISGETSAFPEF
+1645 HEISGETSAFPE
-1659 SIETSTIQEISGE
+1659 IITE
-1672 TSAFPELSIQTSTSQ
+1672 TSTSQ
-1687 EARGETSGYPEISIE
+1687 EARGEISGYPEISIE
-1702 TSTIQELSGETSAF
+1702 TSTVQEVSGEASAF

-1736 PEITIETSTIQD
+1736 PEIRIEASTIQD

-1757 EIKMETFTSQEARG
+1757 EIIT
-1771 ETSGYPEIS
+1771 
-1780 IETSTVHETSGET
+1780 ETSTIQEISGET
-1793 SAFPEISIETSTVHE
+1793 SAFPEFSIETSTIQEIIHE

-1822 TSTVHEISGESSA
+1822 TSTV
-1835 FPEIRIETST
+1835 
-1845 NQEARGETSGYPE
+1845 Q
-1858 ISIETSTVHETSGE
+1858 ETSGE

-1899 SIETSTVHEISGE
+1899 SIETSTVQETSGEASAFPEISIETSTVHEISGETSAFPEISIETSTVQEVSGETSAFPEIRTETSTSQEARGE

-1937 EISIETSTVHE
+1937 EISIETPTSQEARGETSAYPEISIETSTVQE
-1948 ISGETS
+1948 VSGETS
-1954 AFPEIRIETSTSQE
+1954 AFPEIRTETSTSQE

-1986 HEISGEASAFPEI
+1986 HETSG
-1999 STETLTSQE
+1999 
-2008 ARGETSAYPE
+2008 
-2018 ISIETSTVQELSGET
+2018 
-2033 SAFPEIRIETSTSQ
+2033 
-2047 EARGETS
+2047 
-2054 AFPEISI
+2054 
-2061 ETSSVHE
+2061 
-2068 TSVEASALP
+2068 EASALP
-2077 AVNIETAAT
+2077 AANIETAAT

-2096 PEEKEVPDATSGAV
+2096 AEEKEIPDITSGAV
-2110 THSIA
+2110 KHSVT

-2122 VPDVVI
+2122 VPDFVI

-2138 QGPRNHEEAQLEI
+2138 QAPRNPEEAQLEI
-2151 EPSPPAVSGQ
+2151 EPSPPVVSGQ

-2167 VLDNPHLLATATAAL
+2167 VLDSPQLLATSTTAL

-2404 HVPTIRCQPNGQWEE
+2404 HVPTIRCQPNGQWQE

>member
-9 VCLRVIAAAV
+9 VCLRIITAAISA
-19 SVELSD
+19 ELSD

-59 QDTSALLNP
+59 QDTSALLTP

-95 EYREAISLPNYPAIP
+95 AYREAISLPNYPAIP

-322 WTVYLYINQ
+322 RTVYLYINQ
-331 TGYPHPS
+331 TGYPHPH
-338 SRYDAICYSEQKEIV
+338 SRYDAICYS
-353 ILVRLHALSVRIQ
+353 
-366 LSFSHGSDVLWR
+366 
-378 LSKLP
+378 
-383 YFPLATLNSLQQALE
+383 
-398 VSADLDMGKV
+398 
-408 FPGRAGR
+408 
-415 RAGKV
+415 
-420 LSDLPAVVPSVL
+420 
-432 RCCREPLW
+432 
-440 RKENHF
+440 
-446 FYQTAMISLLMSEPA
+446 
-461 NTQLLL
+461 
-467 GGSTS
+467 
-472 AVHLAG
+472 
-478 LTMSSLIA
+478 
-486 ALSSDVGDDV
+486 GDDV

-502 QFIDETGS
+502 QFIDETGI

-547 PMEITPIATE
+547 PIEITPTTAE

-568 FATGVTIETAAPEEE
+568 FATSVTVETAAPEEE

-604 LGYTLTTALTTET
+604 LGTAITTET
-617 AEVSSVEEAMGVTAT
+617 AEVSSVEEVMAVTAT

-642 VEDQLVRVTAVPGV
+642 VEDQLVRVTAAPGAG
-656 DLLPKQP
+656 LLPEQP
-663 ISPTGVVFHYRDAT
+663 ISPTGVVFHYRAAT

-684 VQAQK
+684 VQAQQ

-777 EQFTFSEA
+777 EQFTFPEA

-831 PACGGDAP
+831 PSCGGDAP
-839 GVRTVYQHYNQT
+839 GVRTVYQHHNQT

-864 FRALPPAEEEGVTSF
+864 FRALPPAEEGVTSF
-879 FEEDVLATQVIPGVE
+879 FEEDLLATQVIPGVE
-894 GVPSGEEATVET
+894 GVPSGEEVTVET

-925 DVSVLSVSPS
+925 DVSLLSVSPP

-940 TVIPEETSTDASIS
+940 TVIPEEASTDASVS

-971 SSASGWI
+971 TSASGWV
-978 SGVTDTSGEPTS
+978 SGVPDTSGEPTS

-1016 FLPGESGLP
+1016 FLSGESGLP
-1025 SGDLSGLP
+1025 SGDLSGMP
-1033 SGTVDISGLPS
+1033 SGIVDISGLPS
-1044 AEEDVSVSTSRIP
+1044 AEEDVSVSTSRVP

-1087 VSSGEESGLT
+1087 VSSGEESGFT

-1111 EVVTTAPERREE
+1111 EVVTTAPERQEE

-1137 GFPSTEWDT
+1137 GFPSTGWDT
-1146 SGRAQGLPSG
+1146 SDRAQGLPSG
-1156 AELSGE
+1156 AELSGEPSGGPELSGEPSGVPELGGEPSGVPELSGEPSGGPELSGE

-1167 ELSGEPSGEPQ
+1167 ELSGEPSG
-1178 LSGEPSGVKELS
+1178 
-1190 GEPSGEP
+1190 
-1197 QLSGEPSGVKELSGE
+1197 
-1212 PSGEPQ
+1212 
-1218 LSGEPSGVPELSG
+1218 VPELSG
-1231 EPSGEPQLSGE
+1231 EPSGG
-1242 PSGVPEVSGEPSGE
+1242 
-1256 PQLSGEPSGVPELS
+1256 PELS
-1270 GGPSGEPE
+1270 
-1278 LSGEPSGVPELSGE
+1278 
-1292 PSRGPEHSGLPSG
+1292 RLPSG

-1313 GTHEVSGLVDLSGLP
+1313 GTHEVSGLVDLSGLT
-1328 SGIDGSGEA
+1328 SGVDGSGEA

-1343 DASFEEVTTTPSITG
+1343 DASLEEVTTPSVTG

-1373 GEDSSGMVSG
+1373 GEDASGMVSG
-1383 SLDISGEPSGHVDF
+1383 GLDSSGEPSGHVDF
-1397 GGSVSGVLEMSGHP
+1397 SGSVSGVLEMSGHP

-1421 SGDYVTSG
+1421 SGVDVTSG
-1429 LPSGEESGLTS
+1429 LLSGEESGLTS

-1449 TTLVEVVTQTSV
+1449 TTLVEAVTQMPV
-1461 AQEVGEGPSG
+1461 APEVGEGPSG
-1471 MIEISGFPS
+1471 MTDISGFPS
-1480 GDRGLSGE
+1480 GERALSGE
-1488 GSGAVET
+1488 GSGAMET
-1495 SGFPSATGDFSG
+1495 SGFPSGTGDFSG

-1518 ISGAPDLSGQSS
+1518 ISGATDLSGQSS

-1567 ETAVTFPYGFGPSG
+1567 ETAVTFPYSLGPSG
-1581 EASSSGELSG
+1581 EASASGELSG
-1591 ETSALPESGIETS
+1591 ETSALPESGIETP
-1604 TAYEISGETSAFPE
+1604 TAYEIKISGETSAFPE

-1632 TSAFPEASVETST
+1632 ASAFPE
-1645 VHEISGETSAFPEF
+1645 II
-1659 SIETSTIQEISGE
+1659 IE
-1672 TSAFPELSIQTSTSQ
+1672 TSTSQ
-1687 EARGETSGYPEISIE
+1687 EARGETSGYPEIIIE
-1702 TSTIQELSGETSAF
+1702 TSTIQEVSGETSAF
-1716 PESSTETSTIQEIS
+1716 SESSTETSTIQEIS

-1736 PEITIETSTIQD
+1736 PEIRIETSTSQD

-1757 EIKMETFTSQEARG
+1757 EIRIETFTSQEARG
-1771 ETSGYPEIS
+1771 ETSGY
-1780 IETSTVHETSGET
+1780 
-1793 SAFPEISIETSTVHE
+1793 PEISIETSTVHE

-1822 TSTVHEISGESSA
+1822 TSTVHETI
-1835 FPEIRIETST
+1835 
-1845 NQEARGETSGYPE
+1845 
-1858 ISIETSTVHETSGE
+1858 HETSGE
-1872 ASAFPEI
+1872 TSVFPKI

-1912 TSAFPEISI
+1912 TSAFPEISVETSTAHEISGETPAFPEIRTETSTSQEVRGETSAFPEVSI

-1937 EISIETSTVHE
+1937 EISIETPTSQEARGETSAYPEISIEASTVQE
-1948 ISGETS
+1948 VSGETS

-1968 ARGETSAFPEI
+1968 ARGETSAFPE
-1979 SIETSTV
+1979 TR
-1986 HEISGEASAFPEI
+1986 
-1999 STETLTSQE
+1999 TETFT
-2008 ARGETSAYPE
+2008 
-2018 ISIETSTVQELSGET
+2018 
-2033 SAFPEIRIETSTSQ
+2033 
-2047 EARGETS
+2047 
-2054 AFPEISI
+2054 
-2061 ETSSVHE
+2061 VHE
-2068 TSVEASALP
+2068 TSGEASALP
-2077 AVNIETAAT
+2077 AANIETAAT

-2096 PEEKEVPDATSGAV
+2096 PTEKEISDATSGAV
-2110 THSIA
+2110 TLSIT

-2128 STSTPDVEPT
+2128 STSTPGVDPT
-2138 QGPRNHEEAQLEI
+2138 QEPRNPEEAQLEI

-2161 ETETAV
+2161 EMETAA

-2424 INPSNYQRRLYKR
+2424 LNPSNYQRRLYKR

>member
-9 VCLRVIAAAV
+9 VCLRVITAAI

-25 SSDGLEVKIP
+25 NSDGLEVKIP

-59 QDTSALLNP
+59 EDTSALLTP

-95 EYREAISLPNYPAIP
+95 EYREVISLPNYPAIP

-203 QTVRYPIH
+203 QTVRCYAKMHKCGSTMPSFASLAVEAPWPDVFGRYPIH

-241 YCYAEQMQGKVFY
+241 YCYAEQMQGDLMLLLLLDAEAAKALIVSGLDNSKVFY

-322 WTVYLYINQ
+322 RTVYLYVNQ
-331 TGYPHPS
+331 TGYPHPD
-338 SRYDAICYSEQKEIV
+338 SRYDAICYS
-353 ILVRLHALSVRIQ
+353 
-366 LSFSHGSDVLWR
+366 
-378 LSKLP
+378 
-383 YFPLATLNSLQQALE
+383 
-398 VSADLDMGKV
+398 
-408 FPGRAGR
+408 
-415 RAGKV
+415 
-420 LSDLPAVVPSVL
+420 
-432 RCCREPLW
+432 
-440 RKENHF
+440 
-446 FYQTAMISLLMSEPA
+446 
-461 NTQLLL
+461 
-467 GGSTS
+467 
-472 AVHLAG
+472 
-478 LTMSSLIA
+478 
-486 ALSSDVGDDV
+486 GDDI
-496 ETLVPG
+496 EALVPG

-510 ELGSA
+510 ELGSG

-547 PMEITPIATE
+547 PIEITPTATE

-568 FATGVTIETAAPEEE
+568 FATGATVETAAPGEE
-583 NVTRGDVTGVWAVP
+583 NMTRGDVTGVGTVP

-604 LGYTLTTALTTET
+604 LGTAITTET
-617 AEVSSVEEAMGVTAT
+617 AEVSSVEEVVGVTAT
-632 PGLESASAFT
+632 PGLEFASAFT
-642 VEDQLVRVTAVPGV
+642 VEDQLVQATAAPGV
-656 DLLPKQP
+656 GLLPEHP
-663 ISPTGVVFHYRDAT
+663 ISPTGVVFHYRAAT

-689 ACLENNAVIATP
+689 ACLQNNAVIATP

-777 EQFTFSEA
+777 EQFTFPEA
-785 QQYCESQNAT
+785 QRYCESQNST

-879 FEEDVLATQVIPGVE
+879 FEEDALATQVIPGVE
-894 GVPSGEEATVET
+894 GVPSGEEVTVET

-925 DVSVLSVSPS
+925 DVSLLS
-935 AFPPA
+935 A
-940 TVIPEETSTDASIS
+940 TVIPEETSTNASIS

-971 SSASGWI
+971 SSTSGWV
-978 SGVTDTSGEPTS
+978 SGVPDTSGEPTS
-990 GVFEL
+990 GVFEH

-1025 SGDLSGLP
+1025 SGDLSGVP
-1033 SGTVDISGLPS
+1033 SGTVDISGLSS
-1044 AEEDVSVSTSRIP
+1044 AEEDVSVSISRIP

-1069 GLPSGFSGEIS
+1069 GLPSGFSGDIS
-1080 GTELVSG
+1080 GTELVSS
-1087 VSSGEESGLT
+1087 VSSGEESGLI

-1137 GFPSTEWDT
+1137 GFPSN
-1146 SGRAQGLPSG
+1146 
-1156 AELSGE
+1156 
-1162 PSGVP
+1162 
-1167 ELSGEPSGEPQ
+1167 
-1178 LSGEPSGVKELS
+1178 
-1190 GEPSGEP
+1190 
-1197 QLSGEPSGVKELSGE
+1197 
-1212 PSGEPQ
+1212 
-1218 LSGEPSGVPELSG
+1218 
-1231 EPSGEPQLSGE
+1231 
-1242 PSGVPEVSGEPSGE
+1242 
-1256 PQLSGEPSGVPELS
+1256 
-1270 GGPSGEPE
+1270 
-1278 LSGEPSGVPELSGE
+1278 
-1292 PSRGPEHSGLPSG
+1292 
-1305 LDVSGEPS
+1305 
-1313 GTHEVSGLVDLSGLP
+1313 
-1328 SGIDGSGEA
+1328 
-1337 SGITFV
+1337 
-1343 DASFEEVTTTPSITG
+1343 
-1358 AEAKEILEISGLPSG
+1358 
-1373 GEDSSGMVSG
+1373 
-1383 SLDISGEPSGHVDF
+1383 ISGEPSGHVDF
-1397 GGSVSGVLEMSGHP
+1397 GGSVSGVLDMSGQP

-1421 SGDYVTSG
+1421 SGVDVTSG
-1429 LPSGEESGLTS
+1429 LLSGEESGLTS

-1471 MIEISGFPS
+1471 IIEISGFPS

-1488 GSGAVET
+1488 GSGAVEA
-1495 SGFPSATGDFSG
+1495 SGFPSGTVEFSG
-1507 EPSGIPYVSGD
+1507 EPSGFPYISGD
-1518 ISGAPDLSGQSS
+1518 ISGATDVSGQSS

-1535 SGEASGLPE
+1535 SGESSGLPE

-1567 ETAVTFPYGFGPSG
+1567 ETAVTFPYSFGPSG
-1581 EASSSGELSG
+1581 ESSASGELSG

-1632 TSAFPEASVETST
+1632 TSAFPETSVETST
-1645 VHEISGETSAFPEF
+1645 FHEISGETSAYPEF
-1659 SIETSTIQEISGE
+1659 SIETSTIQEISGD
-1672 TSAFPELSIQTSTSQ
+1672 TSAFPEIIIETSTSQ
-1687 EARGETSGYPEISIE
+1687 EARGETSGYPEISIG
-1702 TSTIQELSGETSAF
+1702 TSTVQEVSGETSAF

-1730 GETSAF
+1730 GEASAF
-1736 PEITIETSTIQD
+1736 PEIRIETSTTQE
-1748 ISGETSAFP
+1748 ISGEASAFP
-1757 EIKMETFTSQEARG
+1757 EIRIETFTSQEARG
-1771 ETSGYPEIS
+1771 EVSGYPEIS

-1793 SAFPEISIETSTVHE
+1793 SAFPEISIETSAVHE

-1822 TSTVHEISGESSA
+1822 TSTVREISGESSA

-1858 ISIETSTVHETSGE
+1858 ISIETSTVHETG
-1872 ASAFPEI
+1872 
-1879 SIETSTVHEISG
+1879 G

-1927 EISGETSAFP
+1927 EISGDTSIFPEIRIETSTSQEARGETSAFP
-1937 EISIETSTVHE
+1937 EIIIETSTVQE
-1948 ISGETS
+1948 VSGETS

-1986 HEISGEASAFPEI
+1986 HETG
-1999 STETLTSQE
+1999 
-2008 ARGETSAYPE
+2008 
-2018 ISIETSTVQELSGET
+2018 GET
-2033 SAFPEIRIETSTSQ
+2033 SAFPD
-2047 EARGETS
+2047 
-2054 AFPEISI
+2054 FSI
-2061 ETSSVHE
+2061 ETATVHE
-2068 TSVEASALP
+2068 TSGEASALP
-2077 AVNIETAAT
+2077 AANIETAAT

-2096 PEEKEVPDATSGAV
+2096 PEEKEIPDAVSGAA
-2110 THSIA
+2110 THSVT

-2122 VPDVVI
+2122 APDIVI
-2128 STSTPDVEPT
+2128 NTSAPDVEPT
-2138 QGPRNHEEAQLEI
+2138 QGPRNPEEAQLEI

-2161 ETETAV
+2161 EMETAV
-2167 VLDNPHLLATATAAL
+2167 VLDNPHLLATTTAAL

-2213 CVDGIDSFKCL
+2213 CVDGIDAFKCL

-2256 EERETWMDAETRCRQ
+2256 EDRETWMDAESRCRQ

-2368 GDPPV
+2368 GDPPA

-2424 INPSNYQRRLYKR
+2424 INRRFHLFYFQVR
-2437 SPRSR
+2437 ADGSLQLGEAAGNEGDIVLGCRLAPRQAEGDIMV
-2442 SRPSGRAVHR
+2442 PL
-2452 PTH
+2452 TC

>member
-9 VCLRVIAAAV
+9 VCLRVITAAAA
-19 SVELSD
+19 VELSD
-25 SSDGLEVKIP
+25 SSNGLEVKIP

-59 QDTSALLNP
+59 EDTSALLTP

-82 LLVATGGKIRLNT
+82 LLVATGGKIRLNS
-95 EYREAISLPNYPAIP
+95 EYREVISLPNYPAIP

-211 WPRERCYGDK
+211 WPRVQCYGDK

-268 KCRSLGAR
+268 KCHSLGAR

-322 WTVYLYINQ
+322 RTVYLYVNQ
-331 TGYPHPS
+331 TGYPHPD
-338 SRYDAICYSEQKEIV
+338 SRYDAICYS
-353 ILVRLHALSVRIQ
+353 
-366 LSFSHGSDVLWR
+366 
-378 LSKLP
+378 
-383 YFPLATLNSLQQALE
+383 
-398 VSADLDMGKV
+398 
-408 FPGRAGR
+408 
-415 RAGKV
+415 
-420 LSDLPAVVPSVL
+420 
-432 RCCREPLW
+432 
-440 RKENHF
+440 
-446 FYQTAMISLLMSEPA
+446 
-461 NTQLLL
+461 
-467 GGSTS
+467 
-472 AVHLAG
+472 
-478 LTMSSLIA
+478 
-486 ALSSDVGDDV
+486 GDDV
-496 ETLVPG
+496 EALVPG
-502 QFIDETGS
+502 QFIDERGS

-515 FTVQTVT
+515 FTIQTVT
-522 QTEVELPLPRNA
+522 QTEVELSLPRNA

-547 PMEITPIATE
+547 PIEITPTATE

-568 FATGVTIETAAPEEE
+568 FATGVTVETAAPEEE
-583 NVTRGDVTGVWAVP
+583 NVTRGDVTGVWVAP
-597 EEVTTIA
+597 EEVTTVT
-604 LGYTLTTALTTET
+604 LGTLITTQT
-617 AEVSSVEEAMGVTAT
+617 AEMSSVEEVMGVTAT
-632 PGLESASAFT
+632 PELESASVFT
-642 VEDQLVRVTAVPGV
+642 VEDQLVRVTAAPGV
-656 DLLPKQP
+656 GLLPEQP
-663 ISPTGVVFHYRDAT
+663 ISPTGVVFHYRSAT

-684 VQAQK
+684 VQAQQ

-734 NCVGDKESSPGVR
+734 NCVGDKENSPGVR

-777 EQFTFSEA
+777 EQFTFPEA

-839 GVRTVYQHYNQT
+839 GVRTIYQHYNQT

-864 FRALPPAEEEGVTSF
+864 FRALPPVEEDGVTSF
-879 FEEDVLATQVIPGVE
+879 FEEDALATQVIPGVE
-894 GVPSGEEATVET
+894 GVPSGEEVTVET

-920 EVFPT
+920 EILPT
-925 DVSVLSVSPS
+925 DVSLLPGGPS

-940 TVIPEETSTDASIS
+940 TIIPEETSTNASIS

-971 SSASGWI
+971 TSASGW
-978 SGVTDTSGEPTS
+978 VPEVPDASGEPAS

-1001 IGESGLPSVDLHTSG
+1001 IGESGLPSIDLHTSG

-1025 SGDLSGLP
+1025 SGDLSGVP
-1033 SGTVDISGLPS
+1033 SGIVDISGLTS
-1044 AEEDVSVSTSRIP
+1044 GEEDVLVSTSRTP
-1057 EISGMPSGVESS
+1057 EISGLPSGVESS

-1087 VSSGEESGLT
+1087 VSSGEESGHA
-1097 SGFPTVSLVDTTLV
+1097 SGFPTISLVDTTLV
-1111 EVVTTAPERREE
+1111 EVVTTLPERQEE
-1123 GKGSIGVSGEGDLS
+1123 GKGSVGVSGDGDLS
-1137 GFPSTEWDT
+1137 GFPSAEWDI
-1146 SGRAQGLPSG
+1146 SGRTHGLPSG

-1162 PSGVP
+1162 
-1167 ELSGEPSGEPQ
+1167 
-1178 LSGEPSGVKELS
+1178 
-1190 GEPSGEP
+1190 
-1197 QLSGEPSGVKELSGE
+1197 
-1212 PSGEPQ
+1212 
-1218 LSGEPSGVPELSG
+1218 
-1231 EPSGEPQLSGE
+1231 
-1242 PSGVPEVSGEPSGE
+1242 
-1256 PQLSGEPSGVPELS
+1256 
-1270 GGPSGEPE
+1270 PSGEPE
-1278 LSGEPSGVPELSGE
+1278 LSGEPSGVPELSG
-1292 PSRGPEHSGLPSG
+1292 LPSG
-1305 LDVSGEPS
+1305 LDVSGELS
-1313 GTHEVSGLVDLSGLP
+1313 GTHEVSGLVDLSGLT

-1337 SGITFV
+1337 LGVTFV
-1343 DASFEEVTTTPSITG
+1343 DTGLEEVTTTPSITR

-1373 GEDSSGMVSG
+1373 SGDTSGMASG

-1397 GGSVSGVLEMSGHP
+1397 GGSVSGTLEMSGHP

-1421 SGDYVTSG
+1421 SGVDVTSG
-1429 LPSGEESGLTS
+1429 LLSGEESGLTS

-1471 MIEISGFPS
+1471 VIEISGFPS
-1480 GDRGLSGE
+1480 GDRGVSGE
-1488 GSGAVET
+1488 GSGAILT
-1495 SGFPSATGDFSG
+1495 SGFASGTGGFSG
-1507 EPSGIPYVSGD
+1507 EPSGIPYISGD
-1518 ISGAPDLSGQSS
+1518 ISGTTDLSGQSS
-1530 AVTDI
+1530 AVTDA

-1567 ETAVTFPYGFGPSG
+1567 ETAVTFPYSFGPSG
-1581 EASSSGELSG
+1581 EASASGELSG
-1591 ETSALPESGIETS
+1591 ETSAWPESGIETS
-1604 TAYEISGETSAFPE
+1604 TIQEISGETSAFPE

-1632 TSAFPEASVETST
+1632 TSAFPETSVETST
-1645 VHEISGETSAFPEF
+1645 IHEISGETSAFPEF

-1672 TSAFPELSIQTSTSQ
+1672 TSAFPDI
-1687 EARGETSGYPEISIE
+1687 II
-1702 TSTIQELSGETSAF
+1702 
-1716 PESSTETSTIQEIS
+1716 ETSTIQEIS

-1736 PEITIETSTIQD
+1736 PESSIETSTMQE

-1757 EIKMETFTSQEARG
+1757 EIRIETFTSQEARG

-1793 SAFPEISIETSTVHE
+1793 SAFPEIRIETSTVRE
-1808 ISGETSAFPEISIE
+1808 ISGESSAFPEISIE

-1835 FPEIRIETST
+1835 FPEI
-1845 NQEARGETSGYPE
+1845 
-1858 ISIETSTVHETSGE
+1858 SIETSTVHETSGE
-1872 ASAFPEI
+1872 TSAFPKI
-1879 SIETSTVHEISG
+1879 SIETSM
-1891 ETSAFPEI
+1891 
-1899 SIETSTVHEISGE
+1899 
-1912 TSAFPEISI
+1912 
-1921 ETSTVH
+1921 
-1927 EISGETSAFP
+1927 
-1937 EISIETSTVHE
+1937 VHE

-1979 SIETSTV
+1979 NIETSTV
-1986 HEISGEASAFPEI
+1986 HEISGETSAFPEI
-1999 STETLTSQE
+1999 SIERQTSQE
-2008 ARGETSAYPE
+2008 ARGETSVYPE
-2018 ISIETSTVQELSGET
+2018 TNIETSTVQEVSGET

-2047 EARGETS
+2047 EVRSETPAFSETNSETS
-2054 AFPEISI
+2054 TVHK
-2061 ETSSVHE
+2061 TSG
-2068 TSVEASALP
+2068 EASSLP
-2077 AVNIETAAT
+2077 AASTKTAAT
-2086 SLASG
+2086 SLTHS

-2096 PEEKEVPDATSGAV
+2096 PEEKEIPDTSGAV
-2110 THSIA
+2110 THSIT
-2115 GISGETS
+2115 GVSVETS
-2122 VPDVVI
+2122 VPDFVI

-2138 QGPRNHEEAQLEI
+2138 QGHRNPEEAQLEI
-2151 EPSPPAVSGQ
+2151 EPSPPAVSEQ
-2161 ETETAV
+2161 QTETDV
-2167 VLDNPHLLATATAAL
+2167 VLDNPHLLATATAVL

-2213 CVDGIDSFKCL
+2213 CADGIDSFKCL

-2236 DLENCEEG
+2236 DLQNCEEG

-2256 EERETWMDAETRCRQ
+2256 EDRETWMDAENKCRQ
-2271 HQAHLSSIITP
+2271 YQAHLSSIITP
-2282 EEQEFVNSHAQDYQ
+2282 EEQQFVNSHAQDYQ

-2326 PDNFFAAGEDCVV
+2326 PDNFFSAGEDCVV

-2368 GDPPV
+2368 GDPPA

-2380 GRKKDRYEINSMV
+2380 GRKKDRYEINSLV

-2404 HVPTIRCQPNGQWEE
+2404 HVPTIRCQPNGQWED

-2442 SRPSGRAVHR
+2442 SRLSGRAVHR

>member
-9 VCLRVIAAAV
+9 VCLRVITAAV

-59 QDTSALLNP
+59 EDTSTLLTP

-95 EYREAISLPNYPAIP
+95 EYREVISLPNYPAIP

-241 YCYAEQMQGKVFY
+241 YCYAEQMEGKVFY
-254 ATAPEKFTFQEAFD
+254 ATAPDKFTFQEAFD

-322 WTVYLYINQ
+322 RTVYLYVNQ
-331 TGYPHPS
+331 TGYPHPD
-338 SRYDAICYSEQKEIV
+338 SRYDAICYS
-353 ILVRLHALSVRIQ
+353 
-366 LSFSHGSDVLWR
+366 
-378 LSKLP
+378 
-383 YFPLATLNSLQQALE
+383 
-398 VSADLDMGKV
+398 
-408 FPGRAGR
+408 
-415 RAGKV
+415 
-420 LSDLPAVVPSVL
+420 
-432 RCCREPLW
+432 
-440 RKENHF
+440 
-446 FYQTAMISLLMSEPA
+446 
-461 NTQLLL
+461 
-467 GGSTS
+467 
-472 AVHLAG
+472 
-478 LTMSSLIA
+478 
-486 ALSSDVGDDV
+486 GDDV
-496 ETLVPG
+496 ETLIPE

-547 PMEITPIATE
+547 PIEITPTATE
-557 LYEGFTVLPDL
+557 IYKGFTVLPDV
-568 FATGVTIETAAPEEE
+568 FATGITVETAAPGEE
-583 NVTRGDVTGVWAVP
+583 NVTWGDVTGVGTVP

-604 LGYTLTTALTTET
+604 LGTAITTEM
-617 AEVSSVEEAMGVTAT
+617 AEVSSVEEVVGVTAT
-632 PGLESASAFT
+632 PELESASAFT
-642 VEDQLVRVTAVPGV
+642 VEDQLVQATAAPSVG
-656 DLLPKQP
+656 LLPEQP
-663 ISPTGVVFHYRDAT
+663 ISPMGVVFHYRAAA

-689 ACLENNAVIATP
+689 ACLQNNAVIATP

-777 EQFTFSEA
+777 EQFTFAEA
-785 QQYCESQNAT
+785 QQYCESQNST

-831 PACGGDAP
+831 PACGGDVP

-864 FRALPPAEEEGVTSF
+864 FRALPRAEEEGVTSF

-894 GVPSGEEATVET
+894 GVPSGEEVTVEM

-920 EVFPT
+920 DVFPT
-925 DVSVLSVSPS
+925 DVSLLSGGPPS
-935 AFPPA
+935 FPPA
-940 TVIPEETSTDASIS
+940 TVIPEETSTNASIS
-954 EVSGEVTESGE
+954 EVSEEVTESGE

-971 SSASGWI
+971 SSASGWV
-978 SGVTDTSGEPTS
+978 SGVPDTSGETTS
-990 GVFEL
+990 GVFEH

-1001 IGESGLPSVDLHTSG
+1001 IGESGLPSVDVHTSG

-1025 SGDLSGLP
+1025 SGDLSGVP
-1033 SGTVDISGLPS
+1033 SGIVDISGLSS
-1044 AEEDVSVSTSRIP
+1044 AEEDVSVSISRIP
-1057 EISGMPSGVESS
+1057 EISGIPSGVESS
-1069 GLPSGFSGEIS
+1069 GLPSGFSGDIS
-1080 GTELVSG
+1080 GTELISG
-1087 VSSGEESGLT
+1087 VSSGEESRLT

-1111 EVVTTAPERREE
+1111 EVVTTAPERQEE
-1123 GKGSIGVSGEGDLS
+1123 GKGSIGVSSEGDLS
-1137 GFPSTEWDT
+1137 GFPSSEWDA
-1146 SGRAQGLPSG
+1146 SGRAHGLPSG

-1162 PSGVP
+1162 
-1167 ELSGEPSGEPQ
+1167 
-1178 LSGEPSGVKELS
+1178 
-1190 GEPSGEP
+1190 
-1197 QLSGEPSGVKELSGE
+1197 
-1212 PSGEPQ
+1212 
-1218 LSGEPSGVPELSG
+1218 
-1231 EPSGEPQLSGE
+1231 
-1242 PSGVPEVSGEPSGE
+1242 
-1256 PQLSGEPSGVPELS
+1256 
-1270 GGPSGEPE
+1270 PSGEPE
-1278 LSGEPSGVPELSGE
+1278 LSGEPSGVPKLSGEPSGGSELSGE
-1292 PSRGPEHSGLPSG
+1292 PSRGPELSGLSSG
-1305 LDVSGEPS
+1305 LDVNGEPS
-1313 GTHEVSGLVDLSGLP
+1313 GTHEGSGLVDLSGLT
-1328 SGIDGSGEA
+1328 SGIEGSGEA

-1343 DASFEEVTTTPSITG
+1343 DASLEEVTTTPSITG

-1373 GEDSSGMVSG
+1373 GEDASGIASG
-1383 SLDISGEPSGHVDF
+1383 NLDISGEPSGHVDF

-1421 SGDYVTSG
+1421 SEVDVSSG
-1429 LPSGEESGLTS
+1429 LLSGEESGLTS

-1449 TTLVEVVTQTSV
+1449 TTLVEVVTQTSI
-1461 AQEVGEGPSG
+1461 AQKVGEGPSG
-1471 MIEISGFPS
+1471 MVEISGFPS

-1488 GSGAVET
+1488 GSGAVDA
-1495 SGFPSATGDFSG
+1495 SGFPSGTVDFSG
-1507 EPSGIPYVSGD
+1507 EPSGFPYTSGD
-1518 ISGAPDLSGQSS
+1518 ISGATDLSGQSS

-1535 SGEASGLPE
+1535 SGEFSGRPE

-1567 ETAVTFPYGFGPSG
+1567 ETAVTFPYSFGPSG
-1581 EASSSGELSG
+1581 ETSASGELSG

-1618 TSIETSTIQEISGE
+1618 TSIQTSTIQEISGE
-1632 TSAFPEASVETST
+1632 TSAFPETSVETST
-1645 VHEISGETSAFPEF
+1645 FHEISGETSAYPEF
-1659 SIETSTIQEISGE
+1659 
-1672 TSAFPELSIQTSTSQ
+1672 
-1687 EARGETSGYPEISIE
+1687 
-1702 TSTIQELSGETSAF
+1702 
-1716 PESSTETSTIQEIS
+1716 STETSTIQEIS

-1736 PEITIETSTIQD
+1736 PETSVETS
-1748 ISGETSAFP
+1748 
-1757 EIKMETFTSQEARG
+1757 TSQEARG
-1771 ETSGYPEIS
+1771 ETSGYPEIR
-1780 IETSTVHETSGET
+1780 IETSTSQDISGETSAFPEIRIETSTNQEARGETSGYPEITIEASTVHETSGETSAFPEISIETSTLREISGESSAFPEIRIETSTNQEARGETSGYPEITIEASTAHETGGET

-1822 TSTVHEISGESSA
+1822 TSM
-1835 FPEIRIETST
+1835 
-1845 NQEARGETSGYPE
+1845 
-1858 ISIETSTVHETSGE
+1858 
-1872 ASAFPEI
+1872 
-1879 SIETSTVHEISG
+1879 VHEISG
-1891 ETSAFPEI
+1891 ETSI
-1899 SIETSTVHEISGE
+1899 
-1912 TSAFPEISI
+1912 
-1921 ETSTVH
+1921 
-1927 EISGETSAFP
+1927 
-1937 EISIETSTVHE
+1937 
-1948 ISGETS
+1948 
-1954 AFPEIRIETSTSQE
+1954 FPEIRIETSTSQE

-1979 SIETSTV
+1979 I
-1986 HEISGEASAFPEI
+1986 
-1999 STETLTSQE
+1999 
-2008 ARGETSAYPE
+2008 
-2018 ISIETSTVQELSGET
+2018 IETSTVQEVSGET
-2033 SAFPEIRIETSTSQ
+2033 SAFPEIRIETSTNQ
-2047 EARGETS
+2047 EARGEIS

-2061 ETSSVHE
+2061 ETSTVHE
-2068 TSVEASALP
+2068 TGGETSAFPDFNIETSTVHELSGEASALP
-2077 AVNIETAAT
+2077 AANIETAAT
-2086 SLASG
+2086 SFASG

-2096 PEEKEVPDATSGAV
+2096 SEEKEIPDAVFGAV
-2110 THSIA
+2110 THPVT

-2122 VPDVVI
+2122 VPDIVI
-2128 STSTPDVEPT
+2128 STSAPDVEPT
-2138 QGPRNHEEAQLEI
+2138 QGPSTPEEAQLEM
-2151 EPSPPAVSGQ
+2151 EPSHPEVSGQ
-2161 ETETAV
+2161 EMETAV
-2167 VLDNPHLLATATAAL
+2167 VLDNPHLLATTTAAL

-2236 DLENCEEG
+2236 DLLNCEEG

-2256 EERETWMDAETRCRQ
+2256 EDRETWMDAESRCRQ

-2380 GRKKDRYEINSMV
+2380 GRKKDRYEINSLV

>member
-9 VCLRVIAAAV
+9 VCLQVITAAD

-41 VVLGSSL
+41 VILGSSL

-59 QDTSALLNP
+59 QDTSVMLTP

-82 LLVATGGKIRLNT
+82 LLVATGGKIRLNS
-95 EYREAISLPNYPAIP
+95 EYREVISLPNYPAIP

-254 ATAPEKFTFQEAFD
+254 ATTPEKFTFQEAFD

-322 WTVYLYINQ
+322 RTVYLYVNQ
-331 TGYPHPS
+331 TGYPHPD
-338 SRYDAICYSEQKEIV
+338 SRYDAICYS
-353 ILVRLHALSVRIQ
+353 
-366 LSFSHGSDVLWR
+366 
-378 LSKLP
+378 
-383 YFPLATLNSLQQALE
+383 
-398 VSADLDMGKV
+398 
-408 FPGRAGR
+408 
-415 RAGKV
+415 
-420 LSDLPAVVPSVL
+420 
-432 RCCREPLW
+432 
-440 RKENHF
+440 
-446 FYQTAMISLLMSEPA
+446 
-461 NTQLLL
+461 
-467 GGSTS
+467 
-472 AVHLAG
+472 
-478 LTMSSLIA
+478 
-486 ALSSDVGDDV
+486 GDDF
-496 ETLVPG
+496 ESLVPG

-522 QTEVELPLPRNA
+522 QTEVELPLSHNA

-547 PMEITPIATE
+547 PIEITPTATR
-557 LYEGFTVLPDL
+557 LDEGFTALPDL
-568 FATGVTIETAAPEEE
+568 FTTAVTVETAATEEE
-583 NVTRGDVTGVWAVP
+583 NVTREDVTAVWTVP
-597 EEVTTIA
+597 EEATTID
-604 LGYTLTTALTTET
+604 LGTAITTLAFGTASTTET
-617 AEVSSVEEAMGVTAT
+617 AEVSSVEEVVGVTAT

-642 VEDQLVRVTAVPGV
+642 VEDQLVRVTAAPGAGH
-656 DLLPKQP
+656 LPEQP
-663 ISPTGVVFHYRDAT
+663 ISPTGVVFHYRAAS

-689 ACLENNAVIATP
+689 ACLENSAVIATP
-701 EQLQAAYEA
+701 QQLQAAYEA

-723 TVRYPIVNPRS
+723 TVRYPIVNPRN
-734 NCVGDKESSPGVR
+734 NCIGDKENTPGVQ

-769 EVFFATQP
+769 DVFFATQP
-777 EQFTFSEA
+777 EQFTFPEA

-839 GVRTVYQHYNQT
+839 GVRTLYQHHNQT

-864 FRALPPAEEEGVTSF
+864 FRALPPVEEEGVTPF
-879 FEEDVLATQVIPGVE
+879 FEDVLATQVIPGVE
-894 GVPSGEEATVET
+894 GVPSGEEVTMET
-906 EFATQPENQTAWGT
+906 ESATQPENQTAWGT

-925 DVSVLSVSPS
+925 DVSLLSVSPS
-935 AFPPA
+935 VFPPA
-940 TVIPEETSTDASIS
+940 TIVPEETSTNATVS

-971 SSASGWI
+971 SSASGWVP
-978 SGVTDTSGEPTS
+978 GVPDTSTEPTS

-995 SGEHSG
+995 SGDHSG
-1001 IGESGLPSVDLHTSG
+1001 IGESGLPSVDLHASG
-1016 FLPGESGLP
+1016 FPPGESGLP
-1025 SGDLSGLP
+1025 SGDLSGVS
-1033 SGTVDISGLPS
+1033 SGVVDISGLPS
-1044 AEEDVSVSTSRIP
+1044 AEEEISVSISRIP

-1069 GLPSGFSGEIS
+1069 GLPFGASGEIS

-1087 VSSGEESGLT
+1087 VSSGEESGVT
-1097 SGFPTVSLVDTTLV
+1097 SGFPTISLVDTTLV
-1111 EVVTTAPERREE
+1111 EVVTAVTERQEE

-1137 GFPSTEWDT
+1137 GFPSSEWDS
-1146 SGRAQGLPSG
+1146 SGGIQGLPSG
-1156 AELSGE
+1156 AEPSGE

-1167 ELSGEPSGEPQ
+1167 ELSGLSSGG
-1178 LSGEPSGVKELS
+1178 SELS
-1190 GEPSGEP
+1190 G
-1197 QLSGEPSGVKELSGE
+1197 LA
-1212 PSGEPQ
+1212 
-1218 LSGEPSGVPELSG
+1218 
-1231 EPSGEPQLSGE
+1231 
-1242 PSGVPEVSGEPSGE
+1242 
-1256 PQLSGEPSGVPELS
+1256 
-1270 GGPSGEPE
+1270 
-1278 LSGEPSGVPELSGE
+1278 
-1292 PSRGPEHSGLPSG
+1292 SG
-1305 LDVSGEPS
+1305 LDASGETS
-1313 GTHEVSGLVDLSGLP
+1313 GTHEASGLVDLSGLT
-1328 SGIDGSGEA
+1328 SGIEGSSEA

-1343 DASFEEVTTTPSITG
+1343 DATLKEVTTTSPITG
-1358 AEAKEILEISGLPSG
+1358 AEAKETLETSGLPSG
-1373 GEDSSGMVSG
+1373 DEDGSGMVSG

-1397 GGSVSGVLEMSGHP
+1397 GGSVSGVLEMSGYP
-1411 SGVIDSSGEV
+1411 SGVTDSSGDI
-1421 SGDYVTSG
+1421 SGVDVTSG
-1429 LPSGEESGLTS
+1429 LLSGEESGLTS

-1471 MIEISGFPS
+1471 VIEISGFTS

-1488 GSGAVET
+1488 GSGAVES
-1495 SGFPSATGDFSG
+1495 SGFPSGAGDLSE
-1507 EPSGIPYVSGD
+1507 EPSGIPY
-1518 ISGAPDLSGQSS
+1518 ISGEFYGATDLSGQSS
-1530 AVTDI
+1530 TVSDI
-1535 SGEASGLPE
+1535 SGEASGLPG

-1567 ETAVTFPYGFGPSG
+1567 ETVTFPYSLGPSG
-1581 EASSSGELSG
+1581 EASGSGELSG
-1591 ETSALPESGIETS
+1591 ETSALPESALETS

-1618 TSIETSTIQEISGE
+1618 TGIEASTIHEISGEASAFPEFNTETSTIQEISGE
-1632 TSAFPEASVETST
+1632 TSAFPEIFTE
-1645 VHEISGETSAFPEF
+1645 
-1659 SIETSTIQEISGE
+1659 
-1672 TSAFPELSIQTSTSQ
+1672 TSTSQ
-1687 EARGETSGYPEISIE
+1687 EARGETSGYPEIIIE
-1702 TSTIQELSGETSAF
+1702 ASTGQEASGETSAF

-1736 PEITIETSTIQD
+1736 PEIRIETSTSQD
-1748 ISGETSAFP
+1748 LSGETSAFP
-1757 EIKMETFTSQEARG
+1757 EIRIETFTSQEARG
-1771 ETSGYPEIS
+1771 EISGYPEIS
-1780 IETSTVHETSGET
+1780 IEASTVHET
-1793 SAFPEISIETSTVHE
+1793 
-1808 ISGETSAFPEISIE
+1808 SGETSAFPEISIE

-1835 FPEIRIETST
+1835 FPEIRIETYT
-1845 NQEARGETSGYPE
+1845 NQEARGETSVYPE

-1872 ASAFPEI
+1872 NSAFPEI

-1891 ETSAFPEI
+1891 DMSSFPEISIETSTIHESSGEIPAFPEIRIETSTGEEAQGETSVFPEI
-1899 SIETSTVHEISGE
+1899 SIETSTVHDISGE
-1912 TSAFPEISI
+1912 TSAFPGFSIETPTSQEARSETSAYPEIFT
-1921 ETSTVH
+1921 ETSTVQ
-1927 EISGETSAFP
+1927 E
-1937 EISIETSTVHE
+1937 V
-1948 ISGETS
+1948 SGETS
-1954 AFPEIRIETSTSQE
+1954 AFPEIRIGAPTSQE
-1968 ARGETSAFPEI
+1968 ARGETFPEI
-1979 SIETSTV
+1979 SIEASTV
-1986 HEISGEASAFPEI
+1986 HETSGEAS
-1999 STETLTSQE
+1999 T
-2008 ARGETSAYPE
+2008 
-2018 ISIETSTVQELSGET
+2018 
-2033 SAFPEIRIETSTSQ
+2033 
-2047 EARGETS
+2047 
-2054 AFPEISI
+2054 
-2061 ETSSVHE
+2061 
-2068 TSVEASALP
+2068 LP
-2077 AVNIETAAT
+2077 AANIKTAAT
-2086 SLASG
+2086 SLGSG
-2091 EPSGA
+2091 EPFGT
-2096 PEEKEVPDATSGAV
+2096 PEEKEIPDTTSGAV

-2122 VPDVVI
+2122 VPDIVI
-2128 STSTPDVEPT
+2128 STRTPDVEPT
-2138 QGPRNHEEAQLEI
+2138 QGLRNPEEAQLEM
-2151 EPSPPAVSGQ
+2151 EPSPPVVSEQ

-2167 VLDNPHLLATATAAL
+2167 APDSPHLLATTTAAL
-2182 PQVSQEAIDALGPT
+2182 PQVSQEAIDTLGPT
-2196 TEDTDEC
+2196 TE
-2203 HSSPCLNGAT
+2203 
-2213 CVDGIDSFKCL
+2213 
-2224 CLPSYGGDLCEI
+2224 

-2313 GHSLQFENWRPNQ
+2313 GHSLQYENWRPNQ
-2326 PDNFFAAGEDCVV
+2326 PDNFFSAGEDCVV
-2339 MIWHEQG
+2339 MIWHEKG

-2368 GDPPV
+2368 GDPPA

-2380 GRKKDRYEINSMV
+2380 GRKKERYEINSMV
-2393 RYQCNQGYIQR
+2393 RYQCDQGYIQR

-2424 INPSNYQRRLYKR
+2424 LNPSSYQRRLYKR

-2442 SRPSGRAVHR
+2442 SKASGSAVHR
-2452 PTH
+2452 RTH

>member
-9 VCLRVIAAAV
+9 VCLRVVAAAV

-25 SSDGLEVKIP
+25 NSDGLEVKIP

-59 QDTSALLNP
+59 DDTSALLTP

-82 LLVATGGKIRLNT
+82 LLVATGGKVRLNT
-95 EYREAISLPNYPAIP
+95 EYREVISLPNYPAIP

-211 WPRERCYGDK
+211 RPRERCYGDK

-234 PDETYDV
+234 TDETYDV
-241 YCYAEQMQGKVFY
+241 YCYAEQMRGKVFY
-254 ATAPEKFTFQEAFD
+254 ATSPEKFTFQEAFD

-291 DMCSAGWLADRS
+291 DVCSAGWLADRS
-303 VRYPISRARPNC
+303 VRYPISKARPNC

-322 WTVYLYINQ
+322 RTVYLYVNQ
-331 TGYPHPS
+331 TGYPHPH
-338 SRYDAICYSEQKEIV
+338 SRYDAICYS
-353 ILVRLHALSVRIQ
+353 
-366 LSFSHGSDVLWR
+366 
-378 LSKLP
+378 
-383 YFPLATLNSLQQALE
+383 
-398 VSADLDMGKV
+398 
-408 FPGRAGR
+408 
-415 RAGKV
+415 
-420 LSDLPAVVPSVL
+420 
-432 RCCREPLW
+432 
-440 RKENHF
+440 
-446 FYQTAMISLLMSEPA
+446 
-461 NTQLLL
+461 
-467 GGSTS
+467 
-472 AVHLAG
+472 
-478 LTMSSLIA
+478 
-486 ALSSDVGDDV
+486 GDDF
-496 ETLVPG
+496 ESLVPV
-502 QFIDETGS
+502 QFTDEIGS

-522 QTEVELPLPRNA
+522 QTEVELPLPSNV

-547 PMEITPIATE
+547 PVEITPTATE
-557 LYEGFTVLPDL
+557 LYEGFTVVPDL
-568 FATGVTIETAAPEEE
+568 FTTSVTVETAFPEEVE
-583 NVTRGDVTGVWAVP
+583 NVTS
-597 EEVTTIA
+597 EEVTEVWA
-604 LGYTLTTALTTET
+604 MPEVVTTSVSGTAFPTGT
-617 AEVSSVEEAMGVTAT
+617 AEVSSVEETLGVTAT
-632 PGLESASAFT
+632 PELESASVFT
-642 VEDQLVRVTAVPGV
+642 VEDQIVRVTASPDVA
-656 DLLPKQP
+656 LLPERP
-663 ISPTGVVFHYRDAT
+663 TSPTGVVFHYRAAT
-677 SRYAFSF
+677 SRYALSF
-684 VQAQK
+684 TQAQQ
-689 ACLENNAVIATP
+689 ACLDNNAVIATP

-710 GFDQCD
+710 GLDQCD

-734 NCVGDKESSPGVR
+734 NCVGDGESSPGVR

-763 IDRLKG
+763 IDGLKG

-777 EQFTFSEA
+777 NLFTFQEA
-785 QQYCESQNAT
+785 REYCENQNAT

-820 GSLRYPIVSPR
+820 GSLRYPIVTPR
-831 PACGGDAP
+831 PACGGNEP
-839 GVRTVYQHYNQT
+839 GVRTIYLHDNQT

-864 FRALPPAEEEGVTSF
+864 FRALPSVEEEGVTSF
-879 FEEDVLATQVIPGVE
+879 FEEEMIVTQVIPGVE
-894 GVPSGEEATVET
+894 GVPSGEETTVEM
-906 EFATQPENQTAWGT
+906 EFATELENRTAWGT

-925 DVSVLSVSPS
+925 DISLLSVSPS

-940 TVIPEETSTDASIS
+940 TVIPEETSTDTSIG
-954 EVSGEVTESGE
+954 VSGEITESGE

-971 SSASGWI
+971 SSASGWVSGVPDI
-978 SGVTDTSGEPTS
+978 SGESTSGI
-990 GVFEL
+990 FEI

-1016 FLPGESGLP
+1016 FLSGESGLS
-1025 SGDLSGLP
+1025 SGDLSGVP
-1033 SGTVDISGLPS
+1033 SGIVDISGLPS
-1044 AEEDVSVSTSRIP
+1044 GEEEVSVSTSRIP

-1069 GLPSGFSGEIS
+1069 GLSSGFSGEIS
-1080 GTELVSG
+1080 GTELIG
-1087 VSSGEESGLT
+1087 GLPSGEETELP
-1097 SGFPTVSLVDTTLV
+1097 SGFPTVSLVDSTLV
-1111 EVVTTAPERREE
+1111 EVVTAALERQEE

-1137 GFPSTEWDT
+1137 GLPSAEWDI
-1146 SGRAQGLPSG
+1146 SGEARGLPSG

-1162 PSGVP
+1162 LSGVP
-1167 ELSGEPSGEPQ
+1167 ELSGE
-1178 LSGEPSGVKELS
+1178 L
-1190 GEPSGEP
+1190 
-1197 QLSGEPSGVKELSGE
+1197 
-1212 PSGEPQ
+1212 
-1218 LSGEPSGVPELSG
+1218 SGVPELSG
-1231 EPSGEPQLSGE
+1231 
-1242 PSGVPEVSGEPSGE
+1242 
-1256 PQLSGEPSGVPELS
+1256 
-1270 GGPSGEPE
+1270 
-1278 LSGEPSGVPELSGE
+1278 
-1292 PSRGPEHSGLPSG
+1292 LPSG
-1305 LDVSGEPS
+1305 LDISGESS
-1313 GTHEVSGLVDLSGLP
+1313 GIPEISGLVDISGLI
-1328 SGIDGSGEA
+1328 SGVDESGEA
-1337 SGITFV
+1337 SGITFMN
-1343 DASFEEVTTTPSITG
+1343 ASLVEVTTPSVTEV
-1358 AEAKEILEISGLPSG
+1358 EAKEIVEISGLPSG
-1373 GEDSSGMVSG
+1373 SEDTSGMVSG
-1383 SLDISGEPSGHVDF
+1383 SLDISGSGHIDF
-1397 GGSVSGVLEMSGHP
+1397 SGSVSGVLEMSGLP

-1421 SGDYVTSG
+1421 SGVEVTSG
-1429 LPSGEESGLTS
+1429 LTSGEESGLTS
-1440 GFPTVSLVD
+1440 GFPTISLVD
-1449 TTLVEVVTQTSV
+1449 TTLVEVVTPVSV

-1471 MIEISGFPS
+1471 MIEISGFTS
-1480 GDRGLSGE
+1480 GDRAISGE
-1488 GSGAVET
+1488 GPGAVET
-1495 SGFPSATGDFSG
+1495 SGLPSGTEDFSG
-1507 EPSGIPYVSGD
+1507 EPSGIPYFSGEVSGVT
-1518 ISGAPDLSGQSS
+1518 DLSGQSS

-1535 SGEASGLPE
+1535 SGEVSGFPE

-1555 VTRPTVSQELGG
+1555 VTKPTVSQELGG
-1567 ETAVTFPYGFGPSG
+1567 ETAVTFPYSFGPSG
-1581 EASSSGELSG
+1581 ETSASGELSG
-1591 ETSALPESGIETS
+1591 ETSALPETGIETS
-1604 TAYEISGETSAFPE
+1604 TV
-1618 TSIETSTIQEISGE
+1618 QEISGE
-1632 TSAFPEASVETST
+1632 TSALPETGIEIST
-1645 VHEISGETSAFPEF
+1645 V
-1659 SIETSTIQEISGE
+1659 
-1672 TSAFPELSIQTSTSQ
+1672 
-1687 EARGETSGYPEISIE
+1687 
-1702 TSTIQELSGETSAF
+1702 
-1716 PESSTETSTIQEIS
+1716 QEIS

-1736 PEITIETSTIQD
+1736 PEI
-1748 ISGETSAFP
+1748 G
-1757 EIKMETFTSQEARG
+1757 
-1771 ETSGYPEIS
+1771 
-1780 IETSTVHETSGET
+1780 IETSTVQ
-1793 SAFPEISIETSTVHE
+1793 E
-1808 ISGETSAFPEISIE
+1808 ISGETSAFPEIGIE
-1822 TSTVHEISGESSA
+1822 TSTVQEISGETSA
-1835 FPEIRIETST
+1835 FPEIGIETST
-1845 NQEARGETSGYPE
+1845 VQEARGETSAYPE
-1858 ISIETSTVHETSGE
+1858 IGIETSAVQEISGETSAFPEIGIETSTVHK
-1872 ASAFPEI
+1872 
-1879 SIETSTVHEISG
+1879 ISG

-1937 EISIETSTVHE
+1937 EISIETSVHE

-1954 AFPEIRIETSTSQE
+1954 AFPEISIETSTTQE

-1979 SIETSTV
+1979 SIETSV
-1986 HEISGEASAFPEI
+1986 HETSGEASAFPEI
-1999 STETLTSQE
+1999 SIETSTVHETSGETSAFPEISIETSTTQE
-2008 ARGETSAYPE
+2008 ARGEVSAFPEISIETSVHETSGEASAFPE
-2018 ISIETSTVQELSGET
+2018 ISIETSTVHETSGET
-2033 SAFPEIRIETSTSQ
+2033 SAFPEISIETSTVHETSGETSAFPEISIETSITQEARGETSAFPEINIETSTVQEVSGDVSVYPGISTETSTMHELSGDTSAFPAIKTETSTSQ
-2047 EARGETS
+2047 EVRGEIS

-2068 TSVEASALP
+2068 TSSETSALP
-2077 AVNIETAAT
+2077 AIHIETATT
-2086 SLASG
+2086 SLVGAES
-2091 EPSGA
+2091 SGA
-2096 PEEKEVPDATSGAV
+2096 PEEKEIPEVTAETL
-2110 THSIA
+2110 THSVTNIP
-2115 GISGETS
+2115 GETS
-2122 VPDVVI
+2122 VPDIVI
-2128 STSTPDVEPT
+2128 NTSIPDIELTQEPKN
-2138 QGPRNHEEAQLEI
+2138 PEEAQLET
-2151 EPSPPAVSGQ
+2151 EFSTPTVSGQ

-2167 VLDNPHLLATATAAL
+2167 VLDPPHLSATATAIL
-2182 PQVSQEAIDALGPT
+2182 PQVSQEAVEALRPT
-2196 TEDTDEC
+2196 TEDIDAC

-2256 EERETWMDAETRCRQ
+2256 EERETWVDAETRCRE

-2282 EEQEFVNSHAQDYQ
+2282 EEQDFVNNHAQDYQ

-2302 RAVENDFRWSD
+2302 RTVENDFRWSD

-2393 RYQCNQGYIQR
+2393 RYQCNHGYIQR

-2424 INPSNYQRRLYKR
+2424 INPSTYQRRLYKR
-2437 SPRSR
+2437 SPRTR

>member
-9 VCLRVIAAAV
+9 VCLQVITAAD

-41 VVLGSSL
+41 VILGSSL

-59 QDTSALLNP
+59 QDTSVMLTP

-82 LLVATGGKIRLNT
+82 LLVATGGKIRLNS
-95 EYREAISLPNYPAIP
+95 EYREVISLPNYPAIP

-322 WTVYLYINQ
+322 RTVYLYVNQ
-331 TGYPHPS
+331 TGYPHPD
-338 SRYDAICYSEQKEIV
+338 SRYDAICYS
-353 ILVRLHALSVRIQ
+353 
-366 LSFSHGSDVLWR
+366 
-378 LSKLP
+378 
-383 YFPLATLNSLQQALE
+383 
-398 VSADLDMGKV
+398 
-408 FPGRAGR
+408 
-415 RAGKV
+415 
-420 LSDLPAVVPSVL
+420 
-432 RCCREPLW
+432 
-440 RKENHF
+440 
-446 FYQTAMISLLMSEPA
+446 
-461 NTQLLL
+461 
-467 GGSTS
+467 
-472 AVHLAG
+472 
-478 LTMSSLIA
+478 
-486 ALSSDVGDDV
+486 GDDF
-496 ETLVPG
+496 ESLVPG

-522 QTEVELPLPRNA
+522 QTEVELPLSHNA

-547 PMEITPIATE
+547 PIEITPTATR
-557 LYEGFTVLPDL
+557 LDEGFTALPDL
-568 FATGVTIETAAPEEE
+568 FTTAVTVETAATEEE
-583 NVTRGDVTGVWAVP
+583 NVTREDVTAVWTVP
-597 EEVTTIA
+597 EEATTID
-604 LGYTLTTALTTET
+604 LGTAITTLAFGTASTTET
-617 AEVSSVEEAMGVTAT
+617 AEVSSVEEVVGVTAT

-642 VEDQLVRVTAVPGV
+642 VEDQLVRVTAAPGAGH
-656 DLLPKQP
+656 LPEQP
-663 ISPTGVVFHYRDAT
+663 ISPTGVVFHYRAAS

-689 ACLENNAVIATP
+689 ACLENSAVIATP
-701 EQLQAAYEA
+701 QQLQAAYEA

-723 TVRYPIVNPRS
+723 TVRYPIVNPRN
-734 NCVGDKESSPGVR
+734 NCIGDKENTPGVR

-769 EVFFATQP
+769 DVFFATQP
-777 EQFTFSEA
+777 EQFTFPEA

-839 GVRTVYQHYNQT
+839 GVRTLYQHHNQT

-864 FRALPPAEEEGVTSF
+864 FRALPPVEEEGVTPF
-879 FEEDVLATQVIPGVE
+879 FEDVLATQVIPGVE
-894 GVPSGEEATVET
+894 GVPSGEEVTMET
-906 EFATQPENQTAWGT
+906 ESATQPENQTAWGT

-925 DVSVLSVSPS
+925 DVSLLSVSPS
-935 AFPPA
+935 VFPPA
-940 TVIPEETSTDASIS
+940 TIVPEETSTNATVSK
-954 EVSGEVTESGE
+954 VSGEVTESGE

-971 SSASGWI
+971 SSASGWVP
-978 SGVTDTSGEPTS
+978 GVPDTSTEPTS

-995 SGEHSG
+995 SGDHSG
-1001 IGESGLPSVDLHTSG
+1001 IGESGLPSVDLHASG
-1016 FLPGESGLP
+1016 FPPGESGLP
-1025 SGDLSGLP
+1025 SGDLSGVS
-1033 SGTVDISGLPS
+1033 SGVVDISGLPS
-1044 AEEDVSVSTSRIP
+1044 AEEEISVSISRIP

-1069 GLPSGFSGEIS
+1069 GLPFGASGEIS

-1087 VSSGEESGLT
+1087 VSSGEESGVT
-1097 SGFPTVSLVDTTLV
+1097 SGFPTISLVDTTLV
-1111 EVVTTAPERREE
+1111 EVVTAVTERQEE

-1137 GFPSTEWDT
+1137 GFPSSEWDS
-1146 SGRAQGLPSG
+1146 SGGIQGLPSG
-1156 AELSGE
+1156 AEPSGE

-1167 ELSGEPSGEPQ
+1167 ELSGLSSGG
-1178 LSGEPSGVKELS
+1178 SELS
-1190 GEPSGEP
+1190 G
-1197 QLSGEPSGVKELSGE
+1197 LA
-1212 PSGEPQ
+1212 
-1218 LSGEPSGVPELSG
+1218 
-1231 EPSGEPQLSGE
+1231 
-1242 PSGVPEVSGEPSGE
+1242 
-1256 PQLSGEPSGVPELS
+1256 
-1270 GGPSGEPE
+1270 
-1278 LSGEPSGVPELSGE
+1278 
-1292 PSRGPEHSGLPSG
+1292 SG
-1305 LDVSGEPS
+1305 LDASGETS
-1313 GTHEVSGLVDLSGLP
+1313 GTHEASGLVDLSGLT
-1328 SGIDGSGEA
+1328 SGIEGSSEA

-1343 DASFEEVTTTPSITG
+1343 DATLKEVTTTSPITG
-1358 AEAKEILEISGLPSG
+1358 AEAKETLETSGLPSG
-1373 GEDSSGMVSG
+1373 DEDGSGMISG

-1397 GGSVSGVLEMSGHP
+1397 GGSVSGVLEMSGYP
-1411 SGVIDSSGEV
+1411 SGVTDSSGDI
-1421 SGDYVTSG
+1421 SGVDVTSG
-1429 LPSGEESGLTS
+1429 LLSGEESGLTS

-1449 TTLVEVVTQTSV
+1449 TTLVEDVTQTSV

-1471 MIEISGFPS
+1471 VIEISGFTS

-1488 GSGAVET
+1488 GSGAVES
-1495 SGFPSATGDFSG
+1495 SGFPSGAGDLSE
-1507 EPSGIPYVSGD
+1507 EPSGIPY
-1518 ISGAPDLSGQSS
+1518 ISGEFSGATDLSGQSS
-1530 AVTDI
+1530 TVADI
-1535 SGEASGLPE
+1535 SGEASGLPGI
-1544 VTLVTSDLVEV
+1544 TLVTSDLVEV

-1567 ETAVTFPYGFGPSG
+1567 ETVTFPYSLGPSG
-1581 EASSSGELSG
+1581 EASGSGELSG
-1591 ETSALPESGIETS
+1591 ETSALPESDLETS

-1618 TSIETSTIQEISGE
+1618 TGIETSTIHEISGEASAFPEFNTETSTIQEISGE
-1632 TSAFPEASVETST
+1632 TSAFPEIFTE
-1645 VHEISGETSAFPEF
+1645 
-1659 SIETSTIQEISGE
+1659 
-1672 TSAFPELSIQTSTSQ
+1672 TSTSQ
-1687 EARGETSGYPEISIE
+1687 EARGETSGYPEIIIE
-1702 TSTIQELSGETSAF
+1702 ASTGQEASGETSAF

-1736 PEITIETSTIQD
+1736 PEIRIETSTSQD
-1748 ISGETSAFP
+1748 LSGETSAFP
-1757 EIKMETFTSQEARG
+1757 EIRIETFTSQEARG
-1771 ETSGYPEIS
+1771 EISGYPEIS
-1780 IETSTVHETSGET
+1780 IEASTVHET
-1793 SAFPEISIETSTVHE
+1793 
-1808 ISGETSAFPEISIE
+1808 SGETSAFPEISIE

-1835 FPEIRIETST
+1835 FPEIRIETYT
-1845 NQEARGETSGYPE
+1845 NQEARGETSVYPE

-1872 ASAFPEI
+1872 NSAFPEI

-1891 ETSAFPEI
+1891 DMSSFPEISIETSTIHETSGEIPAFPEIRIETSTGEEAQGETSVFPEI
-1899 SIETSTVHEISGE
+1899 SIETSTVHDISGE
-1912 TSAFPEISI
+1912 TSAFPGFSIETPTSQEARSETSAYPEIFS
-1921 ETSTVH
+1921 ETSTVQ
-1927 EISGETSAFP
+1927 E
-1937 EISIETSTVHE
+1937 V
-1948 ISGETS
+1948 SGETS
-1954 AFPEIRIETSTSQE
+1954 AFPEIRIGAPTSQE
-1968 ARGETSAFPEI
+1968 ARGETFPEI
-1979 SIETSTV
+1979 SIEASTV
-1986 HEISGEASAFPEI
+1986 HETSG
-1999 STETLTSQE
+1999 
-2008 ARGETSAYPE
+2008 
-2018 ISIETSTVQELSGET
+2018 
-2033 SAFPEIRIETSTSQ
+2033 
-2047 EARGETS
+2047 
-2054 AFPEISI
+2054 
-2061 ETSSVHE
+2061 
-2068 TSVEASALP
+2068 EASALP
-2077 AVNIETAAT
+2077 AANIKTAAT
-2086 SLASG
+2086 SLGSG
-2091 EPSGA
+2091 EPFGT
-2096 PEEKEVPDATSGAV
+2096 PEEKEIPDTTSGAV
-2110 THSIA
+2110 THSIT

-2122 VPDVVI
+2122 VPDIVI
-2128 STSTPDVEPT
+2128 STRTPDVEPT
-2138 QGPRNHEEAQLEI
+2138 QGLRNPEEAQLEM
-2151 EPSPPAVSGQ
+2151 EPSPPVVSEQ

-2167 VLDNPHLLATATAAL
+2167 APDSPHLLATTTAAL

-2196 TEDTDEC
+2196 TE
-2203 HSSPCLNGAT
+2203 
-2213 CVDGIDSFKCL
+2213 
-2224 CLPSYGGDLCEI
+2224 

-2313 GHSLQFENWRPNQ
+2313 GHSLQYENWRPNQ
-2326 PDNFFAAGEDCVV
+2326 PDNFFSAGEDCVV
-2339 MIWHEQG
+2339 MIWHEKG

-2368 GDPPV
+2368 GDPPA

-2380 GRKKDRYEINSMV
+2380 GRKKERYEINSMV
-2393 RYQCNQGYIQR
+2393 RYQCDQGYIQR

-2424 INPSNYQRRLYKR
+2424 LNPSSYQRRLYKR

-2442 SRPSGRAVHR
+2442 SKASGSAVHR
-2452 PTH
+2452 RTH

>member
-9 VCLRVIAAAV
+9 VCLRVITTAV

-59 QDTSALLNP
+59 QDTSALLTP

-143 EVLVKG
+143 EILVKG

-254 ATAPEKFTFQEAFD
+254 ATNPEKFTFQEAFD

-322 WTVYLYINQ
+322 RTVYLYVNQ
-331 TGYPHPS
+331 TGYPHPH
-338 SRYDAICYSEQKEIV
+338 SRYDAICYS
-353 ILVRLHALSVRIQ
+353 
-366 LSFSHGSDVLWR
+366 
-378 LSKLP
+378 
-383 YFPLATLNSLQQALE
+383 
-398 VSADLDMGKV
+398 
-408 FPGRAGR
+408 
-415 RAGKV
+415 
-420 LSDLPAVVPSVL
+420 
-432 RCCREPLW
+432 
-440 RKENHF
+440 
-446 FYQTAMISLLMSEPA
+446 
-461 NTQLLL
+461 
-467 GGSTS
+467 
-472 AVHLAG
+472 
-478 LTMSSLIA
+478 
-486 ALSSDVGDDV
+486 GDDV

-547 PMEITPIATE
+547 PVEITPTATK

-568 FATGVTIETAAPEEE
+568 FATSVTVETAAPEEE

-604 LGYTLTTALTTET
+604 LGTAITTEK
-617 AEVSSVEEAMGVTAT
+617 AEVSSVEEVVGVTAT

-642 VEDQLVRVTAVPGV
+642 VEDQLVQVTAAPGV
-656 DLLPKQP
+656 GLLPEQP
-663 ISPTGVVFHYRDAT
+663 ISPTGVVFHYRAAT

-684 VQAQK
+684 VQAQQ

-734 NCVGDKESSPGVR
+734 NCLGDKESSPGVR

-777 EQFTFSEA
+777 EQFTFPEA

-839 GVRTVYQHYNQT
+839 GVRTVYQLYNQT

-879 FEEDVLATQVIPGVE
+879 SEEDVLATQVIPGVE
-894 GVPSGEEATVET
+894 GVPSGEEATVEA
-906 EFATQPENQTAWGT
+906 EFATQAENQTAWGT

-925 DVSVLSVSPS
+925 DVSLLSGGPS

-940 TVIPEETSTDASIS
+940 TVIPEETSTDASVS

-971 SSASGWI
+971 SSASGWV
-978 SGVTDTSGEPTS
+978 SGVPDTSGELTS
-990 GVFEL
+990 GVVEL

-1001 IGESGLPSVDLHTSG
+1001 TGESGLPSVDLHTSG

-1025 SGDLSGLP
+1025 SGDLSGVP
-1033 SGTVDISGLPS
+1033 SGVVDISGLPS

-1057 EISGMPSGVESS
+1057 EVSGMPSGVESS

-1087 VSSGEESGLT
+1087 MSSAEESGLA

-1137 GFPSTEWDT
+1137 GFPSAEWDT
-1146 SGRAQGLPSG
+1146 SGGTQGLPSG
-1156 AELSGE
+1156 AELSGEPSGMPELSGEPSGGPELSGE

-1167 ELSGEPSGEPQ
+1167 ELSGEPSG
-1178 LSGEPSGVKELS
+1178 G
-1190 GEPSGEP
+1190 
-1197 QLSGEPSGVKELSGE
+1197 
-1212 PSGEPQ
+1212 
-1218 LSGEPSGVPELSG
+1218 
-1231 EPSGEPQLSGE
+1231 
-1242 PSGVPEVSGEPSGE
+1242 
-1256 PQLSGEPSGVPELS
+1256 
-1270 GGPSGEPE
+1270 PE

-1292 PSRGPEHSGLPSG
+1292 PSGGPELSREPSGVPELSGEPSRGPELSGLPSG

-1313 GTHEVSGLVDLSGLP
+1313 GTHEISGLVDLSGLT

-1337 SGITFV
+1337 LGITFV
-1343 DASFEEVTTTPSITG
+1343 DASLEEVTTTPSITG

-1373 GEDSSGMVSG
+1373 GEHPSGMVSG

-1397 GGSVSGVLEMSGHP
+1397 GGSVSGVLEMSGYP
-1411 SGVIDSSGEV
+1411 SGTTDSSGEV
-1421 SGDYVTSG
+1421 SGVDVTSG
-1429 LPSGEESGLTS
+1429 LLSGEESGLAS

-1495 SGFPSATGDFSG
+1495 SGFPSGTGDFSG
-1507 EPSGIPYVSGD
+1507 EPSRIPYISGD
-1518 ISGAPDLSGQSS
+1518 ISGATDLSGQSS
-1530 AVTDI
+1530 TVTDI

-1591 ETSALPESGIETS
+1591 ETSALPESGRETS
-1604 TAYEISGETSAFPE
+1604 TAYEISGETSVFSE
-1618 TSIETSTIQEISGE
+1618 T
-1632 TSAFPEASVETST
+1632 SVETST
-1645 VHEISGETSAFPEF
+1645 IHEISGETSAFPEF

-1672 TSAFPELSIQTSTSQ
+1672 TSAFPEIIIKTSTSQ

-1702 TSTIQELSGETSAF
+1702 TSTVQEVSGETSAF
-1716 PESSTETSTIQEIS
+1716 PESSTETSTSQEIS

-1736 PEITIETSTIQD
+1736 PEIRIETFTIQD

-1757 EIKMETFTSQEARG
+1757 EIRIETFTSQEARG

-1793 SAFPEISIETSTVHE
+1793 SAFPEISIETSTVR
-1808 ISGETSAFPEISIE
+1808 
-1822 TSTVHEISGESSA
+1822 EISGESSV

-1845 NQEARGETSGYPE
+1845 NQEARVHEISGET
-1858 ISIETSTVHETSGE
+1858 
-1872 ASAFPEI
+1872 SAFPEI
-1879 SIETSTVHEISG
+1879 TIETSTVHEISG

-1899 SIETSTVHEISGE
+1899 T
-1912 TSAFPEISI
+1912 
-1921 ETSTVH
+1921 
-1927 EISGETSAFP
+1927 
-1937 EISIETSTVHE
+1937 IETSTVHE

-1954 AFPEIRIETSTSQE
+1954 AFPEIRIETSASQEARGETSALPEISIETSTVHEFSGETSAFPEISIETPRSQE

-1979 SIETSTV
+1979 NIK
-1986 HEISGEASAFPEI
+1986 
-1999 STETLTSQE
+1999 
-2008 ARGETSAYPE
+2008 
-2018 ISIETSTVQELSGET
+2018 TSTVQELSGET

-2047 EARGETS
+2047 EAQGETS

-2061 ETSSVHE
+2061 ETSTVHE
-2068 TSVEASALP
+2068 TSGEASALP
-2077 AVNIETAAT
+2077 AANIETAAT

-2096 PEEKEVPDATSGAV
+2096 PEEKEIPDTTSGAV

-2115 GISGETS
+2115 GVSGETS
-2122 VPDVVI
+2122 VPDLVI
-2128 STSTPDVEPT
+2128 STSAPDVEPT
-2138 QGPRNHEEAQLEI
+2138 QGPRNPEEAQLEI

-2161 ETETAV
+2161 KMETDAV
-2167 VLDNPHLLATATAAL
+2167 LNNPHLLATATAAL
-2182 PQVSQEAIDALGPT
+2182 PQVSQEAIDTLGPT

>member
-9 VCLRVIAAAV
+9 VCLQVITAAN

-41 VVLGSSL
+41 VILGSSL

-59 QDTSALLNP
+59 QDTSVMLNP

-82 LLVATGGKIRLNT
+82 LLVATGGRIRLNS

-322 WTVYLYINQ
+322 RTVYLYVNQ
-331 TGYPHPS
+331 TGYPHPD
-338 SRYDAICYSEQKEIV
+338 SRYDAICYS
-353 ILVRLHALSVRIQ
+353 
-366 LSFSHGSDVLWR
+366 
-378 LSKLP
+378 
-383 YFPLATLNSLQQALE
+383 
-398 VSADLDMGKV
+398 
-408 FPGRAGR
+408 
-415 RAGKV
+415 
-420 LSDLPAVVPSVL
+420 
-432 RCCREPLW
+432 
-440 RKENHF
+440 
-446 FYQTAMISLLMSEPA
+446 
-461 NTQLLL
+461 
-467 GGSTS
+467 
-472 AVHLAG
+472 
-478 LTMSSLIA
+478 
-486 ALSSDVGDDV
+486 GDDV
-496 ETLVPG
+496 ETLIPG
-502 QFIDETGS
+502 QFIDEIGS

-522 QTEVELPLPRNA
+522 QTEVELPLSHNA

-547 PMEITPIATE
+547 PIEITPTATD

-568 FATGVTIETAAPEEE
+568 FTTSVTVETAATEEE
-583 NVTRGDVTGVWAVP
+583 NVTRGDVSAVWTVP
-597 EEVTTIA
+597 EEVTTID
-604 LGYTLTTALTTET
+604 LGTVITTTTLGTAVTTET
-617 AEVSSVEEAMGVTAT
+617 AEVSSVEEVVGVTAT
-632 PGLESASAFT
+632 PGLESASVFT
-642 VEDQLVRVTAVPGV
+642 VEDQLVQVTAAPGAGH
-656 DLLPKQP
+656 LPEQP
-663 ISPTGVVFHYRDAT
+663 ISPTGVVFHYRSAT

-684 VQAQK
+684 VQAQR
-689 ACLENNAVIATP
+689 ACLENSAVIATP
-701 EQLQAAYEA
+701 QQLQAAYEA

-723 TVRYPIVNPRS
+723 TVRYPIVNPRN
-734 NCVGDKESSPGVR
+734 NCIGDKENSPGVR

-777 EQFTFSEA
+777 EQFTFPEA

-831 PACGGDAP
+831 PTCGGDAP
-839 GVRTVYQHYNQT
+839 GVRTVYQHHDQT

-864 FRALPPAEEEGVTSF
+864 FRALPPAEEEGVTPF
-879 FEEDVLATQVIPGVE
+879 FEDVLATQVIPGVE
-894 GVPSGEEATVET
+894 GVPSGEEVTVET

-925 DVSVLSVSPS
+925 NVSVLSVSPS

-940 TVIPEETSTDASIS
+940 TIIPEETSTSASIS
-954 EVSGEVTESGE
+954 EVPGQVTESGE

-971 SSASGWI
+971 SSASGWV
-978 SGVTDTSGEPTS
+978 SGVPDTSGEPTS

-1025 SGDLSGLP
+1025 SGDVSGVA
-1033 SGTVDISGLPS
+1033 SGVVDISGLPS
-1044 AEEDVSVSTSRIP
+1044 AEEEVSVSISRIP
-1057 EISGMPSGVESS
+1057 EIRGMPSGVESS
-1069 GLPSGFSGEIS
+1069 GLPFGASGEIS

-1087 VSSGEESGLT
+1087 MPSGEESGLA
-1097 SGFPTVSLVDTTLV
+1097 SGFPTISLVDTTLV
-1111 EVVTTAPERREE
+1111 EVVTTVPERREE

-1137 GFPSTEWDT
+1137 GFPSSEWDS
-1146 SGRAQGLPSG
+1146 SGGIQGLPSG
-1156 AELSGE
+1156 AEPSGEPSGGLELSGE

-1167 ELSGEPSGEPQ
+1167 SLSGLPSGG
-1178 LSGEPSGVKELS
+1178 SEL
-1190 GEPSGEP
+1190 
-1197 QLSGEPSGVKELSGE
+1197 
-1212 PSGEPQ
+1212 
-1218 LSGEPSGVPELSG
+1218 
-1231 EPSGEPQLSGE
+1231 
-1242 PSGVPEVSGEPSGE
+1242 
-1256 PQLSGEPSGVPELS
+1256 
-1270 GGPSGEPE
+1270 
-1278 LSGEPSGVPELSGE
+1278 
-1292 PSRGPEHSGLPSG
+1292 SGLPSG
-1305 LDVSGEPS
+1305 LDVSGETP
-1313 GTHEVSGLVDLSGLP
+1313 GTHEVSGLVDLSGLT
-1328 SGIDGSGEA
+1328 SGMDGSGEA
-1337 SGITFV
+1337 SSITFV
-1343 DASFEEVTTTPSITG
+1343 DVTLEEVTTTPSITE
-1358 AEAKEILEISGLPSG
+1358 AEAKESLEISGLPSG
-1373 GEDSSGMVSG
+1373 GEDASGTVSG

-1397 GGSVSGVLEMSGHP
+1397 GGSVSGVLEMGGYP
-1411 SGVIDSSGEV
+1411 SGVIDSSGDV
-1421 SGDYVTSG
+1421 SGVDVTSG
-1429 LPSGEESGLTS
+1429 LLSGEESGITS

-1471 MIEISGFPS
+1471 MVEISGFPS

-1495 SGFPSATGDFSG
+1495 SGFPSGRGDFSG
-1507 EPSGIPYVSGD
+1507 EPSGIPY
-1518 ISGAPDLSGQSS
+1518 ISGEFSGATDLSGQSS

-1535 SGEASGLPE
+1535 SGEVSGLPE

-1555 VTRPTVSQELGG
+1555 VTRPTISQELGG
-1567 ETAVTFPYGFGPSG
+1567 ETAVTFPYSLGPSG
-1581 EASSSGELSG
+1581 EASASGELSG
-1591 ETSALPESGIETS
+1591 ETSALPESGLETS

-1618 TSIETSTIQEISGE
+1618 TSIETST
-1632 TSAFPEASVETST
+1632 T
-1645 VHEISGETSAFPEF
+1645 HEISGETSAFPEF
-1659 SIETSTIQEISGE
+1659 NVETSTIQEISGE
-1672 TSAFPELSIQTSTSQ
+1672 TSAFPEIFT
-1687 EARGETSGYPEISIE
+1687 E
-1702 TSTIQELSGETSAF
+1702 TSTIQEVSGETSAF

-1736 PEITIETSTIQD
+1736 PEIRIETSTSQD
-1748 ISGETSAFP
+1748 ISGEASAFP
-1757 EIKMETFTSQEARG
+1757 EIRIETFTSQEARG
-1771 ETSGYPEIS
+1771 EISGYPEIS
-1780 IETSTVHETSGET
+1780 IETSTVHGTGRET
-1793 SAFPEISIETSTVHE
+1793 SAFPEII
-1808 ISGETSAFPEISIE
+1808 IE

-1835 FPEIRIETST
+1835 FPEIRIETYT
-1845 NQEARGETSGYPE
+1845 NQEARGETSAYPE

-1899 SIETSTVHEISGE
+1899 RIETSTTQEARGEASAFPEISIETSTVHDISGE

-1921 ETSTVH
+1921 ET
-1927 EISGETSAFP
+1927 P
-1937 EISIETSTVHE
+1937 
-1948 ISGETS
+1948 
-1954 AFPEIRIETSTSQE
+1954 
-1968 ARGETSAFPEI
+1968 
-1979 SIETSTV
+1979 
-1986 HEISGEASAFPEI
+1986 
-1999 STETLTSQE
+1999 TSQE

-2018 ISIETSTVQELSGET
+2018 IYIETSTVQEVSEET
-2033 SAFPEIRIETSTSQ
+2033 SAFPEIRIETPTSQ
-2047 EARGETS
+2047 EARGET
-2054 AFPEISI
+2054 FPETST
-2061 ETSSVHE
+2061 ETSTIHQ
-2068 TSVEASALP
+2068 TRGEASALP
-2077 AVNIETAAT
+2077 AANIKTAAT

-2091 EPSGA
+2091 EPFST
-2096 PEEKEVPDATSGAV
+2096 PEEEITDATSGAV

-2122 VPDVVI
+2122 VPDFVI
-2128 STSTPDVEPT
+2128 STRTPDAET
-2138 QGPRNHEEAQLEI
+2138 AQGPRNPEEAQLEI
-2151 EPSPPAVSGQ
+2151 ELSPPAVSGQ
-2161 ETETAV
+2161 ETETAAA
-2167 VLDNPHLLATATAAL
+2167 LDNLHLLTTTTAAL

-2213 CVDGIDSFKCL
+2213 CADGIDSFKCL

-2313 GHSLQFENWRPNQ
+2313 GHSLQYENWRPNQ
-2326 PDNFFAAGEDCVV
+2326 PDNFFSAGEDCVV
-2339 MIWHEQG
+2339 MIWHEKG

-2368 GDPPV
+2368 GDPPA

-2380 GRKKDRYEINSMV
+2380 GRKKERYEINSMV

-2404 HVPTIRCQPNGQWEE
+2404 HLPTIRCQPNGQWEE

-2424 INPSNYQRRLYKR
+2424 LNPSSYQRRLYKR

-2442 SRPSGRAVHR
+2442 SKPSGSAVHR

>member
-1 MTTLLLVF
+1 MTTLLLAF
-9 VCLRVIAAAV
+9 VCLQVITAAD

-41 VVLGSSL
+41 VILGSSL

-59 QDTSALLNP
+59 QDTSVMLTP

-82 LLVATGGKIRLNT
+82 LLVATGGKIRLNS

-254 ATAPEKFTFQEAFD
+254 ATDPEKFTFQEAFD

-322 WTVYLYINQ
+322 RTVYLYVNQ
-331 TGYPHPS
+331 TGYPHPD
-338 SRYDAICYSEQKEIV
+338 SRYDAICYS
-353 ILVRLHALSVRIQ
+353 
-366 LSFSHGSDVLWR
+366 
-378 LSKLP
+378 
-383 YFPLATLNSLQQALE
+383 
-398 VSADLDMGKV
+398 
-408 FPGRAGR
+408 
-415 RAGKV
+415 
-420 LSDLPAVVPSVL
+420 
-432 RCCREPLW
+432 
-440 RKENHF
+440 
-446 FYQTAMISLLMSEPA
+446 
-461 NTQLLL
+461 
-467 GGSTS
+467 
-472 AVHLAG
+472 
-478 LTMSSLIA
+478 
-486 ALSSDVGDDV
+486 GDDT
-496 ETLVPG
+496 ESLVPG
-502 QFIDETGS
+502 QFIDEIGS

-522 QTEVELPLPRNA
+522 QTEVELPLSRNA

-547 PMEITPIATE
+547 PIEITPTATK
-557 LYEGFTVLPDL
+557 LYESLTALPDL
-568 FATGVTIETAAPEEE
+568 FTTAATLETAATEEE
-583 NVTRGDVTGVWAVP
+583 NVTREDVTAVWTVP
-597 EEVTTIA
+597 EEATAIDLGTAITTIA
-604 LGYTLTTALTTET
+604 LGTAVTTET
-617 AEVSSVEEAMGVTAT
+617 AEVSSVEEVMGVTAT
-632 PGLESASAFT
+632 PRLESASAFT
-642 VEDQLVRVTAVPGV
+642 VEDQLVQVTAAPGAGH
-656 DLLPKQP
+656 LPQQP
-663 ISPTGVVFHYRDAT
+663 ISPTGVVFHYRAAT

-684 VQAQK
+684 VQAQQ
-689 ACLENNAVIATP
+689 ACLENSAVIATP
-701 EQLQAAYEA
+701 QQLQAAYEA

-723 TVRYPIVNPRS
+723 TVRYPIVNPRN
-734 NCVGDKESSPGVR
+734 NCVGDKENTPGVR

-769 EVFFATQP
+769 DVFFATQP
-777 EQFTFSEA
+777 EQFTFPEA

-831 PACGGDAP
+831 PACGGDTP

-864 FRALPPAEEEGVTSF
+864 FRALPPVEEEGVTPF
-879 FEEDVLATQVIPGVE
+879 FEDVLATQVIPGVE
-894 GVPSGEEATVET
+894 GVPSGEEVTVET
-906 EFATQPENQTAWGT
+906 ESATQPENQTAWGT

-925 DVSVLSVSPS
+925 DVSLLSGGPS

-940 TVIPEETSTDASIS
+940 TIIPEETSTNASIS
-954 EVSGEVTESGE
+954 KVSGEVTESGE

-971 SSASGWI
+971 SSASGWV
-978 SGVTDTSGEPTS
+978 SGVPDTSGEPAS

-1001 IGESGLPSVDLHTSG
+1001 IGESGLASVDLHASG
-1016 FLPGESGLP
+1016 FPPGESGLP
-1025 SGDLSGLP
+1025 SGDLSGVP
-1033 SGTVDISGLPS
+1033 SGVVDISGLPS
-1044 AEEDVSVSTSRIP
+1044 AEEETSVSVSRIP
-1057 EISGMPSGVESS
+1057 EISGVPPEVESS
-1069 GLPSGFSGEIS
+1069 GLPFGVSGEVS

-1087 VSSGEESGLT
+1087 TSSGEESGLG

-1111 EVVTTAPERREE
+1111 EVVTTVPQRREE

-1137 GFPSTEWDT
+1137 GFPSSEWDS
-1146 SGRAQGLPSG
+1146 SGGIQGLPSG
-1156 AELSGE
+1156 AEPSGE
-1162 PSGVP
+1162 PSGLP
-1167 ELSGEPSGEPQ
+1167 ELSGLPSGG
-1178 LSGEPSGVKELS
+1178 SEL
-1190 GEPSGEP
+1190 
-1197 QLSGEPSGVKELSGE
+1197 
-1212 PSGEPQ
+1212 
-1218 LSGEPSGVPELSG
+1218 
-1231 EPSGEPQLSGE
+1231 
-1242 PSGVPEVSGEPSGE
+1242 
-1256 PQLSGEPSGVPELS
+1256 
-1270 GGPSGEPE
+1270 
-1278 LSGEPSGVPELSGE
+1278 
-1292 PSRGPEHSGLPSG
+1292 SGLPSG
-1305 LDVSGEPS
+1305 LDTSGETS
-1313 GTHEVSGLVDLSGLP
+1313 GAGEISGLVDLSGLT
-1328 SGIDGSGEA
+1328 SGIDGSSEA

-1343 DASFEEVTTTPSITG
+1343 DATLEEVTTMPPVTG
-1358 AEAKEILEISGLPSG
+1358 AEAKETLEISGLPSG
-1373 GEDSSGMVSG
+1373 GEDASGMVSG

-1397 GGSVSGVLEMSGHP
+1397 GGSVSGVLEMSGYP
-1411 SGVIDSSGEV
+1411 SGVTDSSGDI
-1421 SGDYVTSG
+1421 SGVDVTSG
-1429 LPSGEESGLTS
+1429 LLSGEASGLTS

-1471 MIEISGFPS
+1471 MIEISGFTS

-1495 SGFPSATGDFSG
+1495 SGFPSGTGDLSG
-1507 EPSGIPYVSGD
+1507 EPSGIPYISGD
-1518 ISGAPDLSGQSS
+1518 FSGATDLSGQSS

-1535 SGEASGLPE
+1535 SGEVSGLPE
-1544 VTLVTSDLVEV
+1544 VTLVTSDLVEG

-1567 ETAVTFPYGFGPSG
+1567 ETVTFPYSLGPSG
-1581 EASSSGELSG
+1581 EASASGDLSG
-1591 ETSALPESGIETS
+1591 ETSALPESALETS

-1618 TSIETSTIQEISGE
+1618 TGIETSTIHEIKISGE
-1632 TSAFPEASVETST
+1632 A
-1645 VHEISGETSAFPEF
+1645 
-1659 SIETSTIQEISGE
+1659 
-1672 TSAFPELSIQTSTSQ
+1672 
-1687 EARGETSGYPEISIE
+1687 
-1702 TSTIQELSGETSAF
+1702 
-1716 PESSTETSTIQEIS
+1716 
-1730 GETSAF
+1730 SAF
-1736 PEITIETSTIQD
+1736 PEIRIETSTSQD

-1757 EIKMETFTSQEARG
+1757 EIRIETSTSQDISGETSAFPEIRIETFTSQEARG
-1771 ETSGYPEIS
+1771 EISGYPEISIETSTVHETSGETSAFPEIRIETFTSQEARGEISGYPEISIETSTVHETSGETSAFPEISIETSTVHEMSGESSAFPEIRIETYTNQEARGETSAYPEIS

-1808 ISGETSAFPEISIE
+1808 ISGEMSSFPEISIE
-1822 TSTVHEISGESSA
+1822 TSTIHETSGEIAA

-1845 NQEARGETSGYPE
+1845 VE
-1858 ISIETSTVHETSGE
+1858 
-1872 ASAFPEI
+1872 
-1879 SIETSTVHEISG
+1879 
-1891 ETSAFPEI
+1891 
-1899 SIETSTVHEISGE
+1899 
-1912 TSAFPEISI
+1912 
-1921 ETSTVH
+1921 
-1927 EISGETSAFP
+1927 
-1937 EISIETSTVHE
+1937 
-1948 ISGETS
+1948 
-1954 AFPEIRIETSTSQE
+1954 E

-1986 HEISGEASAFPEI
+1986 HDISREASAFSELSI
-1999 STETLTSQE
+1999 ETPTSQE

-2018 ISIETSTVQELSGET
+2018 IFIETSTVQEVSGET
-2033 SAFPEIRIETSTSQ
+2033 SAFPEIRIGTPTSQ
-2047 EARGETS
+2047 EARGET
-2054 AFPEISI
+2054 FPEISI
-2061 ETSSVHE
+2061 EISTVHE
-2068 TSVEASALP
+2068 TSGEASALP
-2077 AVNIETAAT
+2077 AANIKTTAT

-2091 EPSGA
+2091 EPFGT
-2096 PEEKEVPDATSGAV
+2096 PEEREIPDTTSGAV

-2122 VPDVVI
+2122 VPDIVI
-2128 STSTPDVEPT
+2128 STRTPDVEPT
-2138 QGPRNHEEAQLEI
+2138 QGLRNAEEAQLEI

-2161 ETETAV
+2161 ETETSVAP
-2167 VLDNPHLLATATAAL
+2167 DNPHLLATTTAAL

-2196 TEDTDEC
+2196 TEDTDVC

-2213 CVDGIDSFKCL
+2213 CVDGIDSFKCF

-2313 GHSLQFENWRPNQ
+2313 GHSLQYENWRPNQ
-2326 PDNFFAAGEDCVV
+2326 PDNFFSAGEDCVV
-2339 MIWHEQG
+2339 MIWHEKG

-2368 GDPPV
+2368 GDPPA

-2380 GRKKDRYEINSMV
+2380 GRKKERYEINSMV
-2393 RYQCNQGYIQR
+2393 RYQCDQGFIQR
-2404 HVPTIRCQPNGQWEE
+2404 HMPTIRCQPNGQWEE

-2424 INPSNYQRRLYKR
+2424 LNPSSYQRRLYKR

-2442 SRPSGRAVHR
+2442 SKASGSAVHR

>member
-322 WTVYLYINQ
+322 RTVYLYINQ
-331 TGYPHPS
+331 TGYPHPH
-338 SRYDAICYSEQKEIV
+338 SRYDAICYS
-353 ILVRLHALSVRIQ
+353 
-366 LSFSHGSDVLWR
+366 
-378 LSKLP
+378 
-383 YFPLATLNSLQQALE
+383 
-398 VSADLDMGKV
+398 
-408 FPGRAGR
+408 
-415 RAGKV
+415 
-420 LSDLPAVVPSVL
+420 
-432 RCCREPLW
+432 
-440 RKENHF
+440 
-446 FYQTAMISLLMSEPA
+446 
-461 NTQLLL
+461 
-467 GGSTS
+467 
-472 AVHLAG
+472 
-478 LTMSSLIA
+478 
-486 ALSSDVGDDV
+486 GDDV

-547 PMEITPIATE
+547 PMEITPTATE

-568 FATGVTIETAAPEEE
+568 FATGVTVETAAPEEE
-583 NVTRGDVTGVWAVP
+583 NVTREDVTGVWAVP

-604 LGYTLTTALTTET
+604 LGYALTTALTTET

-632 PGLESASAFT
+632 PGLEPASAFT

-663 ISPTGVVFHYRDAT
+663 ISPTGVVFHYRAAT

-684 VQAQK
+684 VQAQQ

-777 EQFTFSEA
+777 EQFTFPEA

-925 DVSVLSVSPS
+925 DVSLLSVSPS

-940 TVIPEETSTDASIS
+940 TVILEETSTDASIS

-1025 SGDLSGLP
+1025 SGDLSGVP

-1057 EISGMPSGVESS
+1057 EISGMPSGVESG

-1156 AELSGE
+1156 TELSGEPSGVPEFSGEPSGEPQLSGEPSGEPHLSGE

-1178 LSGEPSGVKELS
+1178 LSGEPSGM
-1190 GEPSGEP
+1190 
-1197 QLSGEPSGVKELSGE
+1197 
-1212 PSGEPQ
+1212 
-1218 LSGEPSGVPELSG
+1218 PEL
-1231 EPSGEPQLSGE
+1231 
-1242 PSGVPEVSGEPSGE
+1242 
-1256 PQLSGEPSGVPELS
+1256 
-1270 GGPSGEPE
+1270 
-1278 LSGEPSGVPELSGE
+1278 
-1292 PSRGPEHSGLPSG
+1292 RPEHSGLPSG

-1429 LPSGEESGLTS
+1429 LLSGEESGLTS

-1518 ISGAPDLSGQSS
+1518 ISGATDLSGQSS

-1645 VHEISGETSAFPEF
+1645 IHEIT
-1659 SIETSTIQEISGE
+1659 
-1672 TSAFPELSIQTSTSQ
+1672 
-1687 EARGETSGYPEISIE
+1687 RGETSGYPEISIE
-1702 TSTIQELSGETSAF
+1702 TSTIQEVSGETSAF

-1757 EIKMETFTSQEARG
+1757 EIRMETFTSQEARG

-1822 TSTVHEISGESSA
+1822 TSTVHEIIHEISGES
-1835 FPEIRIETST
+1835 
-1845 NQEARGETSGYPE
+1845 
-1858 ISIETSTVHETSGE
+1858 
-1872 ASAFPEI
+1872 SAFPEI

-1891 ETSAFPEI
+1891 ESSAFPEI

-1912 TSAFPEISI
+1912 S
-1921 ETSTVH
+1921 
-1927 EISGETSAFP
+1927 
-1937 EISIETSTVHE
+1937 
-1948 ISGETS
+1948 S

-1986 HEISGEASAFPEI
+1986 HEISGETSAFPEI
-1999 STETLTSQE
+1999 STETPTSQE

-2047 EARGETS
+2047 EAQGETS
-2054 AFPEISI
+2054 AFPEISV
-2061 ETSSVHE
+2061 ETSTVHE

-2096 PEEKEVPDATSGAV
+2096 PEEKEIPDATSGAV

-2128 STSTPDVEPT
+2128 TTSTPDVEPT

-2151 EPSPPAVSGQ
+2151 QPSPPAVSGQ